1 MSDNNFI
8 VNLTAKLHSKSK
20 QQIESDA
27 KNLGDIKVPLV
38 GTLDQAKT
46 SAQLKQDVASLKT
59 TVDINGKVNTKN
71 ITSTVQQ
78 SAKQA
83 QKTADANTIQ
93 FRTSLKKDKLINDI
107 RVFGQQ
113 NSKLFKD
120 AEMSSKFSSLLD
132 NAKLATSNK
141 EIKNLRMQ
149 LSAMRSEAKAT
160 NLSGLTLG
168 DSVKKTFR
176 RATELFTGTAGV
188 MMLSRQLKN
197 AWNEALDLDKA
208 FTDLIK
214 VNDEL
219 SRGDYD
225 KYLERCNEKAQDLAA
240 TQKSLMEGAT
250 EFSKSGYNLSESN
263 ALAEKSTILANVGD
277 MSTSDSAKA
286 IISGVQA
293 YKDVDGFT
301 DAVNKAGALIDK
313 YNEIGNTASITSA
326 EIAQG
331 VQTVGSVFA
340 DANTSVD
347 EFIALLSAGNRQ
359 FQNADTLALS
369 LRTAALRIRGC
380 KSELESLGE
389 STENVYTSSSKLA
402 DKIESLTN
410 IDGNGG
416 VKILEVDNKTFR
428 SIYDI
433 FVDLSKVYQQMSDVD
448 QSALL
453 DLIAGKNRASGIS
466 ATLNNMSEAQDIYE
480 RSLHSTGSAQREY
493 DKYLESS
500 EASLN
505 RFKASMTETYQSV
518 INGQT
523 VTGLLNCGNAALQFA
538 NSIGLVES
546 SLKGLLTIGIIK
558 VLTTVTTAFRAS
570 AIQASNF
577 GTALSAVK
585 SMSTLQSGTTEYTNA
600 LNTLKAVSASL
611 TETQLKHILS
621 NDALNESERV
631 RILRST
637 GLSKTQAKAKLA
649 EMELTQATQKQ
660 AVANQKA
667 SLSTFSLS
675 SAVKGL
681 GQNIKMAVMNNP
693 VAVAVMTVS
702 AIAGVVKA
710 IKKHKQAQEEAFESA
725 KKNAQDAQSKIK
737 SLQSE
742 IKQNADTVDQAGKK
756 YAELAQGVNQLT
768 GKNISL
774 SDDEYKEFLDVSNQL
789 AEVFPQL
796 TKGYDDN
803 GNAIL
808 DLQGNVDGITGKLKD
823 LLEIE
828 QQLAQQEINKN
839 IDTYFE
845 NQSKVFGKEA
855 KGQNDTI
862 DTQTEKIDKYKKAL
876 DNFNESIS
884 NNKPASNFESEL
896 DRQTYYADFLADMEK
911 ANIDIA
917 DAIISQDGTSA
928 TEYNFAKLSKE
939 TQEQI
944 RQYYAG
950 IISTANT
957 EMRSAESQLS
967 TSNAEFASYVNMWM
981 QNSSGSYLAMTG
993 NDEMQSALSSIVS
1006 GLNWGDILQGDDFS
1020 GLSGEELESAIET
1033 NILVPLQSA
1042 MANADTG
1049 DQFKQVITDALT
1061 ISDDDISLEES
1072 KNRIEA
1078 YVQEINDVLG
1088 DALGKPLTASDLG
1101 MQKYL
1106 DNYEML
1112 MDGVSANA
1120 SKFVS
1125 TTDKEFSD
1133 AKRNLEGEYQKISD
1147 WGLDEYANKIKEKTI
1162 QTKFGNV
1169 DMDKRTII
1177 YWSNELKKTYADAL
1191 ASWDYD
1197 PEIGS
1202 IDTVY
1207 GMSDR
1212 FGENLNG
1219 TGWEVAFT
1227 PILPDGTFLSKDTV
1241 YQYINSIIDKAYDN
1255 DHQITHSELKDL
1267 DKQGMKIGDTFVHG
1281 IYAAFDKN
1289 TNYDNNNNWAD
1300 VVGRLMHFS
1309 GQDGA
1314 IQLAENAMASMTTLD
1329 KSKESLMNFANKN
1342 SINTE
1347 AEIQTWNRIMSES
1360 ETREEAM
1367 QRYLNQSAITSYDSS
1382 FDPSTAYEAMN
1393 NALSEQSSQGYL
1405 TEETLN
1411 GLKTAYGDLSKII
1424 TYTSSGIQLN
1434 TEYMANYTEQTAKA
1448 ALIAN
1453 QLKEANAVDQY
1464 NKEIS
1469 ALKKVIST
1477 QVKDTNVRTKLNKAY
1492 AKGVD
1497 ALKDEIKNLGKDN
1510 DSLSTH
1516 LDNISAIQDE
1526 INGYDAL
1533 EQSIMATLS
1542 SLNQYKKALETPD
1555 QNDNFLYAQSQIES
1569 MQDAYDKGWTQ
1580 TDQFKEWMNY
1590 IGTFNEQLEYSD
1602 EEIQQYM
1609 ARTKR
1614 YMTDDISGLYN
1625 YLDDASKLS
1634 DQIIKNVD
1642 GSYDIQVQNIG
1653 KLAEQMN
1660 MSVSQTMDILMS
1672 MSNADGFNITFDN
1685 LSDSIEKNLN
1695 EISGVNAEARQQ
1707 IEESREE
1714 IEALKKAGYD
1724 TSELEDLYNSVIQ
1737 EHAGDV
1743 PEISLYAHLSSLS
1756 LDDLEKE
1763 AQDAADAISKDTSI
1777 NLDVDLN
1784 PKSAKDAQNQIDQ
1797 LVAKRDNFDV
1807 GSEQWNNIQ
1816 TVLTDLLV
1824 KKQELEQPT
1833 IMKLD
1838 LTDVQDS
1845 YQQTVAILQQYIE
1858 AKNALE
1864 SAQTLGIDTTDAESK
1879 LSSITEKLQS
1889 LESDGKLKTIGI
1901 DAEINTDEFYKQIE
1915 ALNTDKLKKDN
1926 AKISVD
1932 ANTTPYEQTKNKLIQ
1947 DTNKE
1952 TASIKIKANTTN
1964 FYTNLQQ
1971 QLQTHV
1977 FTVNVKGQITGVSG
1991 GTVTSHGN
1999 SRSKAIKN
2007 GVIMG
2012 NPRKKTSKSKASA
2025 AGTTAYVDGIRNGQ
2039 IAYDQQALVGEVA
2052 PELLVRNGEAQLI
2065 GQRGAEFKN
2074 LKKGDVI
2081 FNHIDTAKLL
2091 SGDDGV
2097 RGKLIGG
2104 SFANGTT
2111 ISNAYATST
2120 QRATGSAKA
2129 NTRFHGSSGSGSS
2142 SNSSGSNDSSAQDK
2156 ADEFLET
2163 IDWIEVKIN
2172 RCEEAIARLN
2182 KTEENTFSGWTF
2194 RTTALNDEIAKTA
2207 DEIEWATQGYKRY
2220 LQQADSVALSED
2232 YKRKVRNGE
2241 INIEDITD
2249 EDLYNKIQ
2257 DYQNWYEKAVELQ
2270 DKIQELNISLS
2281 ELAQKKFDNIVT
2293 QFEDMESE
2301 FTSLNDIIDKL
2312 VDYAETKG
2320 RIISKSYYEAMLQN
2334 ENENNKLLVQQ
2345 RDQMVAELN
2354 ELVNTGKVTEY
2365 SEAWYDLQQQIDEV
2379 NGSIVESNK
2388 SIQEFY
2394 NNMRQADW
2402 DLFDLVQ
2409 DKITGIA
2416 DEIEFV
2422 QSLLDDRDNLTD
2434 GHLNRG
2440 LTNEGIAQLGNYA
2453 SKYNIY
2459 MSQAEKYA
2467 SEIKKIEADIAKD
2480 PANQDL
2486 INRKE
2491 ELVKAQRDVILSA
2504 NDERKSMIDL
2514 ARDGYDAV
2522 LEVLQDLIDKKKEAL
2537 SSTKDLYE
2545 YQKDIASK
2553 TKDLATLEKEASV
2566 YENDNS
2572 EEALKKVQQIKV
2584 DIESKKQE
2592 LSDAEYDKYIEDQE
2606 KMLDD
2611 LYQEY
2616 SDKID
2621 EKFEQ
2626 TEILIQELIGVVNE
2640 NQSSISD
2647 TITTV
2652 TSDVGYTISDQMKT
2666 IWNDAGTVISGFT
2679 GKFDTYAT
2687 TVQSAINS
2695 IQVTIDKMLQIA
2707 QAEANKNIA
2716 TANNPNGVANGS
2728 TSNGSTAS
2736 KPQATPKAN
2745 ANNNS
2750 SATQAPKASP
2760 NVGTRVN
2767 ATGNW
2772 YYDSYGTAPTGN
2784 VNRFKPDYF
2793 EIDKI
2798 ANGRAYP
2805 YHIQAIIKGKRA
2817 GGNGW
2822 VKGNQIGYKN
2832 GLKEA
2837 TYDHLAWTQEEG
2849 AEIIRRSDGSIL
2861 TPITRGT
2868 TVFTREMTDNLWNIA
2883 KQNPEKF
2890 YQNAMPTMNTF
2901 ATTNRGGDVTV
2912 SIGDIKLDGI
2922 QNPDQFAQALIGVV
2936 KDYSKVQKVL
2946 QAATVDLVAGKS
2958 IKDIN
2963 RF

>member
-416 VKILEVDNKTFR
+416 VKILEADNKTFR

-742 IKQNADTVDQAGKK
+742 IKQNADTVDEAGKK

-855 KGQNDTI
+855 KTNNSTI
-862 DTQTEKIDKYKKAL
+862 DAKTKDIEKYRKSLSQFNSMVEKNDA
-876 DNFNESIS
+876 NFQ
-884 NNKPASNFESEL
+884 SEL
-896 DRQTYYADFLADMEK
+896 DRQTYYADFLADMDK
-911 ANIDIA
+911 AGIDIS
-917 DAIISQDGTSA
+917 DAIISQDMQAVSDGISDGIESIQSA
-928 TEYNFAKLSKE
+928 TVYDFSKLNE
-939 TQEQI
+939 TTQSQI
-944 RQYYAG
+944 RNYYSG
-950 IISTANT
+950 LVSTANT
-957 EMRSAESQLS
+957 EMQSAKATLS

-993 NDEMQSALSSIVS
+993 NDAMQSALSSIVS

-1049 DQFKQVITDALT
+1049 DQFKQIITDALT

-1112 MDGVSANA
+1112 MDGVDKYARTLNA
-1120 SKFVS
+1120 EEGTLSEADFVEARY
-1125 TTDKEFSD
+1125 KLLQF
-1133 AKRNLEGEYQKISD
+1133 
-1147 WGLDEYANKIKEKTI
+1147 
-1162 QTKFGNV
+1162 
-1169 DMDKRTII
+1169 
-1177 YWSNELKKTYADAL
+1177 
-1191 ASWDYD
+1191 
-1197 PEIGS
+1197 
-1202 IDTVY
+1202 
-1207 GMSDR
+1207 
-1212 FGENLNG
+1212 
-1219 TGWEVAFT
+1219 
-1227 PILPDGTFLSKDTV
+1227 
-1241 YQYINSIIDKAYDN
+1241 
-1255 DHQITHSELKDL
+1255 
-1267 DKQGMKIGDTFVHG
+1267 
-1281 IYAAFDKN
+1281 
-1289 TNYDNNNNWAD
+1289 
-1300 VVGRLMHFS
+1300 
-1309 GQDGA
+1309 
-1314 IQLAENAMASMTTLD
+1314 AE
-1329 KSKESLMNFANKN
+1329 EN

-1367 QRYLNQSAITSYDSS
+1367 KKYLTRKGVYDTTYEFNPATAFDVAKSAQ
-1382 FDPSTAYEAMN
+1382 
-1393 NALSEQSSQGYL
+1393 SEQSQNGYL
-1405 TEETLN
+1405 STETIEA
-1411 GLKTAYGDLSKII
+1411 LKTAYGDLSKVIQ
-1424 TYTSSGIQLN
+1424 YTDSGVVLN
-1434 TEYMANYTEQTAKA
+1434 NEHMAEYTENAGKA
-1448 ALIAN
+1448 ALVN
-1453 QLKEANAVDQY
+1453 TQLKEAFAVQEY
-1464 NKEIS
+1464 QKEAKAINDII
-1469 ALKKVIST
+1469 KTEI
-1477 QVKDTNVRTKLNKAY
+1477 KDTNVRKKLTSAKNK
-1492 AKGVD
+1492 GID
-1497 ALKDEIKNLGKDN
+1497 ALRKEISNLKKDN
-1510 DSLSTH
+1510 DGWSESLSTH
-1516 LDNISAIQDE
+1516 LDNISVLGDE
-1526 INGYDAL
+1526 INQYDAL
-1533 EQSIMATLS
+1533 EQSIMASLS
-1542 SLNQYKKALETPD
+1542 ALSNYKRALETPD
-1555 QNDNFLYAQSQIES
+1555 NNDNFEYVQGQLDSARKAWEN
-1569 MQDAYDKGWTQ
+1569 GWTG
-1580 TDQFKEWMNY
+1580 TDDFKTFMEY
-1590 IGTFNEQLEYSD
+1590 IGSANDELEYSD
-1602 EEIQQYM
+1602 ALWDKYLTRAEKYFTE
-1609 ARTKR
+1609 
-1614 YMTDDISGLYN
+1614 DISGLYTF
-1625 YLDDASKLS
+1625 LDDASQLS
-1634 DQIIKNVD
+1634 DQITKNSDGTFKIDVQNLEQFCEDVDMSRSAVVDLFLAMTEAEGIDINFDNMSESIVD
-1642 GSYDIQVQNIG
+1642 GLNAIDQKSVDARTD
-1653 KLAEQMN
+1653 LADYKK
-1660 MSVSQTMDILMS
+1660 T
-1672 MSNADGFNITFDN
+1672 
-1685 LSDSIEKNLN
+1685 
-1695 EISGVNAEARQQ
+1695 
-1707 IEESREE
+1707 IEELDKAGFDTTELWKQYDSVAGEIQPE
-1714 IEALKKAGYD
+1714 IEF
-1724 TSELEDLYNSVIQ
+1724 
-1737 EHAGDV
+1737 
-1743 PEISLYAHLSSLS
+1743 YAHLA
-1756 LDDLEKE
+1756 DTTDLQSEAEEAAKRISEKD
-1763 AQDAADAISKDTSI
+1763 QSVKIDFSAD
-1777 NLDVDLN
+1777 LDVDSLN
-1784 PKSAKDAQNQIDQ
+1784 KQISSLQTYRDGLEIGSDSWKDAQTVIAQ
-1797 LVAKRDNFDV
+1797 LLK
-1807 GSEQWNNIQ
+1807 Q
-1816 TVLTDLLV
+1816 
-1824 KKQELEQPT
+1824 KQELEQPA
-1833 IMKLD
+1833 IMGID
-1838 LTDVQDS
+1838 ASQVEEGS
-1845 YQQTVAILQQYIE
+1845 QTVLAVLQSYIS
-1858 AKNALE
+1858 AKQQLE
-1864 SAQTLGIDTTDAESK
+1864 QAETLGIDTTDAETH
-1879 LSSITEKLQS
+1879 LANVTTQLQN
-1889 LESDGKLKTIGI
+1889 LQDQGELTKIGI
-1901 DAEINTDEFYKQIE
+1901 DAEIDTDKFKEQLANLNPDNFLKDSDTSIKVDADMSAYDK
-1915 ALNTDKLKKDN
+1915 ALNNAVSKASKQT
-1926 AKISVD
+1926 AKIKVQ
-1932 ANTTPYEQTKNKLIQ
+1932 AKLS
-1947 DTNKE
+1947 E
-1952 TASIKIKANTTN
+1952 N
-1964 FYTNLQQ
+1964 FHANLQSILNSQ
-1971 QLQTHV
+1971 S
-1977 FTVNVKGQITGVSG
+1977 FNVKVNASASG
-1991 GTVTSHGN
+1991 TTTTSHGN
-1999 SRSKAIKN
+1999 TKTRKTVMFGKASGTNAYNN
-2007 GVIMG
+2007 GV
-2012 NPRKKTSKSKASA
+2012 
-2025 AGTTAYVDGIRNGQ
+2025 RNGQ
-2039 IAYDQQALVGEVA
+2039 IACDQQALVGEVA
-2052 PELLVRNGEAQLI
+2052 PELLVRNGQAQLI
-2065 GQRGAEFKN
+2065 GKRGAEFMN

-2081 FNHIDTAKLL
+2081 FNHIDTEKLL
-2091 SGDDGV
+2091 NGIGGI

-2104 SFANGTT
+2104 GFVNGTLL
-2111 ISNAYATST
+2111 SHAYGKS
-2120 QRATGSAKA
+2120 TGSKTTIIGGT
-2129 NTRFHGSSGSGSS
+2129 NNDWTNRHNSSGSG
-2142 SNSSGSNDSSAQDK
+2142 SNSSGSNSSSAQDK
-2156 ADEFLET
+2156 ADEFSET
-2163 IDWIEVKIN
+2163 LDWIEVKIN

-2182 KTEENTFSGWTF
+2182 KTEGNTFSGWTL

-2249 EDLYNKIQ
+2249 EDLYNRVQ

-2293 QFEDMESE
+2293 QFEDMEKV
-2301 FTSLNDIIDKL
+2301 FTDTNDILDKL

-2345 RDQMVAELN
+2345 RDQMVSELN

-2365 SEAWYDLQQQIDEV
+2365 SEAWYDLKQQIDEV

-2394 NNMRQADW
+2394 NNIRQADW

-2422 QSLLDDRDNLTD
+2422 QSLLEDRDNLTD

-2440 LTNEGIAQLGNYA
+2440 LTNEGLAQLGNYA

-2480 PANQDL
+2480 PANKDL
-2486 INRKE
+2486 IDRKE
-2491 ELVKAQRDVILSA
+2491 ELIKAQRDVILSA
-2504 NDERKSMIDL
+2504 NDEKKSMIDL
-2514 ARDGYDAV
+2514 ARDGYDAM
-2522 LEVLQDLIDKKKEAL
+2522 LEVLQELIDKRKEYL
-2537 SSTKDLYE
+2537 DNEKSIYE
-2545 YQKDIASK
+2545 YQNTISEKTENLASLRK
-2553 TKDLATLEKEASV
+2553 QLSV
-2566 YENDNS
+2566 FENDNS
-2572 EEALKKVQQIKV
+2572 EESLKKVQQLQSDIK
-2584 DIESKKQE
+2584 
-2592 LSDAEYDKYIEDQE
+2592 DAEKDLKDTEYDKYIEDQE

-2679 GKFDTYAT
+2679 GHFDTYAT
-2687 TVQSAINS
+2687 TVQSAISS

-2728 TSNGSTAS
+2728 SSTAS
-2736 KPQATPKAN
+2736 KPHATPKAN
-2745 ANNNS
+2745 TNNHS
-2750 SATQAPKASP
+2750 SAQAPKASP

-2805 YHIQAIIKGKRA
+2805 YHIQAIIRGKRA

-2922 QNPDQFAQALIGVV
+2922 KNPDQFAQALIGVV

>member
-1 MSDNNFI
+1 
-8 VNLTAKLHSKSK
+8 
-20 QQIESDA
+20 
-27 KNLGDIKVPLV
+27 
-38 GTLDQAKT
+38 
-46 SAQLKQDVASLKT
+46 
-59 TVDINGKVNTKN
+59 
-71 ITSTVQQ
+71 
-78 SAKQA
+78 
-83 QKTADANTIQ
+83 
-93 FRTSLKKDKLINDI
+93 
-107 RVFGQQ
+107 
-113 NSKLFKD
+113 
-120 AEMSSKFSSLLD
+120 
-132 NAKLATSNK
+132 
-141 EIKNLRMQ
+141 MQ
-149 LSAMRSEAKAT
+149 LSFLELAD
-160 NLSGLTLG
+160 NSGIA
-168 DSVKKTFR
+168 DESFKKFLQTT
-176 RATELFTGTAGV
+176 AESGTV
-188 MMLSRQLKN
+188 
-197 AWNEALDLDKA
+197 
-208 FTDLIK
+208 
-214 VNDEL
+214 
-219 SRGDYD
+219 
-225 KYLERCNEKAQDLAA
+225 
-240 TQKSLMEGAT
+240 
-250 EFSKSGYNLSESN
+250 YN
-263 ALAEKSTILANVGD
+263 
-277 MSTSDSAKA
+277 
-286 IISGVQA
+286 
-293 YKDVDGFT
+293 
-301 DAVNKAGALIDK
+301 
-313 YNEIGNTASITSA
+313 TSA
-326 EIAQG
+326 EALKGYESFLQSSGRSAAIAA
-331 VQTVGSVFA
+331 TK
-340 DANTSVD
+340 TK
-347 EFIALLSAGNRQ
+347 
-359 FQNADTLALS
+359 ALS
-369 LRTAALRIRGC
+369 LA
-380 KSELESLGE
+380 
-389 STENVYTSSSKLA
+389 
-402 DKIESLTN
+402 
-410 IDGNGG
+410 
-416 VKILEVDNKTFR
+416 
-428 SIYDI
+428 
-433 FVDLSKVYQQMSDVD
+433 M
-448 QSALL
+448 
-453 DLIAGKNRASGIS
+453 
-466 ATLNNMSEAQDIYE
+466 
-480 RSLHSTGSAQREY
+480 
-493 DKYLESS
+493 
-500 EASLN
+500 
-505 RFKASMTETYQSV
+505 
-518 INGQT
+518 
-523 VTGLLNCGNAALQFA
+523 
-538 NSIGLVES
+538 
-546 SLKGLLTIGIIK
+546 
-558 VLTTVTTAFRAS
+558 
-570 AIQASNF
+570 
-577 GTALSAVK
+577 
-585 SMSTLQSGTTEYTNA
+585 
-600 LNTLKAVSASL
+600 KAVSSVGWMML
-611 TETQLKHILS
+611 ITGVTKLVGVGFK
-621 NDALNESERV
+621 ALDKYVINRDKYEAEALEKMSE
-631 RILRST
+631 
-637 GLSKTQAKAKLA
+637 K
-649 EMELTQATQKQ
+649 
-660 AVANQKA
+660 
-667 SLSTFSLS
+667 
-675 SAVKGL
+675 
-681 GQNIKMAVMNNP
+681 
-693 VAVAVMTVS
+693 
-702 AIAGVVKA
+702 
-710 IKKHKQAQEEAFESA
+710 
-725 KKNAQDAQSKIK
+725 AQDAQSKIK

-742 IKQNADTVDQAGKK
+742 IKQNADTVDEAGKK

-862 DTQTEKIDKYKKAL
+862 DTQTEKIEKYKKAL
-876 DNFNESIS
+876 DNFNESVS

-896 DRQTYYADFLADMEK
+896 EKQTYYADFLADMEK

-957 EMRSAESQLS
+957 EMQSAKATLS

-1049 DQFKQVITDALT
+1049 NQFKQIITDALT

-1112 MDGVSANA
+1112 MDGVDKYARTFNA
-1120 SKFVS
+1120 EEGTLSEADFVEARY
-1125 TTDKEFSD
+1125 KLLQF
-1133 AKRNLEGEYQKISD
+1133 
-1147 WGLDEYANKIKEKTI
+1147 
-1162 QTKFGNV
+1162 
-1169 DMDKRTII
+1169 
-1177 YWSNELKKTYADAL
+1177 
-1191 ASWDYD
+1191 
-1197 PEIGS
+1197 
-1202 IDTVY
+1202 
-1207 GMSDR
+1207 
-1212 FGENLNG
+1212 
-1219 TGWEVAFT
+1219 
-1227 PILPDGTFLSKDTV
+1227 
-1241 YQYINSIIDKAYDN
+1241 
-1255 DHQITHSELKDL
+1255 
-1267 DKQGMKIGDTFVHG
+1267 
-1281 IYAAFDKN
+1281 
-1289 TNYDNNNNWAD
+1289 
-1300 VVGRLMHFS
+1300 
-1309 GQDGA
+1309 
-1314 IQLAENAMASMTTLD
+1314 AE
-1329 KSKESLMNFANKN
+1329 EN

-1367 QRYLNQSAITSYDSS
+1367 KKYLTRKGVYDTTYEFNPATAFDVAKSAQ
-1382 FDPSTAYEAMN
+1382 
-1393 NALSEQSSQGYL
+1393 SEQSQNGYL
-1405 TEETLN
+1405 STETIEA
-1411 GLKTAYGDLSKII
+1411 LKTAYGDLSKVIQ
-1424 TYTSSGIQLN
+1424 YTDSGVVLN
-1434 TEYMANYTEQTAKA
+1434 NEHMAEYTENAGKA
-1448 ALIAN
+1448 ALVN
-1453 QLKEANAVDQY
+1453 TQLKEAFAVQEY
-1464 NKEIS
+1464 QKEAKAINDII
-1469 ALKKVIST
+1469 KTEI
-1477 QVKDTNVRTKLNKAY
+1477 KDTNVRKKLTSAKNK
-1492 AKGVD
+1492 GID
-1497 ALKDEIKNLGKDN
+1497 ALRKEISNLKKDN
-1510 DSLSTH
+1510 DGWSESLSTH
-1516 LDNISAIQDE
+1516 LDNISVLGDE
-1526 INGYDAL
+1526 INQYDAL
-1533 EQSIMATLS
+1533 EQSIMASLS
-1542 SLNQYKKALETPD
+1542 ALSNYKRALETPD
-1555 QNDNFLYAQSQIES
+1555 NNDNFEYVQGQLDSARKAWEN
-1569 MQDAYDKGWTQ
+1569 GWTG
-1580 TDQFKEWMNY
+1580 TDDFKTFMEY
-1590 IGTFNEQLEYSD
+1590 IGSANDELEYSD
-1602 EEIQQYM
+1602 ALWDKYLTRAEKYFTE
-1609 ARTKR
+1609 
-1614 YMTDDISGLYN
+1614 DISGLYTF
-1625 YLDDASKLS
+1625 LDDASQLS
-1634 DQIIKNVD
+1634 DQITKNSDGTFKIDVQNLEQFCEDVDMSRSAVVDLFLAMTEAEGIDINFDNMSESIVD
-1642 GSYDIQVQNIG
+1642 GLNAIVQ
-1653 KLAEQMN
+1653 KSVDARTDLADYKK
-1660 MSVSQTMDILMS
+1660 T
-1672 MSNADGFNITFDN
+1672 
-1685 LSDSIEKNLN
+1685 
-1695 EISGVNAEARQQ
+1695 
-1707 IEESREE
+1707 IEELDKAGFDTTKLWKQYDSVAGEIQPE
-1714 IEALKKAGYD
+1714 IEF
-1724 TSELEDLYNSVIQ
+1724 
-1737 EHAGDV
+1737 
-1743 PEISLYAHLSSLS
+1743 YAHLA
-1756 LDDLEKE
+1756 DTTDLQSEAEEAAKRISEKD
-1763 AQDAADAISKDTSI
+1763 QSVKIDFSAD
-1777 NLDVDLN
+1777 LDVDSLN
-1784 PKSAKDAQNQIDQ
+1784 KQISSLQTYRDGLEIGSDSWKDAQTVIAQ
-1797 LVAKRDNFDV
+1797 LLK
-1807 GSEQWNNIQ
+1807 Q
-1816 TVLTDLLV
+1816 
-1824 KKQELEQPT
+1824 KQELEQPA
-1833 IMKLD
+1833 IMGID
-1838 LTDVQDS
+1838 ASQVEEGS
-1845 YQQTVAILQQYIE
+1845 QTVLAVLQSYIS
-1858 AKNALE
+1858 AKQQLE
-1864 SAQTLGIDTTDAESK
+1864 QAETLGIDTTDAETH
-1879 LSSITEKLQS
+1879 LANVTTQLQN
-1889 LESDGKLKTIGI
+1889 LQDQGELTKIGI
-1901 DAEINTDEFYKQIE
+1901 DAEIDTDKFKEQLANLNLDSFLKDSDTSIKVDADTSAYDK
-1915 ALNTDKLKKDN
+1915 ALNNAVSKASKQT
-1926 AKISVD
+1926 AKIKVQ
-1932 ANTTPYEQTKNKLIQ
+1932 AKLS
-1947 DTNKE
+1947 E
-1952 TASIKIKANTTN
+1952 N
-1964 FYTNLQQ
+1964 FHANLQSILNSQ
-1971 QLQTHV
+1971 S
-1977 FTVNVKGQITGVSG
+1977 FNVKVNASASG
-1991 GTVTSHGN
+1991 TTTTSHGN
-1999 SRSKAIKN
+1999 TKT
-2007 GVIMG
+2007 
-2012 NPRKKTSKSKASA
+2012 RKTVMFGKAS
-2025 AGTTAYVDGIRNGQ
+2025 GTNAYNKGVRNGQ

-2052 PELLVRNGEAQLI
+2052 PELLVRNGQAQLI
-2065 GQRGAEFKN
+2065 GKRGAEFMN

-2081 FNHIDTAKLL
+2081 FNHIDTEKLL
-2091 SGDDGV
+2091 NGIGGI

-2104 SFANGTT
+2104 GFVNGTLL
-2111 ISNAYATST
+2111 SHAYGKS
-2120 QRATGSAKA
+2120 TGSKTTIIGGT
-2129 NTRFHGSSGSGSS
+2129 NNDWTNRHNSSGSG

-2156 ADEFLET
+2156 ADEFSET
-2163 IDWIEVKIN
+2163 LDWIEVKIN

-2182 KTEENTFSGWTF
+2182 KTEENTFSGWTL

-2249 EDLYNKIQ
+2249 EDLYNRVQ

-2293 QFEDMESE
+2293 QFEDMEKV
-2301 FTSLNDIIDKL
+2301 FTDTNDILDKL

-2345 RDQMVAELN
+2345 RDQMVSELN

-2365 SEAWYDLQQQIDEV
+2365 SEAWYDLKQQIDEV

-2394 NNMRQADW
+2394 NNIRQADW

-2422 QSLLDDRDNLTD
+2422 QSLLEDRDNLTD

-2440 LTNEGIAQLGNYA
+2440 LTNEGLAQLGNYA

-2480 PANQDL
+2480 PANKDL
-2486 INRKE
+2486 IDRKE
-2491 ELVKAQRDVILSA
+2491 ELIKAQRDVILSA
-2504 NDERKSMIDL
+2504 NDEKKSMIDL
-2514 ARDGYDAV
+2514 ARDGYDAM
-2522 LEVLQDLIDKKKEAL
+2522 LEVLQELIDKRKEYL
-2537 SSTKDLYE
+2537 DNEKSIYE
-2545 YQKDIASK
+2545 YQNTISEKTENLASLRK
-2553 TKDLATLEKEASV
+2553 QLSV
-2566 YENDNS
+2566 FENDNS
-2572 EEALKKVQQIKV
+2572 EESLKKVQQLQSDIK
-2584 DIESKKQE
+2584 
-2592 LSDAEYDKYIEDQE
+2592 DAEKDLKDTEYDKYIEDQE

-2728 TSNGSTAS
+2728 SSTAS
-2736 KPQATPKAN
+2736 KPHATPKAN
-2745 ANNNS
+2745 TNNHS
-2750 SATQAPKASP
+2750 STAQAPKASP

-2798 ANGRAYP
+2798 VNGRAYP
-2805 YHIQAIIKGKRA
+2805 YHIQAIIRGKRA

>member
-789 AEVFPQL
+789 ADVFPQL

-862 DTQTEKIDKYKKAL
+862 DTQTEKIEKYQKAL
-876 DNFNESIS
+876 DNFNESVS

-896 DRQTYYADFLADMEK
+896 EKQTYYADFLADMEK

-1049 DQFKQVITDALT
+1049 DQFKQIITDALT

-1112 MDGVSANA
+1112 MDGVSKYAQTL
-1120 SKFVS
+1120 K
-1125 TTDKEFSD
+1125 SD
-1133 AKRNLEGEYQKISD
+1133 
-1147 WGLDEYANKIKEKTI
+1147 
-1162 QTKFGNV
+1162 
-1169 DMDKRTII
+1169 
-1177 YWSNELKKTYADAL
+1177 
-1191 ASWDYD
+1191 
-1197 PEIGS
+1197 GS
-1202 IDTVY
+1202 IPMTMDV
-1207 GMSDR
+1207 MK
-1212 FGENLNG
+1212 E
-1219 TGWEVAFT
+1219 
-1227 PILPDGTFLSKDTV
+1227 SKDKLL
-1241 YQYINSIIDKAYDN
+1241 Q
-1255 DHQITHSELKDL
+1255 
-1267 DKQGMKIGDTFVHG
+1267 F
-1281 IYAAFDKN
+1281 
-1289 TNYDNNNNWAD
+1289 
-1300 VVGRLMHFS
+1300 
-1309 GQDGA
+1309 
-1314 IQLAENAMASMTTLD
+1314 AE
-1329 KSKESLMNFANKN
+1329 EN

-1367 QRYLNQSAITSYDSS
+1367 KKYLTQKSVYDTTYE
-1382 FDPSTAYEAMN
+1382 FDPATAFDA
-1393 NALSEQSSQGYL
+1393 AKSAQSEQSQNGYL
-1405 TEETLN
+1405 STETIES
-1411 GLKTAYGDLSKII
+1411 LKTAYGDLSKVIQ
-1424 TYTSSGIQLN
+1424 YTDSGVVLN
-1434 TEYMANYTEQTAKA
+1434 NEHMAEYTENVGKA
-1448 ALIAN
+1448 ALVN
-1453 QLKEANAVDQY
+1453 TQLKEAFAVQEY
-1464 NKEIS
+1464 QKEAKAINDII
-1469 ALKKVIST
+1469 KTEI
-1477 QVKDTNVRTKLNKAY
+1477 KDTNVRKKLTSAKNK
-1492 AKGVD
+1492 GID
-1497 ALKDEIKNLGKDN
+1497 ALRKEISNLKKDN
-1510 DSLSTH
+1510 DGWSESLSTH
-1516 LDNISAIQDE
+1516 LDNISALGEE
-1526 INGYDAL
+1526 INQYDAL
-1533 EQSIMATLS
+1533 EQSIMASLS
-1542 SLNQYKKALETPD
+1542 ALSNYKRALETPD
-1555 QNDNFLYAQSQIES
+1555 NNDNFEYVQGQLDSARKAWEN
-1569 MQDAYDKGWTQ
+1569 GWTG
-1580 TDQFKEWMNY
+1580 TDDFKTFMEY
-1590 IGTFNEQLEYSD
+1590 IGSANDELEYSD
-1602 EEIQQYM
+1602 ALWDKYLTRAEKYFTE
-1609 ARTKR
+1609 
-1614 YMTDDISGLYN
+1614 DISGLYTF
-1625 YLDDASKLS
+1625 LDDASQLS
-1634 DQIIKNVD
+1634 DQITKNSDGTFKIDVQNLEQFCEDVDMSRSAVVDLFLAMTEAEGIDINFDNMSESIVD
-1642 GSYDIQVQNIG
+1642 GLNAIDQKSVDARTD
-1653 KLAEQMN
+1653 LADYKK
-1660 MSVSQTMDILMS
+1660 T
-1672 MSNADGFNITFDN
+1672 
-1685 LSDSIEKNLN
+1685 
-1695 EISGVNAEARQQ
+1695 
-1707 IEESREE
+1707 IEELDKAGFDTTELWKQYDSVAGEIQPE
-1714 IEALKKAGYD
+1714 IEF
-1724 TSELEDLYNSVIQ
+1724 
-1737 EHAGDV
+1737 
-1743 PEISLYAHLSSLS
+1743 YAHLA
-1756 LDDLEKE
+1756 DTTDLQSEAEEAAKRISEKD
-1763 AQDAADAISKDTSI
+1763 QSVKIDFSAD
-1777 NLDVDLN
+1777 LDVDSLN
-1784 PKSAKDAQNQIDQ
+1784 KQISSLQTYRDGLEIGSDSWKDAQTVIAQ
-1797 LVAKRDNFDV
+1797 LLK
-1807 GSEQWNNIQ
+1807 Q
-1816 TVLTDLLV
+1816 
-1824 KKQELEQPT
+1824 KQELEQPA
-1833 IMKLD
+1833 IMGID
-1838 LTDVQDS
+1838 ASQVEEGS
-1845 YQQTVAILQQYIE
+1845 QTVLAVLQSYIS
-1858 AKNALE
+1858 AKQQLE
-1864 SAQTLGIDTTDAESK
+1864 QAETLGIDTTDAETH
-1879 LSSITEKLQS
+1879 LANVTTQLQN
-1889 LESDGKLKTIGI
+1889 LQDQGELTKIGI
-1901 DAEINTDEFYKQIE
+1901 DAEIDTDKFKEQLANLNPDSFLKDSDTSIKVDADMSAYDK
-1915 ALNTDKLKKDN
+1915 ALNNAVSKASKQT
-1926 AKISVD
+1926 AKIKVQ
-1932 ANTTPYEQTKNKLIQ
+1932 AKLS
-1947 DTNKE
+1947 E
-1952 TASIKIKANTTN
+1952 N
-1964 FYTNLQQ
+1964 FHANLQSILNSQ
-1971 QLQTHV
+1971 S
-1977 FTVNVKGQITGVSG
+1977 FNVKVNASASG
-1991 GTVTSHGN
+1991 TTTTSHGN
-1999 SRSKAIKN
+1999 TKTRKTVMFGKASGTNAYNN
-2007 GVIMG
+2007 GV
-2012 NPRKKTSKSKASA
+2012 
-2025 AGTTAYVDGIRNGQ
+2025 RNGQ

-2052 PELLVRNGEAQLI
+2052 PELLVRNGQAQLI
-2065 GQRGAEFKN
+2065 GKRGAEFMN

-2081 FNHIDTAKLL
+2081 FNHIDTEKLL
-2091 SGDDGV
+2091 NGIGGI

-2104 SFANGTT
+2104 GFVNGTLL
-2111 ISNAYATST
+2111 SHAYSKS
-2120 QRATGSAKA
+2120 TGSKTTIIGGT
-2129 NTRFHGSSGSGSS
+2129 NNDWTNRHSSSGSSS
-2142 SNSSGSNDSSAQDK
+2142 GSNSSGSNDSSAQDK

-2163 IDWIEVKIN
+2163 IDWIEIKIN

-2182 KTEENTFSGWTF
+2182 KTEENTFSGWTL

-2220 LQQADSVALSED
+2220 LQQANSVALSED

-2249 EDLYNKIQ
+2249 EDLYNRVQ

-2293 QFEDMESE
+2293 QFEDMEKV
-2301 FTSLNDIIDKL
+2301 FTDTNDILDKL

-2728 TSNGSTAS
+2728 SSTAS
-2736 KPQATPKAN
+2736 KPHATPKAHT
-2745 ANNNS
+2745 NNHS
-2750 SATQAPKASP
+2750 STAQAPKASP

-2798 ANGRAYP
+2798 VNGRAYP
-2805 YHIQAIIKGKRA
+2805 YHIQAIIRGKRA

>member
-1 MSDNNFI
+1 MVSTCDNFDKLAKKLGTTDKGFI
-8 VNLTAKLHSKSK
+8 
-20 QQIESDA
+20 D
-27 KNLGDIKVPLV
+27 
-38 GTLDQAKT
+38 
-46 SAQLKQDVASLKT
+46 
-59 TVDINGKVNTKN
+59 
-71 ITSTVQQ
+71 
-78 SAKQA
+78 
-83 QKTADANTIQ
+83 
-93 FRTSLKKDKLINDI
+93 FCTSLKNGDI
-107 RVFGQQ
+107 TLKEGQTYLQ
-113 NSKLFKD
+113 AYQEQLNSLG
-120 AEMSSKFSSLLD
+120 FS
-132 NAKLATSNK
+132 
-141 EIKNLRMQ
+141 
-149 LSAMRSEAKAT
+149 
-160 NLSGLTLG
+160 
-168 DSVKKTFR
+168 
-176 RATELFTGTAGV
+176 
-188 MMLSRQLKN
+188 
-197 AWNEALDLDKA
+197 
-208 FTDLIK
+208 
-214 VNDEL
+214 
-219 SRGDYD
+219 
-225 KYLERCNEKAQDLAA
+225 
-240 TQKSLMEGAT
+240 
-250 EFSKSGYNLSESN
+250 FSK
-263 ALAEKSTILANVGD
+263 
-277 MSTSDSAKA
+277 
-286 IISGVQA
+286 
-293 YKDVDGFT
+293 
-301 DAVNKAGALIDK
+301 
-313 YNEIGNTASITSA
+313 
-326 EIAQG
+326 
-331 VQTVGSVFA
+331 
-340 DANTSVD
+340 
-347 EFIALLSAGNRQ
+347 
-359 FQNADTLALS
+359 
-369 LRTAALRIRGC
+369 
-380 KSELESLGE
+380 
-389 STENVYTSSSKLA
+389 
-402 DKIESLTN
+402 
-410 IDGNGG
+410 
-416 VKILEVDNKTFR
+416 
-428 SIYDI
+428 
-433 FVDLSKVYQQMSDVD
+433 
-448 QSALL
+448 
-453 DLIAGKNRASGIS
+453 
-466 ATLNNMSEAQDIYE
+466 
-480 RSLHSTGSAQREY
+480 
-493 DKYLESS
+493 
-500 EASLN
+500 
-505 RFKASMTETYQSV
+505 
-518 INGQT
+518 
-523 VTGLLNCGNAALQFA
+523 
-538 NSIGLVES
+538 
-546 SLKGLLTIGIIK
+546 
-558 VLTTVTTAFRAS
+558 
-570 AIQASNF
+570 
-577 GTALSAVK
+577 VK
-585 SMSTLQSGTTEYTNA
+585 SMAKNFLGNLGANVLNA
-600 LNTLKAVSASL
+600 L
-611 TETQLKHILS
+611 
-621 NDALNESERV
+621 
-631 RILRST
+631 
-637 GLSKTQAKAKLA
+637 G
-649 EMELTQATQKQ
+649 
-660 AVANQKA
+660 
-667 SLSTFSLS
+667 
-675 SAVKGL
+675 G
-681 GQNIKMAVMNNP
+681 MAVG
-693 VAVAVMTVS
+693 ALAGGLMTL
-702 AIAGVVKA
+702 AGKGIEWVYKKISGKA
-710 IKKHKQAQEEAFESA
+710 EAEALEKMSEQ
-725 KKNAQDAQSKIK
+725 AQDAQSKIK

-789 AEVFPQL
+789 ADVFPQL

-862 DTQTEKIDKYKKAL
+862 DTQTEKIEKYQKAL
-876 DNFNESIS
+876 DNFNESVS

-896 DRQTYYADFLADMEK
+896 EKQTYYADFLADMEK

-1049 DQFKQVITDALT
+1049 DQFKQIITDALT

-1112 MDGVSANA
+1112 MDGVSVNA

-1133 AKRNLEGEYQKISD
+1133 AQRNLEGEYQKISD
-1147 WGLDEYANKIKEKTI
+1147 WGLDEYANKIKDKTI

-1177 YWSNELKKTYADAL
+1177 HWSNELKKTYADAL

-1289 TNYDNNNNWAD
+1289 TNYDNNSNWAD

-1411 GLKTAYGDLSKII
+1411 GLKTAYGDLSKVI

-1497 ALKDEIKNLGKDN
+1497 ALKDEIKNLDKDN
-1510 DSLSTH
+1510 DGWSDSLSTH
-1516 LDNISAIQDE
+1516 LDNISALQDE

-1685 LSDSIEKNLN
+1685 LSDSIVKNLN

-1724 TSELEDLYNSVIQ
+1724 TSDLEDLYNSVIQ

-1999 SRSKAIKN
+1999 SKSKAIKN

-2012 NPRKKTSKSKASA
+2012 KPSKKSKSKASA

-2156 ADEFLET
+2156 ADEFSET
-2163 IDWIEVKIN
+2163 LDWIEVKIN

-2182 KTEENTFSGWTF
+2182 KTEENTFSGWTL

-2257 DYQNWYEKAVELQ
+2257 DYQTW
-2270 DKIQELNISLS
+2270 
-2281 ELAQKKFDNIVT
+2281 
-2293 QFEDMESE
+2293 
-2301 FTSLNDIIDKL
+2301 
-2312 VDYAETKG
+2312 
-2320 RIISKSYYEAMLQN
+2320 
-2334 ENENNKLLVQQ
+2334 
-2345 RDQMVAELN
+2345 
-2354 ELVNTGKVTEY
+2354 
-2365 SEAWYDLQQQIDEV
+2365 
-2379 NGSIVESNK
+2379 
-2388 SIQEFY
+2388 
-2394 NNMRQADW
+2394 
-2402 DLFDLVQ
+2402 
-2409 DKITGIA
+2409 
-2416 DEIEFV
+2416 
-2422 QSLLDDRDNLTD
+2422 
-2434 GHLNRG
+2434 
-2440 LTNEGIAQLGNYA
+2440 
-2453 SKYNIY
+2453 
-2459 MSQAEKYA
+2459 
-2467 SEIKKIEADIAKD
+2467 
-2480 PANQDL
+2480 
-2486 INRKE
+2486 
-2491 ELVKAQRDVILSA
+2491 
-2504 NDERKSMIDL
+2504 
-2514 ARDGYDAV
+2514 
-2522 LEVLQDLIDKKKEAL
+2522 
-2537 SSTKDLYE
+2537 
-2545 YQKDIASK
+2545 
-2553 TKDLATLEKEASV
+2553 
-2566 YENDNS
+2566 
-2572 EEALKKVQQIKV
+2572 
-2584 DIESKKQE
+2584 
-2592 LSDAEYDKYIEDQE
+2592 
-2606 KMLDD
+2606 
-2611 LYQEY
+2611 
-2616 SDKID
+2616 
-2621 EKFEQ
+2621 
-2626 TEILIQELIGVVNE
+2626 
-2640 NQSSISD
+2640 
-2647 TITTV
+2647 
-2652 TSDVGYTISDQMKT
+2652 
-2666 IWNDAGTVISGFT
+2666 
-2679 GKFDTYAT
+2679 
-2687 TVQSAINS
+2687 
-2695 IQVTIDKMLQIA
+2695 
-2707 QAEANKNIA
+2707 
-2716 TANNPNGVANGS
+2716 
-2728 TSNGSTAS
+2728 
-2736 KPQATPKAN
+2736 
-2745 ANNNS
+2745 
-2750 SATQAPKASP
+2750 
-2760 NVGTRVN
+2760 
-2767 ATGNW
+2767 
-2772 YYDSYGTAPTGN
+2772 
-2784 VNRFKPDYF
+2784 
-2793 EIDKI
+2793 
-2798 ANGRAYP
+2798 
-2805 YHIQAIIKGKRA
+2805 
-2817 GGNGW
+2817 
-2822 VKGNQIGYKN
+2822 
-2832 GLKEA
+2832 
-2837 TYDHLAWTQEEG
+2837 
-2849 AEIIRRSDGSIL
+2849 
-2861 TPITRGT
+2861 
-2868 TVFTREMTDNLWNIA
+2868 
-2883 KQNPEKF
+2883 
-2890 YQNAMPTMNTF
+2890 
-2901 ATTNRGGDVTV
+2901 
-2912 SIGDIKLDGI
+2912 
-2922 QNPDQFAQALIGVV
+2922 
-2936 KDYSKVQKVL
+2936 
-2946 QAATVDLVAGKS
+2946 
-2958 IKDIN
+2958 
-2963 RF
+2963 

>member
-8 VNLTAKLHSKSK
+8 VNLVAKLHSKSK

-27 KNLGDIKVPLV
+27 KNLDDIKVPLV

-46 SAQLKQDVASLKT
+46 SAQLKQDVASLKA

-93 FRTSLKKDKLINDI
+93 FRTFLKKDKLINDI

-277 MSTSDSAKA
+277 MSASDSAKA

-301 DAVNKAGALIDK
+301 DAVDKAGALIDK

-416 VKILEVDNKTFR
+416 VKILEADNKTFR

-523 VTGLLNCGNAALQFA
+523 VTGLLNCGNAALQLA

-577 GTALSAVK
+577 GTALNAVK
-585 SMSTLQSGTTEYTNA
+585 SMSALQSGTTEYTNA

-621 NDALNESERV
+621 NDALNESKRV

-789 AEVFPQL
+789 ADVFPQL

-855 KGQNDTI
+855 KTNNNTI
-862 DTQTEKIDKYKKAL
+862 DAKTKDIEKYRKSLSQFNSMVEKNDA
-876 DNFNESIS
+876 NFQ
-884 NNKPASNFESEL
+884 SEL
-896 DRQTYYADFLADMEK
+896 DRQTYYADFLADMDK
-911 ANIDIA
+911 AGIDIS
-917 DAIISQDGTSA
+917 DAIISQDMQAVSDGISDGIESIQSA
-928 TEYNFAKLSKE
+928 TVYDFSKLNE
-939 TQEQI
+939 TTQSQI
-944 RQYYAG
+944 RNYYSG
-950 IISTANT
+950 LVSTANS
-957 EMRSAESQLS
+957 EMQSAKATLS

-1049 DQFKQVITDALT
+1049 NQFKQIITDALT

-1112 MDGVSANA
+1112 MDGVDKYARTLNA
-1120 SKFVS
+1120 EEGTLSEADFVEARYKLLQFA
-1125 TTDKEFSD
+1125 KE
-1133 AKRNLEGEYQKISD
+1133 
-1147 WGLDEYANKIKEKTI
+1147 
-1162 QTKFGNV
+1162 
-1169 DMDKRTII
+1169 
-1177 YWSNELKKTYADAL
+1177 
-1191 ASWDYD
+1191 
-1197 PEIGS
+1197 
-1202 IDTVY
+1202 
-1207 GMSDR
+1207 
-1212 FGENLNG
+1212 
-1219 TGWEVAFT
+1219 
-1227 PILPDGTFLSKDTV
+1227 
-1241 YQYINSIIDKAYDN
+1241 
-1255 DHQITHSELKDL
+1255 
-1267 DKQGMKIGDTFVHG
+1267 
-1281 IYAAFDKN
+1281 
-1289 TNYDNNNNWAD
+1289 
-1300 VVGRLMHFS
+1300 
-1309 GQDGA
+1309 
-1314 IQLAENAMASMTTLD
+1314 
-1329 KSKESLMNFANKN
+1329 N

-1367 QRYLNQSAITSYDSS
+1367 KKYLTQKNVYDTTYE
-1382 FDPSTAYEAMN
+1382 FDPATAFDA
-1393 NALSEQSSQGYL
+1393 AKSAQSKQSQNGYL
-1405 TEETLN
+1405 STETIES
-1411 GLKTAYGDLSKII
+1411 LKTAYGDLSKVIQ
-1424 TYTSSGIQLN
+1424 YTDSGVVLN
-1434 TEYMANYTEQTAKA
+1434 NEHMAEYTENAGKA
-1448 ALIAN
+1448 ALVN
-1453 QLKEANAVDQY
+1453 TQLKEAFAVQEY
-1464 NKEIS
+1464 QKEAKAI
-1469 ALKKVIST
+1469 KDIIKTEI
-1477 QVKDTNVRTKLNKAY
+1477 KDTNVRKKLTSAKNK
-1492 AKGVD
+1492 GID
-1497 ALKDEIKNLGKDN
+1497 ALRKEISNLKKDN
-1510 DSLSTH
+1510 DGWSESLSTH
-1516 LDNISAIQDE
+1516 LDNISALGEE
-1526 INGYDAL
+1526 INQYDAL
-1533 EQSIMATLS
+1533 EQSIMASLS
-1542 SLNQYKKALETPD
+1542 ALSNYKRALETPD
-1555 QNDNFLYAQSQIES
+1555 NNDNFEYVQGQLDSARKAWEN
-1569 MQDAYDKGWTQ
+1569 GWTG
-1580 TDQFKEWMNY
+1580 TDDFKTFMEY
-1590 IGTFNEQLEYSD
+1590 IGSANDELEYSD
-1602 EEIQQYM
+1602 ALWDKYLTRAKKYFTE
-1609 ARTKR
+1609 
-1614 YMTDDISGLYN
+1614 DISGLYTF
-1625 YLDDASKLS
+1625 LDDASQLS
-1634 DQIIKNVD
+1634 DQITKNSDGTFKIDVQNLEQFCKDVDMSRSAVVDLFLAMTEAEGIDINFDNMSESIVD
-1642 GSYDIQVQNIG
+1642 GLNAIDQKSVDARTD
-1653 KLAEQMN
+1653 LADYKK
-1660 MSVSQTMDILMS
+1660 T
-1672 MSNADGFNITFDN
+1672 
-1685 LSDSIEKNLN
+1685 
-1695 EISGVNAEARQQ
+1695 
-1707 IEESREE
+1707 IEELDKAGFDTTELWKQYDSVAGEIQPE
-1714 IEALKKAGYD
+1714 IEF
-1724 TSELEDLYNSVIQ
+1724 
-1737 EHAGDV
+1737 
-1743 PEISLYAHLSSLS
+1743 YAHLA
-1756 LDDLEKE
+1756 DTTDLQSEAEEAAKRISEKD
-1763 AQDAADAISKDTSI
+1763 QSVKIDFSAD
-1777 NLDVDLN
+1777 LDVDSLN
-1784 PKSAKDAQNQIDQ
+1784 KQISSLQTYRDGLEIGSDSWKDAQTVIAQ
-1797 LVAKRDNFDV
+1797 LLK
-1807 GSEQWNNIQ
+1807 Q
-1816 TVLTDLLV
+1816 
-1824 KKQELEQPT
+1824 KQELEQPA
-1833 IMKLD
+1833 IMGID
-1838 LTDVQDS
+1838 ASQVEEGS
-1845 YQQTVAILQQYIE
+1845 QTVLAVLQSYIS
-1858 AKNALE
+1858 AKQQLE
-1864 SAQTLGIDTTDAESK
+1864 QAETLGIDTTDAETH
-1879 LSSITEKLQS
+1879 LANVTTQLQN
-1889 LESDGKLKTIGI
+1889 LQDQGELTKIGI
-1901 DAEINTDEFYKQIE
+1901 DAEIDTDKFKEQLANLNPDRFLKDSDTSIKVDADMSAYDK
-1915 ALNTDKLKKDN
+1915 ALNNAVSKASKQT
-1926 AKISVD
+1926 AKIKVQAKLSENFHANLQSILNSQSFNVKVN
-1932 ANTTPYEQTKNKLIQ
+1932 ASASNTTT
-1947 DTNKE
+1947 
-1952 TASIKIKANTTN
+1952 
-1964 FYTNLQQ
+1964 
-1971 QLQTHV
+1971 
-1977 FTVNVKGQITGVSG
+1977 
-1991 GTVTSHGN
+1991 TSHGN
-1999 SRSKAIKN
+1999 TKTRKTVMFGKASGTNAYNN
-2007 GVIMG
+2007 GV
-2012 NPRKKTSKSKASA
+2012 
-2025 AGTTAYVDGIRNGQ
+2025 RNGQ

-2052 PELLVRNGEAQLI
+2052 PELLVRNGQAQLI
-2065 GQRGAEFKN
+2065 GKRGAEFMN

-2081 FNHIDTAKLL
+2081 FNHIDTEKLL
-2091 SGDDGV
+2091 NGIGGI

-2104 SFANGTT
+2104 GFVNGTLL
-2111 ISNAYATST
+2111 SHAYGKS
-2120 QRATGSAKA
+2120 TGSKTTIIGGT
-2129 NTRFHGSSGSGSS
+2129 NNDWTNRHNSSGSG
-2142 SNSSGSNDSSAQDK
+2142 SNSSGSNSSSAQDK
-2156 ADEFLET
+2156 ADEFSET
-2163 IDWIEVKIN
+2163 LDWIEVKIN

-2182 KTEENTFSGWTF
+2182 KTEENTFSGWTL

-2220 LQQADSVALSED
+2220 LQQANSVALSED

-2257 DYQNWYEKAVELQ
+2257 DYQNWYEKAVDLQ
-2270 DKIQELNISLS
+2270 DKLQELNISLS

-2293 QFEDMESE
+2293 QFEDMEKV
-2301 FTSLNDIIDKL
+2301 FTDTNDILDKL

-2354 ELVNTGKVTEY
+2354 ELVNTGKVTES
-2365 SEAWYDLQQQIDEV
+2365 SEAWYDLKQQIDEV

-2422 QSLLDDRDNLTD
+2422 QSLLDDRDHLTD

-2440 LTNEGIAQLGNYA
+2440 LTNEGLAQLGNYA

-2467 SEIKKIEADIAKD
+2467 NEIKKIEADIAKD

-2486 INRKE
+2486 IDRKE

-2504 NDERKSMIDL
+2504 NDEKKSMIDL
-2514 ARDGYDAV
+2514 ARDGYDAM
-2522 LEVLQDLIDKKKEAL
+2522 LEVLQELIDKRKEYL
-2537 SSTKDLYE
+2537 DNEKSIYE
-2545 YQKDIASK
+2545 YQQTISEKTENLASLRK
-2553 TKDLATLEKEASV
+2553 QLSV
-2566 YENDNS
+2566 FENDNS
-2572 EEALKKVQQIKV
+2572 EESLKKVQQLQSDIK
-2584 DIESKKQE
+2584 
-2592 LSDAEYDKYIEDQE
+2592 DAEKDLKDTEYDKYIEDQE

-2695 IQVTIDKMLQIA
+2695 IQVTIDNMLKIA

-2716 TANNPNGVANGS
+2716 TANNPNGIASGS

-2745 ANNNS
+2745 TNNNS
-2750 SATQAPKASP
+2750 SSAQAPKASP

-2798 ANGRAYP
+2798 VNGRAYP
-2805 YHIQAIIKGKRA
+2805 YHIQAIIRGKRA

-2922 QNPDQFAQALIGVV
+2922 KNPDQFAQALIGVV

>member
-1 MSDNNFI
+1 MGIATNGLNKNDILNIGKIPESQLNAYIQEIQSIKQADYGDFEPLQIQEYANALSD
-8 VNLTAKLHSKSK
+8 LDST
-20 QQIESDA
+20 QT
-27 KNLGDIKVPLV
+27 
-38 GTLDQAKT
+38 TL
-46 SAQLKQDVASLKT
+46 LLKT
-59 TVDINGKVNTKN
+59 QGLTNAQIQQTLAAQGASTAAQYQAMVEAGLLKSSTKLTNTKL
-71 ITSTVQQ
+71 Q
-78 SAKQA
+78 S
-83 QKTADANTIQ
+83 
-93 FRTSLKKDKLINDI
+93 
-107 RVFGQQ
+107 V
-113 NSKLFKD
+113 
-120 AEMSSKFSSLLD
+120 
-132 NAKLATSNK
+132 LAT
-141 EIKNLRMQ
+141 Q
-149 LSAMRSEAKAT
+149 LESEAKAEEVMT
-160 NLSGLTLG
+160 SMGLT
-168 DSVKKTFR
+168 VAK
-176 RATELFTGTAGV
+176 
-188 MMLSRQLKN
+188 
-197 AWNEALDLDKA
+197 
-208 FTDLIK
+208 
-214 VNDEL
+214 
-219 SRGDYD
+219 
-225 KYLERCNEKAQDLAA
+225 
-240 TQKSLMEGAT
+240 EG
-250 EFSKSGYNLSESN
+250 EE
-263 ALAEKSTILANVGD
+263 
-277 MSTSDSAKA
+277 
-286 IISGVQA
+286 
-293 YKDVDGFT
+293 
-301 DAVNKAGALIDK
+301 
-313 YNEIGNTASITSA
+313 
-326 EIAQG
+326 
-331 VQTVGSVFA
+331 VQTVK
-340 DANTSVD
+340 
-347 EFIALLSAGNRQ
+347 L
-359 FQNADTLALS
+359 
-369 LRTAALRIRGC
+369 TA
-380 KSELESLGE
+380 KKLE
-389 STENVYTSSSKLA
+389 
-402 DKIESLTN
+402 
-410 IDGNGG
+410 
-416 VKILEVDNKTFR
+416 
-428 SIYDI
+428 
-433 FVDLSKVYQQMSDVD
+433 
-448 QSALL
+448 
-453 DLIAGKNRASGIS
+453 
-466 ATLNNMSEAQDIYE
+466 
-480 RSLHSTGSAQREY
+480 
-493 DKYLESS
+493 
-500 EASLN
+500 
-505 RFKASMTETYQSV
+505 
-518 INGQT
+518 
-523 VTGLLNCGNAALQFA
+523 
-538 NSIGLVES
+538 
-546 SLKGLLTIGIIK
+546 
-558 VLTTVTTAFRAS
+558 
-570 AIQASNF
+570 
-577 GTALSAVK
+577 
-585 SMSTLQSGTTEYTNA
+585 
-600 LNTLKAVSASL
+600 
-611 TETQLKHILS
+611 
-621 NDALNESERV
+621 
-631 RILRST
+631 
-637 GLSKTQAKAKLA
+637 
-649 EMELTQATQKQ
+649 Q
-660 AVANQKA
+660 AVASGVLTEAQA
-667 SLSTFSLS
+667 QELAMTLGVTAAQTSQAS
-675 SAVKGL
+675 SAMPKWIAQMKAMAAATWAQVKATGAWL
-681 GQNIKMAVMNNP
+681 ITNPAGWFIMA
-693 VAVAVMTVS
+693 ASAT
-702 AIAGVVKA
+702 AIAVKA

-725 KKNAQDAQSKIK
+725 KKNAEDAKSNIK

-855 KGQNDTI
+855 KTNNSTI
-862 DTQTEKIDKYKKAL
+862 DAKTKEIEKYRKSL
-876 DNFNESIS
+876 DIFNQSILGD
-884 NNKPASNFESEL
+884 PTVDFDSEL
-896 DRQTYYADFLADMEK
+896 DRQTYYQTYYMDLLDDIAK
-911 ANIDIA
+911 ANIDIS
-917 DAIISQDGTSA
+917 DAIISQDGT
-928 TEYNFAKLSKE
+928 TNYNFAKLSKE

-957 EMRSAESQLS
+957 EMQSAKATLS

-981 QNSSGSYLAMTG
+981 QNSSSSYLAMTG

-1061 ISDDDISLEES
+1061 ISDNDISLEES

-1088 DALGKPLTASDLG
+1088 DVLGKPLTASDLG

-1112 MDGVSANA
+1112 MDGVDKYARTLNA
-1120 SKFVS
+1120 EEGTLSEADFVEARYKLLQFA
-1125 TTDKEFSD
+1125 KE
-1133 AKRNLEGEYQKISD
+1133 
-1147 WGLDEYANKIKEKTI
+1147 
-1162 QTKFGNV
+1162 
-1169 DMDKRTII
+1169 
-1177 YWSNELKKTYADAL
+1177 
-1191 ASWDYD
+1191 
-1197 PEIGS
+1197 
-1202 IDTVY
+1202 
-1207 GMSDR
+1207 
-1212 FGENLNG
+1212 
-1219 TGWEVAFT
+1219 
-1227 PILPDGTFLSKDTV
+1227 
-1241 YQYINSIIDKAYDN
+1241 
-1255 DHQITHSELKDL
+1255 
-1267 DKQGMKIGDTFVHG
+1267 
-1281 IYAAFDKN
+1281 
-1289 TNYDNNNNWAD
+1289 
-1300 VVGRLMHFS
+1300 
-1309 GQDGA
+1309 
-1314 IQLAENAMASMTTLD
+1314 
-1329 KSKESLMNFANKN
+1329 N

-1367 QRYLNQSAITSYDSS
+1367 KKYLTRKGVYDTTYEFNPATAFDVAKSAQ
-1382 FDPSTAYEAMN
+1382 
-1393 NALSEQSSQGYL
+1393 SEQSQNGYL
-1405 TEETLN
+1405 STETIEA
-1411 GLKTAYGDLSKII
+1411 LKTAYGDLSKVIQ
-1424 TYTSSGIQLN
+1424 YTDSGVVLN
-1434 TEYMANYTEQTAKA
+1434 NEHMAEYTENAGKA
-1448 ALIAN
+1448 ALVN
-1453 QLKEANAVDQY
+1453 TQLKEAFAVQEY
-1464 NKEIS
+1464 QKEAKAINDII
-1469 ALKKVIST
+1469 KTEI
-1477 QVKDTNVRTKLNKAY
+1477 KDTNVRKKLTSAKNK
-1492 AKGVD
+1492 GID
-1497 ALKDEIKNLGKDN
+1497 ALRKEISNLKKDN
-1510 DSLSTH
+1510 DGWSESLSTH
-1516 LDNISAIQDE
+1516 LDNISVLGDE
-1526 INGYDAL
+1526 INQYDAL
-1533 EQSIMATLS
+1533 EQSIMASLS
-1542 SLNQYKKALETPD
+1542 ALSNYKRALETPD
-1555 QNDNFLYAQSQIES
+1555 NNDNFEYVQGQLDSARKAWEN
-1569 MQDAYDKGWTQ
+1569 GWTG
-1580 TDQFKEWMNY
+1580 TDDFKTFMEY
-1590 IGTFNEQLEYSD
+1590 IGSANDELEYSD
-1602 EEIQQYM
+1602 ALWDKYLTRAEKYFTE
-1609 ARTKR
+1609 
-1614 YMTDDISGLYN
+1614 DISGLYTF
-1625 YLDDASKLS
+1625 LDDASQLS
-1634 DQIIKNVD
+1634 DQITKNSDGTFKIDVQNLEQFCEDVDMSRSAVVDLFLAMTEAEGIDINFDNMSESIVD
-1642 GSYDIQVQNIG
+1642 GLNAIDQKSVDARTD
-1653 KLAEQMN
+1653 LADYKK
-1660 MSVSQTMDILMS
+1660 T
-1672 MSNADGFNITFDN
+1672 
-1685 LSDSIEKNLN
+1685 
-1695 EISGVNAEARQQ
+1695 
-1707 IEESREE
+1707 IEELDKAGFDTTELWKQYDSVAGEIQPE
-1714 IEALKKAGYD
+1714 IEF
-1724 TSELEDLYNSVIQ
+1724 
-1737 EHAGDV
+1737 
-1743 PEISLYAHLSSLS
+1743 YAHLA
-1756 LDDLEKE
+1756 DTTDLQSEAEEAAKRISEKD
-1763 AQDAADAISKDTSI
+1763 QSVKIDFSAD
-1777 NLDVDLN
+1777 LDVDSLN
-1784 PKSAKDAQNQIDQ
+1784 KQISSLQTYRDGLEIGSVSWKDAQTVIAQ
-1797 LVAKRDNFDV
+1797 LLK
-1807 GSEQWNNIQ
+1807 Q
-1816 TVLTDLLV
+1816 
-1824 KKQELEQPT
+1824 KQELEQPA
-1833 IMKLD
+1833 IMGID
-1838 LTDVQDS
+1838 ASQVEEGS
-1845 YQQTVAILQQYIE
+1845 QTVLAVLQSYIS
-1858 AKNALE
+1858 AKQQLE
-1864 SAQTLGIDTTDAESK
+1864 QAETLGIDTTDAETH
-1879 LSSITEKLQS
+1879 LANVTTQLQN
-1889 LESDGKLKTIGI
+1889 LQDQGELTKIGI
-1901 DAEINTDEFYKQIE
+1901 DAEIDTDKFKEQLVNLNPDSFLKDSDTSIKVDADMSAYDK
-1915 ALNTDKLKKDN
+1915 ALNNAVSKASKQT
-1926 AKISVD
+1926 AKIKVQ
-1932 ANTTPYEQTKNKLIQ
+1932 AKLS
-1947 DTNKE
+1947 E
-1952 TASIKIKANTTN
+1952 N
-1964 FYTNLQQ
+1964 FHANLQSILNNQ
-1971 QLQTHV
+1971 S
-1977 FTVNVKGQITGVSG
+1977 FNVKVNASASG
-1991 GTVTSHGN
+1991 TTTTSHGN
-1999 SRSKAIKN
+1999 TKTRKTVMFGKASGTNAYNN
-2007 GVIMG
+2007 GV
-2012 NPRKKTSKSKASA
+2012 
-2025 AGTTAYVDGIRNGQ
+2025 RNGQ

-2052 PELLVRNGEAQLI
+2052 PELLVRNGQAQLI
-2065 GQRGAEFKN
+2065 GKRGAEFMN

-2081 FNHIDTAKLL
+2081 FNHIDTEKLL
-2091 SGDDGV
+2091 NGIGGI

-2104 SFANGTT
+2104 GFVNGTLL
-2111 ISNAYATST
+2111 SHAYSKS
-2120 QRATGSAKA
+2120 TGSKTTVIGGT
-2129 NTRFHGSSGSGSS
+2129 NSNWTNRHNSSGSS

-2182 KTEENTFSGWTF
+2182 KTEENTFSGWTL

-2249 EDLYNKIQ
+2249 EDLYNRVQ

-2293 QFEDMESE
+2293 QFEDMEKV
-2301 FTSLNDIIDKL
+2301 FTDTNDILDKL

-2345 RDQMVAELN
+2345 RDQMVSELN

-2365 SEAWYDLQQQIDEV
+2365 SEAWYDLKQQIDEV

-2467 SEIKKIEADIAKD
+2467 NEIKKIEADIAKD

-2491 ELVKAQRDVILSA
+2491 ELIKAQRDVILSA
-2504 NDERKSMIDL
+2504 NDEKKSMVDL
-2514 ARDGYDAV
+2514 ARDGYNAM
-2522 LEVLQDLIDKKKEAL
+2522 LEVLQELIDKRKEYL
-2537 SSTKDLYE
+2537 DNEKSIYE
-2545 YQKDIASK
+2545 YQQTISEKTDNLASLRK
-2553 TKDLATLEKEASV
+2553 QLSV
-2566 YENDNS
+2566 FENDNS
-2572 EEALKKVQQIKV
+2572 EESLKKVQQLQSDIK
-2584 DIESKKQE
+2584 
-2592 LSDAEYDKYIEDQE
+2592 DAEKDLKDTEYDKYIEDQE

-2647 TITTV
+2647 TITAV

-2728 TSNGSTAS
+2728 SSTAS
-2736 KPQATPKAN
+2736 KPHATPKAN
-2745 ANNNS
+2745 TNNHS
-2750 SATQAPKASP
+2750 STAQAPKASP

-2798 ANGRAYP
+2798 VNGRAYP
-2805 YHIQAIIKGKRA
+2805 YHIQAIIRGKRA

>member
-1 MSDNNFI
+1 MVSTCDNFDKLAKKLGTTDKGFI
-8 VNLTAKLHSKSK
+8 
-20 QQIESDA
+20 D
-27 KNLGDIKVPLV
+27 
-38 GTLDQAKT
+38 
-46 SAQLKQDVASLKT
+46 
-59 TVDINGKVNTKN
+59 
-71 ITSTVQQ
+71 
-78 SAKQA
+78 
-83 QKTADANTIQ
+83 
-93 FRTSLKKDKLINDI
+93 FCTSLKNGDI
-107 RVFGQQ
+107 TLKEGQTYLQ
-113 NSKLFKD
+113 AYQEQLNSLG
-120 AEMSSKFSSLLD
+120 FS
-132 NAKLATSNK
+132 
-141 EIKNLRMQ
+141 
-149 LSAMRSEAKAT
+149 
-160 NLSGLTLG
+160 
-168 DSVKKTFR
+168 
-176 RATELFTGTAGV
+176 
-188 MMLSRQLKN
+188 
-197 AWNEALDLDKA
+197 
-208 FTDLIK
+208 
-214 VNDEL
+214 
-219 SRGDYD
+219 
-225 KYLERCNEKAQDLAA
+225 
-240 TQKSLMEGAT
+240 
-250 EFSKSGYNLSESN
+250 FSK
-263 ALAEKSTILANVGD
+263 
-277 MSTSDSAKA
+277 
-286 IISGVQA
+286 
-293 YKDVDGFT
+293 
-301 DAVNKAGALIDK
+301 
-313 YNEIGNTASITSA
+313 
-326 EIAQG
+326 
-331 VQTVGSVFA
+331 
-340 DANTSVD
+340 
-347 EFIALLSAGNRQ
+347 
-359 FQNADTLALS
+359 
-369 LRTAALRIRGC
+369 
-380 KSELESLGE
+380 
-389 STENVYTSSSKLA
+389 
-402 DKIESLTN
+402 
-410 IDGNGG
+410 
-416 VKILEVDNKTFR
+416 
-428 SIYDI
+428 
-433 FVDLSKVYQQMSDVD
+433 
-448 QSALL
+448 
-453 DLIAGKNRASGIS
+453 
-466 ATLNNMSEAQDIYE
+466 
-480 RSLHSTGSAQREY
+480 
-493 DKYLESS
+493 
-500 EASLN
+500 
-505 RFKASMTETYQSV
+505 
-518 INGQT
+518 
-523 VTGLLNCGNAALQFA
+523 
-538 NSIGLVES
+538 
-546 SLKGLLTIGIIK
+546 
-558 VLTTVTTAFRAS
+558 
-570 AIQASNF
+570 
-577 GTALSAVK
+577 VK
-585 SMSTLQSGTTEYTNA
+585 SMARNFIGNLGANVLNA
-600 LNTLKAVSASL
+600 L
-611 TETQLKHILS
+611 
-621 NDALNESERV
+621 
-631 RILRST
+631 
-637 GLSKTQAKAKLA
+637 G
-649 EMELTQATQKQ
+649 
-660 AVANQKA
+660 
-667 SLSTFSLS
+667 
-675 SAVKGL
+675 G
-681 GQNIKMAVMNNP
+681 MAVG
-693 VAVAVMTVS
+693 ALAGGLMTL
-702 AIAGVVKA
+702 AGKGIEWVYKKISGKA
-710 IKKHKQAQEEAFESA
+710 EAEALEKMSE
-725 KKNAQDAQSKIK
+725 KAQDAQSKIK

-742 IKQNADTVDQAGKK
+742 VKQNADTVDQAGKK

-862 DTQTEKIDKYKKAL
+862 DTQTEKIEKYKKAL
-876 DNFNESIS
+876 DNFNESVS

-896 DRQTYYADFLADMEK
+896 EKQTYYADFLADMEK

-944 RQYYAG
+944 RQYYTG

-957 EMRSAESQLS
+957 EMQSAKATLS

-993 NDEMQSALSSIVS
+993 NDQMQSALSSIVS

-1088 DALGKPLTASDLG
+1088 DVLGKPLTASDLG

-1112 MDGVSANA
+1112 MDGVG
-1120 SKFVS
+1120 KYVQ
-1125 TTDKEFSD
+1125 TLKSD
-1133 AKRNLEGEYQKISD
+1133 
-1147 WGLDEYANKIKEKTI
+1147 
-1162 QTKFGNV
+1162 
-1169 DMDKRTII
+1169 
-1177 YWSNELKKTYADAL
+1177 
-1191 ASWDYD
+1191 
-1197 PEIGS
+1197 GS
-1202 IDTVY
+1202 IPMTMDA
-1207 GMSDR
+1207 MK
-1212 FGENLNG
+1212 E
-1219 TGWEVAFT
+1219 
-1227 PILPDGTFLSKDTV
+1227 SKDKLL
-1241 YQYINSIIDKAYDN
+1241 QFA
-1255 DHQITHSELKDL
+1255 
-1267 DKQGMKIGDTFVHG
+1267 
-1281 IYAAFDKN
+1281 
-1289 TNYDNNNNWAD
+1289 
-1300 VVGRLMHFS
+1300 
-1309 GQDGA
+1309 
-1314 IQLAENAMASMTTLD
+1314 
-1329 KSKESLMNFANKN
+1329 KEN

-1411 GLKTAYGDLSKII
+1411 GLKTAYGDLSKVI

-1434 TEYMANYTEQTAKA
+1434 TEYMANYTEQAAKA

-1477 QVKDTNVRTKLNKAY
+1477 QVKNTNVRTKLNKAY
-1492 AKGVD
+1492 SKGVD

-1510 DSLSTH
+1510 DGWSDSLSTH
-1516 LDNISAIQDE
+1516 LDNISALQDE

-1590 IGTFNEQLEYSD
+1590 IGTFNEQLAYSD

-1625 YLDDASKLS
+1625 FLDDASQLS

-1824 KKQELEQPT
+1824 KKQELEQPA

-1932 ANTTPYEQTKNKLIQ
+1932 ANTTPYERAKNKLIQ

-1977 FTVNVKGQITGVSG
+1977 FSVNVKGKITGVSG
-1991 GTVTSHGN
+1991 GTVTTHGN
-1999 SRSKAIKN
+1999 SKSKAIKN

-2012 NPRKKTSKSKASA
+2012 NPGKKTSKSKASA

-2156 ADEFLET
+2156 ADKFLET

-2182 KTEENTFSGWTF
+2182 KTEENTFSGWTL

-2249 EDLYNKIQ
+2249 EDLYNRVQ

-2293 QFEDMESE
+2293 QFEDMEKV
-2301 FTSLNDIIDKL
+2301 FTDTNDILDKL

-2320 RIISKSYYEAMLQN
+2320 RIISKSYYEAMLNN

-2354 ELVNTGKVTEY
+2354 NMLNSSSVSQD
-2365 SEAWYDLQQQIDEV
+2365 SEALNDLKQQIDEV
-2379 NGSIVESNK
+2379 NSSIVESNK

-2394 NNMRQADW
+2394 NNIRQVDW

-2440 LTNEGIAQLGNYA
+2440 LTNEGLAQLGNYA

-2467 SEIKKIEADIAKD
+2467 GEIKKIEADITKD

-2504 NDERKSMIDL
+2504 NDERKSIIDL
-2514 ARDGYDAV
+2514 ARDGYDAM
-2522 LEVLQDLIDKKKEAL
+2522 LEVLQELIDKRKEYL
-2537 SSTKDLYE
+2537 DNEKSIYE
-2545 YQKDIASK
+2545 YQNTISEKTENLASLRK
-2553 TKDLATLEKEASV
+2553 QLSV
-2566 YENDNS
+2566 SVNDNS
-2572 EEALKKVQQIKV
+2572 EESLKKVQQLQSDIK
-2584 DIESKKQE
+2584 
-2592 LSDAEYDKYIEDQE
+2592 DAEKDLKDTEYDKYIEDQE

-2695 IQVTIDKMLQIA
+2695 IQVTIDNMLKIA

-2728 TSNGSTAS
+2728 SSTAS
-2736 KPQATPKAN
+2736 KPQATPKSN
-2745 ANNNS
+2745 TNNHS
-2750 SATQAPKASP
+2750 STAQAPKVSP

-2798 ANGRAYP
+2798 VNGRAYP
-2805 YHIQAIIKGKRA
+2805 YHIQAIIRGKRA

-2901 ATTNRGGDVTV
+2901 ATTNRGGDVSV

-2958 IKDIN
+2958 IKGLN

>member
-1 MSDNNFI
+1 
-8 VNLTAKLHSKSK
+8 
-20 QQIESDA
+20 
-27 KNLGDIKVPLV
+27 
-38 GTLDQAKT
+38 
-46 SAQLKQDVASLKT
+46 
-59 TVDINGKVNTKN
+59 
-71 ITSTVQQ
+71 
-78 SAKQA
+78 
-83 QKTADANTIQ
+83 
-93 FRTSLKKDKLINDI
+93 
-107 RVFGQQ
+107 
-113 NSKLFKD
+113 
-120 AEMSSKFSSLLD
+120 
-132 NAKLATSNK
+132 
-141 EIKNLRMQ
+141 MQ
-149 LSAMRSEAKAT
+149 LSFLELAD
-160 NLSGLTLG
+160 NSGIA
-168 DSVKKTFR
+168 DESFKKFLQTT
-176 RATELFTGTAGV
+176 AESGTVYNTSA
-188 MMLSRQLKN
+188 
-197 AWNEALDLDKA
+197 EALKGYESFLQSSGRSA
-208 FTDLIK
+208 T
-214 VNDEL
+214 
-219 SRGDYD
+219 
-225 KYLERCNEKAQDLAA
+225 LAA
-240 TQKSLMEGAT
+240 TKT
-250 EFSKSGYNLSESN
+250 K
-263 ALAEKSTILANVGD
+263 
-277 MSTSDSAKA
+277 
-286 IISGVQA
+286 
-293 YKDVDGFT
+293 
-301 DAVNKAGALIDK
+301 
-313 YNEIGNTASITSA
+313 
-326 EIAQG
+326 
-331 VQTVGSVFA
+331 
-340 DANTSVD
+340 
-347 EFIALLSAGNRQ
+347 
-359 FQNADTLALS
+359 ALS
-369 LRTAALRIRGC
+369 LA
-380 KSELESLGE
+380 
-389 STENVYTSSSKLA
+389 
-402 DKIESLTN
+402 
-410 IDGNGG
+410 
-416 VKILEVDNKTFR
+416 
-428 SIYDI
+428 
-433 FVDLSKVYQQMSDVD
+433 M
-448 QSALL
+448 
-453 DLIAGKNRASGIS
+453 
-466 ATLNNMSEAQDIYE
+466 
-480 RSLHSTGSAQREY
+480 
-493 DKYLESS
+493 
-500 EASLN
+500 
-505 RFKASMTETYQSV
+505 
-518 INGQT
+518 
-523 VTGLLNCGNAALQFA
+523 
-538 NSIGLVES
+538 
-546 SLKGLLTIGIIK
+546 
-558 VLTTVTTAFRAS
+558 
-570 AIQASNF
+570 
-577 GTALSAVK
+577 
-585 SMSTLQSGTTEYTNA
+585 
-600 LNTLKAVSASL
+600 KAVSSVGWMML
-611 TETQLKHILS
+611 ITGVTKLVGVGFK
-621 NDALNESERV
+621 ALDKYVINRDKYEAEALEKMSE
-631 RILRST
+631 
-637 GLSKTQAKAKLA
+637 K
-649 EMELTQATQKQ
+649 
-660 AVANQKA
+660 
-667 SLSTFSLS
+667 
-675 SAVKGL
+675 
-681 GQNIKMAVMNNP
+681 
-693 VAVAVMTVS
+693 
-702 AIAGVVKA
+702 
-710 IKKHKQAQEEAFESA
+710 
-725 KKNAQDAQSKIK
+725 AQDAQSKIK

-742 IKQNADTVDQAGKK
+742 IKQNADTVDEAGKK

-862 DTQTEKIDKYKKAL
+862 DTQTEKIEKYKKAL
-876 DNFNESIS
+876 DNFNESVS

-896 DRQTYYADFLADMEK
+896 EKQTYYADFLADMEK

-1049 DQFKQVITDALT
+1049 DQFKQIITDALT

-1078 YVQEINDVLG
+1078 YVQEINDTLG
-1088 DALGKPLTASDLG
+1088 DVLGKPLTASDLG

-1112 MDGVSANA
+1112 MDGVDKYARTFNA
-1120 SKFVS
+1120 EEGTLSEADFVEARYKLLQFA
-1125 TTDKEFSD
+1125 KE
-1133 AKRNLEGEYQKISD
+1133 
-1147 WGLDEYANKIKEKTI
+1147 
-1162 QTKFGNV
+1162 
-1169 DMDKRTII
+1169 
-1177 YWSNELKKTYADAL
+1177 
-1191 ASWDYD
+1191 
-1197 PEIGS
+1197 
-1202 IDTVY
+1202 
-1207 GMSDR
+1207 
-1212 FGENLNG
+1212 
-1219 TGWEVAFT
+1219 
-1227 PILPDGTFLSKDTV
+1227 
-1241 YQYINSIIDKAYDN
+1241 
-1255 DHQITHSELKDL
+1255 
-1267 DKQGMKIGDTFVHG
+1267 
-1281 IYAAFDKN
+1281 
-1289 TNYDNNNNWAD
+1289 
-1300 VVGRLMHFS
+1300 
-1309 GQDGA
+1309 
-1314 IQLAENAMASMTTLD
+1314 
-1329 KSKESLMNFANKN
+1329 N

-1367 QRYLNQSAITSYDSS
+1367 KRYLNQSAITSYDSS

-1411 GLKTAYGDLSKII
+1411 GLKTAYGDLSKVI

-1469 ALKKVIST
+1469 ALKKIIST
-1477 QVKDTNVRTKLNKAY
+1477 QVKNTNVRTKLNKAY

-1510 DSLSTH
+1510 DGWSDSLSTH
-1516 LDNISAIQDE
+1516 LDNISALQDE

-1777 NLDVDLN
+1777 NIDVELN
-1784 PKSAKDAQNQIDQ
+1784 PKSAKEAQNQIDQ

-1845 YQQTVAILQQYIE
+1845 EQQTVAILQQYIE

-1932 ANTTPYEQTKNKLIQ
+1932 ANTTPYERAKNTLIQ

-2129 NTRFHGSSGSGSS
+2129 NTRFHGSSGSGSHS
-2142 SNSSGSNDSSAQDK
+2142 NGSNGSNSSSAQDK

-2182 KTEENTFSGWTF
+2182 KTEENTFSGWTL

-2220 LQQADSVALSED
+2220 LQQANSVALSED

-2293 QFEDMESE
+2293 QFEDMEKV
-2301 FTSLNDIIDKL
+2301 FTDTNDILDKL

-2345 RDQMVAELN
+2345 RDQMVSELN

-2480 PANQDL
+2480 PANKDL
-2486 INRKE
+2486 IDRKE
-2491 ELVKAQRDVILSA
+2491 ELIKAQRDVILSA
-2504 NDERKSMIDL
+2504 NDEKKSMIDL
-2514 ARDGYDAV
+2514 ARDGYDAM
-2522 LEVLQDLIDKKKEAL
+2522 LEVLQELIDKRKEYL
-2537 SSTKDLYE
+2537 DNEKSIYE
-2545 YQKDIASK
+2545 YQNTISEKTENLASLRK
-2553 TKDLATLEKEASV
+2553 QLSV
-2566 YENDNS
+2566 FENDNS
-2572 EEALKKVQQIKV
+2572 EESLKKVQQLQSDIK
-2584 DIESKKQE
+2584 
-2592 LSDAEYDKYIEDQE
+2592 DAEKDLKDTEYDKYIEDQE

-2626 TEILIQELIGVVNE
+2626 TEILIQELIGVVND
-2640 NQSSISD
+2640 NQGAISEVIN
-2647 TITTV
+2647 TA

-2666 IWNDAGTVISGFT
+2666 IWSDAGTVISGFS

-2695 IQVTIDKMLQIA
+2695 IQITIDKMLQIA

-2716 TANNPNGVANGS
+2716 TANNPSGVTSGS
-2728 TSNGSTAS
+2728 TSHGSTAP

-2745 ANNNS
+2745 TNNNS
-2750 SATQAPKASP
+2750 STAQAPKASP

-2805 YHIQAIIKGKRA
+2805 YHIQAIIRGKRA

-2837 TYDHLAWTQEEG
+2837 TYDHLAWTQEDG

>member
-1 MSDNNFI
+1 
-8 VNLTAKLHSKSK
+8 
-20 QQIESDA
+20 
-27 KNLGDIKVPLV
+27 
-38 GTLDQAKT
+38 
-46 SAQLKQDVASLKT
+46 
-59 TVDINGKVNTKN
+59 
-71 ITSTVQQ
+71 
-78 SAKQA
+78 
-83 QKTADANTIQ
+83 
-93 FRTSLKKDKLINDI
+93 
-107 RVFGQQ
+107 
-113 NSKLFKD
+113 
-120 AEMSSKFSSLLD
+120 
-132 NAKLATSNK
+132 
-141 EIKNLRMQ
+141 MQ
-149 LSAMRSEAKAT
+149 LSFLELAD
-160 NLSGLTLG
+160 NSGIA
-168 DSVKKTFR
+168 DESFKKFLQTT
-176 RATELFTGTAGV
+176 AESGTVYNTSA
-188 MMLSRQLKN
+188 
-197 AWNEALDLDKA
+197 EALKGYESFLQSSGRSA
-208 FTDLIK
+208 T
-214 VNDEL
+214 
-219 SRGDYD
+219 
-225 KYLERCNEKAQDLAA
+225 LAA
-240 TQKSLMEGAT
+240 TKT
-250 EFSKSGYNLSESN
+250 K
-263 ALAEKSTILANVGD
+263 
-277 MSTSDSAKA
+277 
-286 IISGVQA
+286 
-293 YKDVDGFT
+293 
-301 DAVNKAGALIDK
+301 
-313 YNEIGNTASITSA
+313 
-326 EIAQG
+326 
-331 VQTVGSVFA
+331 
-340 DANTSVD
+340 
-347 EFIALLSAGNRQ
+347 
-359 FQNADTLALS
+359 ALS
-369 LRTAALRIRGC
+369 LA
-380 KSELESLGE
+380 
-389 STENVYTSSSKLA
+389 
-402 DKIESLTN
+402 
-410 IDGNGG
+410 
-416 VKILEVDNKTFR
+416 
-428 SIYDI
+428 
-433 FVDLSKVYQQMSDVD
+433 M
-448 QSALL
+448 
-453 DLIAGKNRASGIS
+453 
-466 ATLNNMSEAQDIYE
+466 
-480 RSLHSTGSAQREY
+480 
-493 DKYLESS
+493 
-500 EASLN
+500 
-505 RFKASMTETYQSV
+505 
-518 INGQT
+518 
-523 VTGLLNCGNAALQFA
+523 
-538 NSIGLVES
+538 
-546 SLKGLLTIGIIK
+546 
-558 VLTTVTTAFRAS
+558 
-570 AIQASNF
+570 
-577 GTALSAVK
+577 
-585 SMSTLQSGTTEYTNA
+585 
-600 LNTLKAVSASL
+600 KAVSSVGWMML
-611 TETQLKHILS
+611 ITGVTKLVGVGFK
-621 NDALNESERV
+621 ALDKYVINRDKYEAEALEKMSE
-631 RILRST
+631 
-637 GLSKTQAKAKLA
+637 K
-649 EMELTQATQKQ
+649 
-660 AVANQKA
+660 
-667 SLSTFSLS
+667 
-675 SAVKGL
+675 
-681 GQNIKMAVMNNP
+681 
-693 VAVAVMTVS
+693 
-702 AIAGVVKA
+702 
-710 IKKHKQAQEEAFESA
+710 
-725 KKNAQDAQSKIK
+725 AQDAQSKIK

-742 IKQNADTVDQAGKK
+742 IKQNADTVDEAGKK

-862 DTQTEKIDKYKKAL
+862 DTQTEKIEKYKKAL
-876 DNFNESIS
+876 DNFNESVS

-896 DRQTYYADFLADMEK
+896 EKQTYYADFLADMEK

-1049 DQFKQVITDALT
+1049 DQFKQIITDALT

-1078 YVQEINDVLG
+1078 YVQEINDTLG
-1088 DALGKPLTASDLG
+1088 DVLGKPLTASDLG

-1112 MDGVSANA
+1112 MDGVDKYARTFNA
-1120 SKFVS
+1120 EEGTLSEADFVEARYKLLQFA
-1125 TTDKEFSD
+1125 KE
-1133 AKRNLEGEYQKISD
+1133 
-1147 WGLDEYANKIKEKTI
+1147 
-1162 QTKFGNV
+1162 
-1169 DMDKRTII
+1169 
-1177 YWSNELKKTYADAL
+1177 
-1191 ASWDYD
+1191 
-1197 PEIGS
+1197 
-1202 IDTVY
+1202 
-1207 GMSDR
+1207 
-1212 FGENLNG
+1212 
-1219 TGWEVAFT
+1219 
-1227 PILPDGTFLSKDTV
+1227 
-1241 YQYINSIIDKAYDN
+1241 
-1255 DHQITHSELKDL
+1255 
-1267 DKQGMKIGDTFVHG
+1267 
-1281 IYAAFDKN
+1281 
-1289 TNYDNNNNWAD
+1289 
-1300 VVGRLMHFS
+1300 
-1309 GQDGA
+1309 
-1314 IQLAENAMASMTTLD
+1314 
-1329 KSKESLMNFANKN
+1329 N

-1367 QRYLNQSAITSYDSS
+1367 KKYLTRKGVYDTTYEFNPATAFDVAKSAQ
-1382 FDPSTAYEAMN
+1382 
-1393 NALSEQSSQGYL
+1393 SEQSQNGYL
-1405 TEETLN
+1405 STETIEA
-1411 GLKTAYGDLSKII
+1411 LKTAYGDLSKVIQ
-1424 TYTSSGIQLN
+1424 YTDSGVVLN
-1434 TEYMANYTEQTAKA
+1434 NEHMAEYTENAGKA
-1448 ALIAN
+1448 ALVN
-1453 QLKEANAVDQY
+1453 TQLKEAFAVQEY
-1464 NKEIS
+1464 QKEAKAINDII
-1469 ALKKVIST
+1469 KTEI
-1477 QVKDTNVRTKLNKAY
+1477 KDTNVRKKLTSAKNK
-1492 AKGVD
+1492 GID
-1497 ALKDEIKNLGKDN
+1497 ALRKEISNLKKDN
-1510 DSLSTH
+1510 DGWSESLSTH
-1516 LDNISAIQDE
+1516 LDNISVLGDE
-1526 INGYDAL
+1526 INQYDAL
-1533 EQSIMATLS
+1533 EQSIMASLS
-1542 SLNQYKKALETPD
+1542 ALSNYKRALETPD
-1555 QNDNFLYAQSQIES
+1555 NNDNFEYVQGQLDSARKAWEN
-1569 MQDAYDKGWTQ
+1569 GWTG
-1580 TDQFKEWMNY
+1580 TDDFKTFMEY
-1590 IGTFNEQLEYSD
+1590 IGSANDELEYSD
-1602 EEIQQYM
+1602 ALWDKYLTRAEKYFTE
-1609 ARTKR
+1609 
-1614 YMTDDISGLYN
+1614 DISGLYTF
-1625 YLDDASKLS
+1625 LDDASQLS
-1634 DQIIKNVD
+1634 DQITKNSDGTFKIDVQNLEQFCEDVDMSRSAVVDLFLAMTEAEGIDINFDNMSESIVD
-1642 GSYDIQVQNIG
+1642 GLNAIDQKSVDARTD
-1653 KLAEQMN
+1653 LADYKK
-1660 MSVSQTMDILMS
+1660 T
-1672 MSNADGFNITFDN
+1672 
-1685 LSDSIEKNLN
+1685 
-1695 EISGVNAEARQQ
+1695 
-1707 IEESREE
+1707 IEELDKAGFDTTELWKQYDSVAGEIQPE
-1714 IEALKKAGYD
+1714 IEF
-1724 TSELEDLYNSVIQ
+1724 
-1737 EHAGDV
+1737 
-1743 PEISLYAHLSSLS
+1743 YAHLADTTDLQSEAEEAAKRISKQDQSVKIDFSADLDVNSLNKQISSLQTYR
-1756 LDDLEKE
+1756 DGLEIGS
-1763 AQDAADAISKDTSI
+1763 DSW
-1777 NLDVDLN
+1777 
-1784 PKSAKDAQNQIDQ
+1784 KDAQTVIAQ
-1797 LVAKRDNFDV
+1797 LLK
-1807 GSEQWNNIQ
+1807 Q
-1816 TVLTDLLV
+1816 
-1824 KKQELEQPT
+1824 KQELEQPA
-1833 IMKLD
+1833 IMGID
-1838 LTDVQDS
+1838 ASQVEEGA
-1845 YQQTVAILQQYIE
+1845 QTVLAVLQSYIS
-1858 AKNALE
+1858 AKQQLE
-1864 SAQTLGIDTTDAESK
+1864 QAETLGIDTTDAETH
-1879 LSSITEKLQS
+1879 LANVTTQLQN
-1889 LESDGKLKTIGI
+1889 LQDQGELTKIGI
-1901 DAEINTDEFYKQIE
+1901 DAEIDTDKFKEQLANLNPDSFLKDSDTSIKVDADTSAYDK
-1915 ALNTDKLKKDN
+1915 ALNNAVSKASKQT
-1926 AKISVD
+1926 AKIKVQ
-1932 ANTTPYEQTKNKLIQ
+1932 AKLS
-1947 DTNKE
+1947 E
-1952 TASIKIKANTTN
+1952 N
-1964 FYTNLQQ
+1964 FHANLQSILNSQ
-1971 QLQTHV
+1971 S
-1977 FTVNVKGQITGVSG
+1977 FNVKVNASASG
-1991 GTVTSHGN
+1991 TTTTSHGN
-1999 SRSKAIKN
+1999 TKTRKTVMFGKASGTNAYNN
-2007 GVIMG
+2007 GV
-2012 NPRKKTSKSKASA
+2012 
-2025 AGTTAYVDGIRNGQ
+2025 RNGQ

-2052 PELLVRNGEAQLI
+2052 PELLVRNGQAQLI
-2065 GQRGAEFKN
+2065 GKRGAEFMN

-2081 FNHIDTAKLL
+2081 FNHIDTEKLL
-2091 SGDDGV
+2091 NGIGGI

-2104 SFANGTT
+2104 GFVNGTLL
-2111 ISNAYATST
+2111 SHAYSKS
-2120 QRATGSAKA
+2120 TGSKTTIIGGT
-2129 NTRFHGSSGSGSS
+2129 NNDWTNRHNSSGSGSNS
-2142 SNSSGSNDSSAQDK
+2142 SNSNDSSAQDK
-2156 ADEFLET
+2156 ADEFSET
-2163 IDWIEVKIN
+2163 LDWIEVKIN

-2182 KTEENTFSGWTF
+2182 KTEENTFSGWTL

-2220 LQQADSVALSED
+2220 LQQANSVALSED

-2345 RDQMVAELN
+2345 RDQMVAELQDM
-2354 ELVNTGKVTEY
+2354 LQSGRVTEY
-2365 SEAWYDLQQQIDEV
+2365 SEAWYDLHQKINDVNASIID
-2379 NGSIVESNK
+2379 SNK

-2422 QSLLDDRDNLTD
+2422 QSLLEDRDNLTD

-2440 LTNEGIAQLGNYA
+2440 LTNEGLAQLGNYA

-2486 INRKE
+2486 VDRKE

-2504 NDERKSMIDL
+2504 NDEKKSMIDL
-2514 ARDGYDAV
+2514 ARDGYDAM
-2522 LEVLQDLIDKKKEAL
+2522 LEVLQKLIDKRKEYL
-2537 SSTKDLYE
+2537 YNEKSIYE
-2545 YQKDIASK
+2545 YQQSIQEKTDSIAAIQK
-2553 TKDLATLEKEASV
+2553 QLSV
-2566 YENDNS
+2566 FENDNS
-2572 EEALKKVQQIKV
+2572 EE
-2584 DIESKKQE
+2584 SKKRIQQ
-2592 LSDAEYDKYIEDQE
+2592 LQVDLKDAQQDLKDTEYDKYIEDQE

-2666 IWNDAGTVISGFT
+2666 IWSDAGTVISGFT
-2679 GKFDTYAT
+2679 GKFDTYTT

-2695 IQVTIDKMLQIA
+2695 IQITIDKMLQIA

-2716 TANNPNGVANGS
+2716 TANNPNSVANGS
-2728 TSNGSTAS
+2728 SSTAPKS
-2736 KPQATPKAN
+2736 QATPKAN
-2745 ANNNS
+2745 TSNNS
-2750 SATQAPKASP
+2750 SAQAPKASP

-2890 YQNAMPTMNTF
+2890 YQNAMPNMNTF
-2901 ATTNRGGDVTV
+2901 ATTNRGGDVTI

-2936 KDYSKVQKVL
+2936 QDYSKVQKVL

>member
-1 MSDNNFI
+1 MSDIIKDISAVDLSKFNKNIILSFKNFDNGQLQAYI
-8 VNLTAKLHSKSK
+8 AEIQSIKNADYGDFGALQMQEYANALSELEPTQVAVLLGTQGLTNAQIQQTLAAKGLSTEMQYQAMAEAGLLSSSTKLTNTKLQSVLAT
-20 QQIESDA
+20 QLESDA
-27 KNLGDIKVPLV
+27 KAEEVMTSMGLTV
-38 GTLDQAKT
+38 AKEGEDAVT
-46 SAQLKQDVASLKT
+46 VKLTAKKLQEAVASGVLT
-59 TVDINGKVNTKN
+59 E
-71 ITSTVQQ
+71 
-78 SAKQA
+78 AQA
-83 QKTADANTIQ
+83 Q
-93 FRTSLKKDKLINDI
+93 
-107 RVFGQQ
+107 
-113 NSKLFKD
+113 
-120 AEMSSKFSSLLD
+120 E
-132 NAKLATSNK
+132 LA
-141 EIKNLRMQ
+141 M
-149 LSAMRSEAKAT
+149 
-160 NLSGLTLG
+160 TLG
-168 DSVKKTFR
+168 
-176 RATELFTGTAGV
+176 
-188 MMLSRQLKN
+188 
-197 AWNEALDLDKA
+197 
-208 FTDLIK
+208 
-214 VNDEL
+214 
-219 SRGDYD
+219 
-225 KYLERCNEKAQDLAA
+225 
-240 TQKSLMEGAT
+240 
-250 EFSKSGYNLSESN
+250 
-263 ALAEKSTILANVGD
+263 
-277 MSTSDSAKA
+277 
-286 IISGVQA
+286 
-293 YKDVDGFT
+293 
-301 DAVNKAGALIDK
+301 
-313 YNEIGNTASITSA
+313 
-326 EIAQG
+326 
-331 VQTVGSVFA
+331 
-340 DANTSVD
+340 
-347 EFIALLSAGNRQ
+347 
-359 FQNADTLALS
+359 
-369 LRTAALRIRGC
+369 
-380 KSELESLGE
+380 
-389 STENVYTSSSKLA
+389 
-402 DKIESLTN
+402 
-410 IDGNGG
+410 
-416 VKILEVDNKTFR
+416 
-428 SIYDI
+428 
-433 FVDLSKVYQQMSDVD
+433 
-448 QSALL
+448 
-453 DLIAGKNRASGIS
+453 
-466 ATLNNMSEAQDIYE
+466 
-480 RSLHSTGSAQREY
+480 
-493 DKYLESS
+493 
-500 EASLN
+500 
-505 RFKASMTETYQSV
+505 
-518 INGQT
+518 
-523 VTGLLNCGNAALQFA
+523 
-538 NSIGLVES
+538 
-546 SLKGLLTIGIIK
+546 
-558 VLTTVTTAFRAS
+558 VTTATNAQAASVIPAWIAKMKAMTTAVWTQVKATAVWLATNPAGWFIMAAS
-570 AIQASNF
+570 A
-577 GTALSAVK
+577 T
-585 SMSTLQSGTTEYTNA
+585 
-600 LNTLKAVSASL
+600 
-611 TETQLKHILS
+611 
-621 NDALNESERV
+621 
-631 RILRST
+631 
-637 GLSKTQAKAKLA
+637 
-649 EMELTQATQKQ
+649 
-660 AVANQKA
+660 
-667 SLSTFSLS
+667 
-675 SAVKGL
+675 
-681 GQNIKMAVMNNP
+681 
-693 VAVAVMTVS
+693 
-702 AIAGVVKA
+702 AIAVHA

-725 KKNAQDAQSKIK
+725 KKNAEDAKSNIK

-742 IKQNADTVDQAGKK
+742 IKQNANTVDEAGKK

-855 KGQNDTI
+855 KTNNSTI
-862 DTQTEKIDKYKKAL
+862 DAKTKEIEKYRKSL
-876 DNFNESIS
+876 DIFNQSILGD
-884 NNKPASNFESEL
+884 PTVDFDSEL
-896 DRQTYYADFLADMEK
+896 DRQTYYQTYYMDLLDDIAK
-911 ANIDIA
+911 ANIDIS
-917 DAIISQDGTSA
+917 DAIISQDGT
-928 TEYNFAKLSKE
+928 TNYNFAKLSKE

-967 TSNAEFASYVNMWM
+967 TSNAEFSSYVNMWM

-993 NDEMQSALSSIVS
+993 NDQMQSALSSIVS

-1049 DQFKQVITDALT
+1049 DQFKQIITDALT

-1112 MDGVSANA
+1112 MDGVDKYARTLNVEEGTLSEAD
-1120 SKFVS
+1120 FVEARY
-1125 TTDKEFSD
+1125 KLLQF
-1133 AKRNLEGEYQKISD
+1133 
-1147 WGLDEYANKIKEKTI
+1147 
-1162 QTKFGNV
+1162 
-1169 DMDKRTII
+1169 
-1177 YWSNELKKTYADAL
+1177 
-1191 ASWDYD
+1191 
-1197 PEIGS
+1197 
-1202 IDTVY
+1202 
-1207 GMSDR
+1207 
-1212 FGENLNG
+1212 
-1219 TGWEVAFT
+1219 
-1227 PILPDGTFLSKDTV
+1227 
-1241 YQYINSIIDKAYDN
+1241 
-1255 DHQITHSELKDL
+1255 
-1267 DKQGMKIGDTFVHG
+1267 
-1281 IYAAFDKN
+1281 
-1289 TNYDNNNNWAD
+1289 
-1300 VVGRLMHFS
+1300 
-1309 GQDGA
+1309 
-1314 IQLAENAMASMTTLD
+1314 AE
-1329 KSKESLMNFANKN
+1329 EN

-1382 FDPSTAYEAMN
+1382 FDPSTAYKAMN

-1411 GLKTAYGDLSKII
+1411 GLKTAYGDLSKVI

-1434 TEYMANYTEQTAKA
+1434 TEYMANYTEQAAKA

-1510 DSLSTH
+1510 DGWSDSLSTH
-1516 LDNISAIQDE
+1516 LDNISALQDE

-1685 LSDSIEKNLN
+1685 LSDSIEKNLS

-1724 TSELEDLYNSVIQ
+1724 TSKLEDLYNSVIQ

-1784 PKSAKDAQNQIDQ
+1784 PKSAKEAQNQIDQ

-1999 SRSKAIKN
+1999 SKSKAIKN

-2012 NPRKKTSKSKASA
+2012 NPGKKTSKFKASA
-2025 AGTTAYVDGIRNGQ
+2025 AGTTAYADGVSNGQ

-2052 PELLVRNGEAQLI
+2052 PELLVRNGQAQLI
-2065 GQRGAEFKN
+2065 GKRGAEFMN

-2091 SGDDGV
+2091 SGDDDV

-2104 SFANGTT
+2104 GFANGTT
-2111 ISNAYATST
+2111 ISAYATST

-2129 NTRFHGSSGSGSS
+2129 NTRFHGSSSSGSS

-2182 KTEENTFSGWTF
+2182 KTEENTFSGWTL

-2249 EDLYNKIQ
+2249 EDLYNRVQ

-2293 QFEDMESE
+2293 QFEDMEKV
-2301 FTSLNDIIDKL
+2301 FTDTNDILDKL

-2345 RDQMVAELN
+2345 RDQMVSELN

-2365 SEAWYDLQQQIDEV
+2365 SEAWYDLKQQIDEV

-2422 QSLLDDRDNLTD
+2422 QSLLEDRDNLTD

-2440 LTNEGIAQLGNYA
+2440 LTNEGLAQLGNYA

-2467 SEIKKIEADIAKD
+2467 NEIKKIEADIAKD
-2480 PANQDL
+2480 PANKDL
-2486 INRKE
+2486 IDRKE
-2491 ELVKAQRDVILSA
+2491 ELIKAQRDVILSA
-2504 NDERKSMIDL
+2504 NDEKKSMIDL
-2514 ARDGYDAV
+2514 ARDGYDAM
-2522 LEVLQDLIDKKKEAL
+2522 LEVLQELIDKRKEYL
-2537 SSTKDLYE
+2537 DNEKSIYE
-2545 YQKDIASK
+2545 YQQTISEKTENLASLRK
-2553 TKDLATLEKEASV
+2553 QLSV
-2566 YENDNS
+2566 FENDNS
-2572 EEALKKVQQIKV
+2572 EESLKKVQQLQSDIK
-2584 DIESKKQE
+2584 
-2592 LSDAEYDKYIEDQE
+2592 DAEKDLKDTEYDKYIEDQE

-2728 TSNGSTAS
+2728 SSTAS
-2736 KPQATPKAN
+2736 KPHATPKAN
-2745 ANNNS
+2745 TNNHS
-2750 SATQAPKASP
+2750 SAQAPKASP

-2805 YHIQAIIKGKRA
+2805 YHIQAIIRGKRA

-2922 QNPDQFAQALIGVV
+2922 KNPDQFAQALIGVV

>member
-1 MSDNNFI
+1 
-8 VNLTAKLHSKSK
+8 
-20 QQIESDA
+20 
-27 KNLGDIKVPLV
+27 
-38 GTLDQAKT
+38 
-46 SAQLKQDVASLKT
+46 
-59 TVDINGKVNTKN
+59 
-71 ITSTVQQ
+71 
-78 SAKQA
+78 
-83 QKTADANTIQ
+83 
-93 FRTSLKKDKLINDI
+93 
-107 RVFGQQ
+107 
-113 NSKLFKD
+113 
-120 AEMSSKFSSLLD
+120 
-132 NAKLATSNK
+132 
-141 EIKNLRMQ
+141 MQ
-149 LSAMRSEAKAT
+149 LSFLELAD
-160 NLSGLTLG
+160 NSGIA
-168 DSVKKTFR
+168 DESFKKFLQTT
-176 RATELFTGTAGV
+176 AESGTV
-188 MMLSRQLKN
+188 
-197 AWNEALDLDKA
+197 
-208 FTDLIK
+208 
-214 VNDEL
+214 
-219 SRGDYD
+219 
-225 KYLERCNEKAQDLAA
+225 
-240 TQKSLMEGAT
+240 
-250 EFSKSGYNLSESN
+250 YN
-263 ALAEKSTILANVGD
+263 
-277 MSTSDSAKA
+277 
-286 IISGVQA
+286 
-293 YKDVDGFT
+293 
-301 DAVNKAGALIDK
+301 
-313 YNEIGNTASITSA
+313 TSA
-326 EIAQG
+326 EALKGYESFLQSSGRSAAIAA
-331 VQTVGSVFA
+331 TK
-340 DANTSVD
+340 TK
-347 EFIALLSAGNRQ
+347 
-359 FQNADTLALS
+359 ALS
-369 LRTAALRIRGC
+369 
-380 KSELESLGE
+380 
-389 STENVYTSSSKLA
+389 
-402 DKIESLTN
+402 
-410 IDGNGG
+410 
-416 VKILEVDNKTFR
+416 
-428 SIYDI
+428 
-433 FVDLSKVYQQMSDVD
+433 
-448 QSALL
+448 
-453 DLIAGKNRASGIS
+453 
-466 ATLNNMSEAQDIYE
+466 
-480 RSLHSTGSAQREY
+480 
-493 DKYLESS
+493 
-500 EASLN
+500 
-505 RFKASMTETYQSV
+505 
-518 INGQT
+518 
-523 VTGLLNCGNAALQFA
+523 FA
-538 NSIGLVES
+538 
-546 SLKGLLTIGIIK
+546 
-558 VLTTVTTAFRAS
+558 
-570 AIQASNF
+570 
-577 GTALSAVK
+577 
-585 SMSTLQSGTTEYTNA
+585 M
-600 LNTLKAVSASL
+600 KAVSSVGWMML
-611 TETQLKHILS
+611 ITGVTKLIGVGFK
-621 NDALNESERV
+621 ALDKYVLNRDKYEAEALEKMSE
-631 RILRST
+631 
-637 GLSKTQAKAKLA
+637 K
-649 EMELTQATQKQ
+649 
-660 AVANQKA
+660 
-667 SLSTFSLS
+667 
-675 SAVKGL
+675 
-681 GQNIKMAVMNNP
+681 
-693 VAVAVMTVS
+693 
-702 AIAGVVKA
+702 
-710 IKKHKQAQEEAFESA
+710 
-725 KKNAQDAQSKIK
+725 AQDAQSKIK

-742 IKQNADTVDQAGKK
+742 IKQNADTVDEAGNK
-756 YAELAQGVNQLT
+756 YAKLAQGVNQLT

-862 DTQTEKIDKYKKAL
+862 DTQTEKIEKYQKAL
-876 DNFNESIS
+876 DNFNESVS

-896 DRQTYYADFLADMEK
+896 EKQTYYADFLADMEK

-1049 DQFKQVITDALT
+1049 DQFKQIITDALT

-1112 MDGVSANA
+1112 MDGVSKYAQTL
-1120 SKFVS
+1120 K
-1125 TTDKEFSD
+1125 SD
-1133 AKRNLEGEYQKISD
+1133 
-1147 WGLDEYANKIKEKTI
+1147 
-1162 QTKFGNV
+1162 
-1169 DMDKRTII
+1169 
-1177 YWSNELKKTYADAL
+1177 
-1191 ASWDYD
+1191 
-1197 PEIGS
+1197 GS
-1202 IDTVY
+1202 IPMTMDV
-1207 GMSDR
+1207 MK
-1212 FGENLNG
+1212 E
-1219 TGWEVAFT
+1219 
-1227 PILPDGTFLSKDTV
+1227 SKDKLL
-1241 YQYINSIIDKAYDN
+1241 Q
-1255 DHQITHSELKDL
+1255 
-1267 DKQGMKIGDTFVHG
+1267 F
-1281 IYAAFDKN
+1281 
-1289 TNYDNNNNWAD
+1289 
-1300 VVGRLMHFS
+1300 
-1309 GQDGA
+1309 
-1314 IQLAENAMASMTTLD
+1314 AE
-1329 KSKESLMNFANKN
+1329 EN

-1382 FDPSTAYEAMN
+1382 FDPSTAYKAMN

-1411 GLKTAYGDLSKII
+1411 GLKTAYGDLSKVI

-1434 TEYMANYTEQTAKA
+1434 TEYMANYTEQAAKA

-1510 DSLSTH
+1510 DGWSDSLSTH
-1516 LDNISAIQDE
+1516 LDNISALQDE

-1625 YLDDASKLS
+1625 FLDDASQLS

-1685 LSDSIEKNLN
+1685 LSDSIEKNLS

-1724 TSELEDLYNSVIQ
+1724 TSKLEDLYNSVIQ

-1784 PKSAKDAQNQIDQ
+1784 PKSAKEAQNQIDQ

-1999 SRSKAIKN
+1999 SKSKAIKN
-2007 GVIMG
+2007 GVIMS
-2012 NPRKKTSKSKASA
+2012 NPGKKTSKFKASA
-2025 AGTTAYVDGIRNGQ
+2025 AGTTAYADGVSNGQ

-2052 PELLVRNGEAQLI
+2052 PELLVRNGQAQLI
-2065 GQRGAEFKN
+2065 GKRGAEFMN

-2091 SGDDGV
+2091 SGDDDV

-2104 SFANGTT
+2104 GFANGTT
-2111 ISNAYATST
+2111 ISAYATST

-2129 NTRFHGSSGSGSS
+2129 NTRFHGSSSSGSS

-2156 ADEFLET
+2156 ADEFSET
-2163 IDWIEVKIN
+2163 LDWIEVKIN

-2182 KTEENTFSGWTF
+2182 KTEENTFSGWTL

-2220 LQQADSVALSED
+2220 LQQAGSVALSED

-2249 EDLYNKIQ
+2249 EDLYNRVQ

-2293 QFEDMESE
+2293 QFEDMEKV
-2301 FTSLNDIIDKL
+2301 FTDTNDILDKL

-2345 RDQMVAELN
+2345 RDQMVSELN

-2365 SEAWYDLQQQIDEV
+2365 SEAWYDLKQQIDEV

-2394 NNMRQADW
+2394 NNIRQADW

-2422 QSLLDDRDNLTD
+2422 QSLLEDRDNLTD

-2440 LTNEGIAQLGNYA
+2440 LTNEGLAQLGNYA

-2480 PANQDL
+2480 PANKDL
-2486 INRKE
+2486 IDRKE
-2491 ELVKAQRDVILSA
+2491 ELIKAQRDVILSA
-2504 NDERKSMIDL
+2504 NDEKKSMIDL

-2652 TSDVGYTISDQMKT
+2652 TFDVGYTISDQMKT

>member
-416 VKILEVDNKTFR
+416 VKILEADNKTFR

-742 IKQNADTVDQAGKK
+742 IKQNTDTVDQAGKK

-789 AEVFPQL
+789 ADVFPQL

-862 DTQTEKIDKYKKAL
+862 DTQTEKIEKYQKAL
-876 DNFNESIS
+876 DNFNESVS

-896 DRQTYYADFLADMEK
+896 EKQTYYADFLADMEK

-1049 DQFKQVITDALT
+1049 DQFKQIITDALT

-1112 MDGVSANA
+1112 MDGVSKYAQTL
-1120 SKFVS
+1120 K
-1125 TTDKEFSD
+1125 SD
-1133 AKRNLEGEYQKISD
+1133 
-1147 WGLDEYANKIKEKTI
+1147 
-1162 QTKFGNV
+1162 
-1169 DMDKRTII
+1169 
-1177 YWSNELKKTYADAL
+1177 
-1191 ASWDYD
+1191 
-1197 PEIGS
+1197 GS
-1202 IDTVY
+1202 IPMTMDV
-1207 GMSDR
+1207 MK
-1212 FGENLNG
+1212 E
-1219 TGWEVAFT
+1219 
-1227 PILPDGTFLSKDTV
+1227 SKDKLL
-1241 YQYINSIIDKAYDN
+1241 Q
-1255 DHQITHSELKDL
+1255 
-1267 DKQGMKIGDTFVHG
+1267 F
-1281 IYAAFDKN
+1281 
-1289 TNYDNNNNWAD
+1289 
-1300 VVGRLMHFS
+1300 
-1309 GQDGA
+1309 
-1314 IQLAENAMASMTTLD
+1314 AE
-1329 KSKESLMNFANKN
+1329 EN

-1367 QRYLNQSAITSYDSS
+1367 KKYLTQKSVYDTTYE
-1382 FDPSTAYEAMN
+1382 FDPATAFDA
-1393 NALSEQSSQGYL
+1393 AKSAQSEQSQNGYL
-1405 TEETLN
+1405 STETIES
-1411 GLKTAYGDLSKII
+1411 LKTAYGDLSKVIQ
-1424 TYTSSGIQLN
+1424 YTDSGVVLN
-1434 TEYMANYTEQTAKA
+1434 NEHMAEYTENVGKA
-1448 ALIAN
+1448 ALVN
-1453 QLKEANAVDQY
+1453 TQLKEAFAVQEY
-1464 NKEIS
+1464 QKEAKAINDII
-1469 ALKKVIST
+1469 KTEI
-1477 QVKDTNVRTKLNKAY
+1477 KDTNVRKKLTSAKNK
-1492 AKGVD
+1492 GID
-1497 ALKDEIKNLGKDN
+1497 ALRKEISNLKKDN
-1510 DSLSTH
+1510 DGWSESLSTH
-1516 LDNISAIQDE
+1516 LDNISALGEE
-1526 INGYDAL
+1526 INQYDAL
-1533 EQSIMATLS
+1533 EQSIMASLS
-1542 SLNQYKKALETPD
+1542 ALSNYKRALETPD
-1555 QNDNFLYAQSQIES
+1555 NNDNFEYVQGQLDSARKAWEN
-1569 MQDAYDKGWTQ
+1569 GWTG
-1580 TDQFKEWMNY
+1580 TDDFKTFMEY
-1590 IGTFNEQLEYSD
+1590 IGSANDELEYSD
-1602 EEIQQYM
+1602 ALWDKYLTRAEKYFTE
-1609 ARTKR
+1609 
-1614 YMTDDISGLYN
+1614 DISGLYTF
-1625 YLDDASKLS
+1625 LDDASQLS
-1634 DQIIKNVD
+1634 DQITKNSDGTFKIDVQNLEQFCEDVDMSRSAVVDLFLAMTEAEGIDINFDNMSESIVD
-1642 GSYDIQVQNIG
+1642 GLNAIDQKSVDARTD
-1653 KLAEQMN
+1653 LADYKK
-1660 MSVSQTMDILMS
+1660 T
-1672 MSNADGFNITFDN
+1672 
-1685 LSDSIEKNLN
+1685 
-1695 EISGVNAEARQQ
+1695 
-1707 IEESREE
+1707 IEELDKAGFDTTELWKQYDSVAGEIQPE
-1714 IEALKKAGYD
+1714 IEF
-1724 TSELEDLYNSVIQ
+1724 
-1737 EHAGDV
+1737 
-1743 PEISLYAHLSSLS
+1743 YAHLA
-1756 LDDLEKE
+1756 DTTDLQSEAEEAAKRISEKD
-1763 AQDAADAISKDTSI
+1763 QSVKIDFSAD
-1777 NLDVDLN
+1777 LDVDSLN
-1784 PKSAKDAQNQIDQ
+1784 KQISSLQTYRDGLEIGSDSWKDAQTVIAQ
-1797 LVAKRDNFDV
+1797 LLK
-1807 GSEQWNNIQ
+1807 Q
-1816 TVLTDLLV
+1816 
-1824 KKQELEQPT
+1824 KQELEQPA
-1833 IMKLD
+1833 IMGID
-1838 LTDVQDS
+1838 ASQVEEGS
-1845 YQQTVAILQQYIE
+1845 QTVLAVLQSYIS
-1858 AKNALE
+1858 AKQQLE
-1864 SAQTLGIDTTDAESK
+1864 QAETLGIDTTDAETH
-1879 LSSITEKLQS
+1879 LANVTTQLQN
-1889 LESDGKLKTIGI
+1889 LQDQGELTKIGI
-1901 DAEINTDEFYKQIE
+1901 DAEIDTDKFKEQLANLNPDSFLKDSDTSIKVDADTSAYDK
-1915 ALNTDKLKKDN
+1915 ALNNAVSKASKQT
-1926 AKISVD
+1926 AKIKVQ
-1932 ANTTPYEQTKNKLIQ
+1932 AKLS
-1947 DTNKE
+1947 E
-1952 TASIKIKANTTN
+1952 N
-1964 FYTNLQQ
+1964 FHANLQSILNSQ
-1971 QLQTHV
+1971 S
-1977 FTVNVKGQITGVSG
+1977 FNVKVNASASG
-1991 GTVTSHGN
+1991 TTTTSHGN
-1999 SRSKAIKN
+1999 TKT
-2007 GVIMG
+2007 
-2012 NPRKKTSKSKASA
+2012 RKTVMFGKAS
-2025 AGTTAYVDGIRNGQ
+2025 GTNAYNKGVRNGQ

-2052 PELLVRNGEAQLI
+2052 PELLVRNGQAQLI
-2065 GQRGAEFKN
+2065 GKRGAEFMN

-2081 FNHIDTAKLL
+2081 FNHIDTEKLL
-2091 SGDDGV
+2091 NGIGGI

-2104 SFANGTT
+2104 GFVNGTLL
-2111 ISNAYATST
+2111 SHAYGKS
-2120 QRATGSAKA
+2120 TGSKTTIIGGT
-2129 NTRFHGSSGSGSS
+2129 NNDWTNRHNSSGSGSNS
-2142 SNSSGSNDSSAQDK
+2142 SGSSGSNDSSTQDK

-2182 KTEENTFSGWTF
+2182 KTEENTFSGWTL

-2249 EDLYNKIQ
+2249 EDLYNRVQ

-2293 QFEDMESE
+2293 QFEDMEKV
-2301 FTSLNDIIDKL
+2301 FTDTNDILDKM

-2345 RDQMVAELN
+2345 RDQMVSELN
-2354 ELVNTGKVTEY
+2354 NMLNSSSVSQD
-2365 SEAWYDLQQQIDEV
+2365 SEALNDLKQQIDEV

-2422 QSLLDDRDNLTD
+2422 QSLLEDRDNLTD

-2440 LTNEGIAQLGNYA
+2440 LTNEGLAQLGNYA

-2480 PANQDL
+2480 PANKDL
-2486 INRKE
+2486 IDRKE
-2491 ELVKAQRDVILSA
+2491 ELIKAQRDVILSA
-2504 NDERKSMIDL
+2504 NDEKKSMIDL
-2514 ARDGYDAV
+2514 ARDGYDAM
-2522 LEVLQDLIDKKKEAL
+2522 LEVLQELIDKRKEYL
-2537 SSTKDLYE
+2537 DNEKSIYE
-2545 YQKDIASK
+2545 YQNTISEKTENLASLRK
-2553 TKDLATLEKEASV
+2553 QLSV
-2566 YENDNS
+2566 FENDNS
-2572 EEALKKVQQIKV
+2572 EESLKKVQQLQSDIK
-2584 DIESKKQE
+2584 
-2592 LSDAEYDKYIEDQE
+2592 DAEKDLKDTEYDKYIEDQE

-2621 EKFEQ
+2621 EKF
-2626 TEILIQELIGVVNE
+2626 
-2640 NQSSISD
+2640 
-2647 TITTV
+2647 
-2652 TSDVGYTISDQMKT
+2652 
-2666 IWNDAGTVISGFT
+2666 
-2679 GKFDTYAT
+2679 
-2687 TVQSAINS
+2687 
-2695 IQVTIDKMLQIA
+2695 
-2707 QAEANKNIA
+2707 
-2716 TANNPNGVANGS
+2716 
-2728 TSNGSTAS
+2728 
-2736 KPQATPKAN
+2736 
-2745 ANNNS
+2745 
-2750 SATQAPKASP
+2750 
-2760 NVGTRVN
+2760 
-2767 ATGNW
+2767 
-2772 YYDSYGTAPTGN
+2772 
-2784 VNRFKPDYF
+2784 
-2793 EIDKI
+2793 
-2798 ANGRAYP
+2798 
-2805 YHIQAIIKGKRA
+2805 
-2817 GGNGW
+2817 
-2822 VKGNQIGYKN
+2822 
-2832 GLKEA
+2832 
-2837 TYDHLAWTQEEG
+2837 
-2849 AEIIRRSDGSIL
+2849 
-2861 TPITRGT
+2861 
-2868 TVFTREMTDNLWNIA
+2868 
-2883 KQNPEKF
+2883 
-2890 YQNAMPTMNTF
+2890 
-2901 ATTNRGGDVTV
+2901 
-2912 SIGDIKLDGI
+2912 
-2922 QNPDQFAQALIGVV
+2922 
-2936 KDYSKVQKVL
+2936 
-2946 QAATVDLVAGKS
+2946 
-2958 IKDIN
+2958 
-2963 RF
+2963 

>member
-1 MSDNNFI
+1 MSDNKFI

-27 KNLGDIKVPLV
+27 KNLEDIKVPLV

-46 SAQLKQDVASLKT
+46 SAQLKQDVASLKA

-277 MSTSDSAKA
+277 MSASDSAKA

-301 DAVNKAGALIDK
+301 DAVDKAGALIDK

-347 EFIALLSAGNRQ
+347 GLISLLSAGNRQ

-389 STENVYTSSSKLA
+389 STDNVYTSSSKLA

-416 VKILEVDNKTFR
+416 VKILEADNKTFR

-523 VTGLLNCGNAALQFA
+523 VTSLLNCGNAALQFA

-558 VLTTVTTAFRAS
+558 VITTVTTAFRAS

-577 GTALSAVK
+577 GTALNAVK
-585 SMSTLQSGTTEYTNA
+585 SMSMLQSGTTEYTNA

-725 KKNAQDAQSKIK
+725 KKNAEDAQSKIK

-742 IKQNADTVDQAGKK
+742 IKQNADTVDEAGKK

-789 AEVFPQL
+789 ADVFPQL

-862 DTQTEKIDKYKKAL
+862 DTQTEKIEKYQKAL
-876 DNFNESIS
+876 DNFNESVS

-896 DRQTYYADFLADMEK
+896 EKQTYYADFLADMEK

-1049 DQFKQVITDALT
+1049 DQFKQIITDALT

-1112 MDGVSANA
+1112 MDGVSKYAQTL
-1120 SKFVS
+1120 K
-1125 TTDKEFSD
+1125 SD
-1133 AKRNLEGEYQKISD
+1133 
-1147 WGLDEYANKIKEKTI
+1147 
-1162 QTKFGNV
+1162 
-1169 DMDKRTII
+1169 
-1177 YWSNELKKTYADAL
+1177 
-1191 ASWDYD
+1191 
-1197 PEIGS
+1197 GS
-1202 IDTVY
+1202 IPMTMDV
-1207 GMSDR
+1207 MK
-1212 FGENLNG
+1212 E
-1219 TGWEVAFT
+1219 
-1227 PILPDGTFLSKDTV
+1227 SKDKLL
-1241 YQYINSIIDKAYDN
+1241 Q
-1255 DHQITHSELKDL
+1255 
-1267 DKQGMKIGDTFVHG
+1267 F
-1281 IYAAFDKN
+1281 
-1289 TNYDNNNNWAD
+1289 
-1300 VVGRLMHFS
+1300 
-1309 GQDGA
+1309 
-1314 IQLAENAMASMTTLD
+1314 AE
-1329 KSKESLMNFANKN
+1329 EN

-1367 QRYLNQSAITSYDSS
+1367 KKYLTQKSVYDTTYE
-1382 FDPSTAYEAMN
+1382 FDPATAFDA
-1393 NALSEQSSQGYL
+1393 AKSAQSEQSQNGYL
-1405 TEETLN
+1405 STETIES
-1411 GLKTAYGDLSKII
+1411 LKTAYGDLSKVIQ
-1424 TYTSSGIQLN
+1424 YTDSGVVLN
-1434 TEYMANYTEQTAKA
+1434 NEHMAEYTENVGKA
-1448 ALIAN
+1448 ALVN
-1453 QLKEANAVDQY
+1453 TQLKEAFAVQEY
-1464 NKEIS
+1464 QKEAKAINDII
-1469 ALKKVIST
+1469 KTEI
-1477 QVKDTNVRTKLNKAY
+1477 KDTNVRKKLTSAKNK
-1492 AKGVD
+1492 GID
-1497 ALKDEIKNLGKDN
+1497 ALRKEISNLKKDN
-1510 DSLSTH
+1510 DGWSESLSTH
-1516 LDNISAIQDE
+1516 LDNISALGEE
-1526 INGYDAL
+1526 INQYDAL
-1533 EQSIMATLS
+1533 EQSIMASLS
-1542 SLNQYKKALETPD
+1542 ALSNYKRALETPD
-1555 QNDNFLYAQSQIES
+1555 NNDNFEYVQGQLDSARKAWEN
-1569 MQDAYDKGWTQ
+1569 GWTG
-1580 TDQFKEWMNY
+1580 TDDFKTFMEY
-1590 IGTFNEQLEYSD
+1590 IGSANDELEYSD
-1602 EEIQQYM
+1602 ALWDKYLTRAEKYFTE
-1609 ARTKR
+1609 
-1614 YMTDDISGLYN
+1614 DISGLYTF
-1625 YLDDASKLS
+1625 LDDASQLS
-1634 DQIIKNVD
+1634 DQITKNSDGTFKIDVQNLEQFCEDVDMSRSAVVDLFLAMTEAEGIDINFDNMSESIVD
-1642 GSYDIQVQNIG
+1642 GLNAIDQKSVDARTD
-1653 KLAEQMN
+1653 LADYKK
-1660 MSVSQTMDILMS
+1660 T
-1672 MSNADGFNITFDN
+1672 
-1685 LSDSIEKNLN
+1685 
-1695 EISGVNAEARQQ
+1695 
-1707 IEESREE
+1707 IEELDKAGFDTTELWKQYDSVAGEIQPE
-1714 IEALKKAGYD
+1714 IEF
-1724 TSELEDLYNSVIQ
+1724 
-1737 EHAGDV
+1737 
-1743 PEISLYAHLSSLS
+1743 YAHLA
-1756 LDDLEKE
+1756 DTTDLQSEAEEAAKRISEKD
-1763 AQDAADAISKDTSI
+1763 QSVKIDFSAD
-1777 NLDVDLN
+1777 LDVDSLN
-1784 PKSAKDAQNQIDQ
+1784 KQISSLQTYRDGLEIGSDSWKDAQTVIAQ
-1797 LVAKRDNFDV
+1797 LLK
-1807 GSEQWNNIQ
+1807 Q
-1816 TVLTDLLV
+1816 
-1824 KKQELEQPT
+1824 KQELEQPA
-1833 IMKLD
+1833 IMGID
-1838 LTDVQDS
+1838 ASQVEEGS
-1845 YQQTVAILQQYIE
+1845 QTVLAVLQSYIS
-1858 AKNALE
+1858 AKQQLE
-1864 SAQTLGIDTTDAESK
+1864 QAETLGIDTTDAETH
-1879 LSSITEKLQS
+1879 LANVTTQLQN
-1889 LESDGKLKTIGI
+1889 LQDQGELTKIGI
-1901 DAEINTDEFYKQIE
+1901 DAEIDTDKFKEQLANLNPDSFLKDSDTSIKVDADMSAYDK
-1915 ALNTDKLKKDN
+1915 ALNNAVSKASKQT
-1926 AKISVD
+1926 AKIKVQAKLSENFHANLQSILNNQSFNVKVN
-1932 ANTTPYEQTKNKLIQ
+1932 ASASNTTT
-1947 DTNKE
+1947 
-1952 TASIKIKANTTN
+1952 
-1964 FYTNLQQ
+1964 
-1971 QLQTHV
+1971 
-1977 FTVNVKGQITGVSG
+1977 
-1991 GTVTSHGN
+1991 TSHGN
-1999 SRSKAIKN
+1999 TKTRKTVMFGKASGTNAYNN
-2007 GVIMG
+2007 GV
-2012 NPRKKTSKSKASA
+2012 S
-2025 AGTTAYVDGIRNGQ
+2025 NGK

-2052 PELLVRNGEAQLI
+2052 PELLVRNGQAQLI
-2065 GQRGAEFKN
+2065 GKRGAEFMN

-2081 FNHIDTAKLL
+2081 FNHIDTEKLL
-2091 SGDDGV
+2091 NGIGGI

-2104 SFANGTT
+2104 GFVNGTLL
-2111 ISNAYATST
+2111 SHAYGKS
-2120 QRATGSAKA
+2120 TGSKTTIIGGT
-2129 NTRFHGSSGSGSS
+2129 NNDWTNRHNSSGSG

-2156 ADEFLET
+2156 ADEFSET
-2163 IDWIEVKIN
+2163 LDWIEVKIN

-2182 KTEENTFSGWTF
+2182 KTEENTFSGWTL
-2194 RTTALNDEIAKTA
+2194 RTTALNDEISKTA

-2241 INIEDITD
+2241 INIEDITN

-2257 DYQNWYEKAVELQ
+2257 DYQNWYDKAVELQ

-2293 QFEDMESE
+2293 QFEDMEKV
-2301 FTSLNDIIDKL
+2301 FTDTNDILDKL

-2345 RDQMVAELN
+2345 RDQMVSELN
-2354 ELVNTGKVTEY
+2354 NMLNSGSVSQD
-2365 SEAWYDLQQQIDEV
+2365 SEALNDLKQKINEV
-2379 NGSIVESNK
+2379 NSSIVESNK

-2394 NNMRQADW
+2394 NNIRQADW

-2422 QSLLDDRDNLTD
+2422 QSLLEDRDNLTD

-2440 LTNEGIAQLGNYA
+2440 LTNEGLAQLGNYA

-2467 SEIKKIEADIAKD
+2467 NEIKKIEADIAKD

-2491 ELVKAQRDVILSA
+2491 ELVKTQRDVILSA

-2514 ARDGYDAV
+2514 ARDGYDAM
-2522 LEVLQDLIDKKKEAL
+2522 LEVLQELIDKRKEYL
-2537 SSTKDLYE
+2537 DNEKSIYE
-2545 YQKDIASK
+2545 YQNTISEKTDNLASLRK
-2553 TKDLATLEKEASV
+2553 QLSV
-2566 YENDNS
+2566 FENDNS
-2572 EEALKKVQQIKV
+2572 EESLKKVQQLQSDIK
-2584 DIESKKQE
+2584 
-2592 LSDAEYDKYIEDQE
+2592 DAEKDLKDTEYDKYIEDQE

-2716 TANNPNGVANGS
+2716 TANNPSGVANGS
-2728 TSNGSTAS
+2728 SSTAP

-2745 ANNNS
+2745 TSNNS
-2750 SATQAPKASP
+2750 SAVQAPKASP

-2901 ATTNRGGDVTV
+2901 ATTNRGGDVSV

-2958 IKDIN
+2958 IKGLN

>member
-416 VKILEVDNKTFR
+416 VKILEADNKTFR

-742 IKQNADTVDQAGKK
+742 IKQNTDTVDQAGKK

-789 AEVFPQL
+789 ADVFPQL

-862 DTQTEKIDKYKKAL
+862 DTQTEKIEKYQKAL
-876 DNFNESIS
+876 DNFNESVS

-896 DRQTYYADFLADMEK
+896 EKQTYYADFLADMEK

-1049 DQFKQVITDALT
+1049 DQFKQIITDALT

-1112 MDGVSANA
+1112 MDGVSKYAQTL
-1120 SKFVS
+1120 K
-1125 TTDKEFSD
+1125 SD
-1133 AKRNLEGEYQKISD
+1133 
-1147 WGLDEYANKIKEKTI
+1147 
-1162 QTKFGNV
+1162 
-1169 DMDKRTII
+1169 
-1177 YWSNELKKTYADAL
+1177 
-1191 ASWDYD
+1191 
-1197 PEIGS
+1197 GS
-1202 IDTVY
+1202 IPMTMDV
-1207 GMSDR
+1207 MK
-1212 FGENLNG
+1212 E
-1219 TGWEVAFT
+1219 
-1227 PILPDGTFLSKDTV
+1227 SKDKLL
-1241 YQYINSIIDKAYDN
+1241 Q
-1255 DHQITHSELKDL
+1255 
-1267 DKQGMKIGDTFVHG
+1267 F
-1281 IYAAFDKN
+1281 
-1289 TNYDNNNNWAD
+1289 
-1300 VVGRLMHFS
+1300 
-1309 GQDGA
+1309 
-1314 IQLAENAMASMTTLD
+1314 AE
-1329 KSKESLMNFANKN
+1329 EN

-1367 QRYLNQSAITSYDSS
+1367 KKYLTQKSVYDTTYE
-1382 FDPSTAYEAMN
+1382 FDPATAFDA
-1393 NALSEQSSQGYL
+1393 AKSAQSEQSQNGYL
-1405 TEETLN
+1405 STETIES
-1411 GLKTAYGDLSKII
+1411 LKTAYGDLSKVIQ
-1424 TYTSSGIQLN
+1424 YTDSGVVLN
-1434 TEYMANYTEQTAKA
+1434 NEHMAEYTENVGKA
-1448 ALIAN
+1448 ALVN
-1453 QLKEANAVDQY
+1453 TQLKEAFAVQEY
-1464 NKEIS
+1464 QKEAKAINDII
-1469 ALKKVIST
+1469 KTEI
-1477 QVKDTNVRTKLNKAY
+1477 KDTNVRKKLTSAKNK
-1492 AKGVD
+1492 GID
-1497 ALKDEIKNLGKDN
+1497 ALRKEISNLKKDN
-1510 DSLSTH
+1510 DGWSESLSTH
-1516 LDNISAIQDE
+1516 LDNISALGEE
-1526 INGYDAL
+1526 INQYDAL
-1533 EQSIMATLS
+1533 EQSIMASLS
-1542 SLNQYKKALETPD
+1542 ALSNYKRALETPD
-1555 QNDNFLYAQSQIES
+1555 NNDNFEYVQGQLDSARKAWEN
-1569 MQDAYDKGWTQ
+1569 GWTG
-1580 TDQFKEWMNY
+1580 TDDFKTFMEY
-1590 IGTFNEQLEYSD
+1590 IGSANDELEYSD
-1602 EEIQQYM
+1602 ALWDKYLTRAEKYFTE
-1609 ARTKR
+1609 
-1614 YMTDDISGLYN
+1614 DISGLYTF
-1625 YLDDASKLS
+1625 LDDASQLS
-1634 DQIIKNVD
+1634 DQITKNSDGTFKIDVQNLEQFCEDVDMSRSAVVDLFLAMTEAEGIDINFDNMSESIVD
-1642 GSYDIQVQNIG
+1642 GLNAIDQKSVDARTD
-1653 KLAEQMN
+1653 LADYKK
-1660 MSVSQTMDILMS
+1660 T
-1672 MSNADGFNITFDN
+1672 
-1685 LSDSIEKNLN
+1685 
-1695 EISGVNAEARQQ
+1695 
-1707 IEESREE
+1707 IEELDKAGFDTTELWKQYDSVAGEIQPE
-1714 IEALKKAGYD
+1714 IEF
-1724 TSELEDLYNSVIQ
+1724 
-1737 EHAGDV
+1737 
-1743 PEISLYAHLSSLS
+1743 YAHLA
-1756 LDDLEKE
+1756 DTTDLQSEAEEAAKRISEKD
-1763 AQDAADAISKDTSI
+1763 QSVKIDFSAD
-1777 NLDVDLN
+1777 LDVDSLN
-1784 PKSAKDAQNQIDQ
+1784 KQISSLQTYRDGLEIGSDSWKDAQTVIAQ
-1797 LVAKRDNFDV
+1797 LLK
-1807 GSEQWNNIQ
+1807 Q
-1816 TVLTDLLV
+1816 
-1824 KKQELEQPT
+1824 KQELEQPA
-1833 IMKLD
+1833 IMGID
-1838 LTDVQDS
+1838 ASQVEEGS
-1845 YQQTVAILQQYIE
+1845 QTVLAVLQSYIS
-1858 AKNALE
+1858 AKQQLE
-1864 SAQTLGIDTTDAESK
+1864 QAETLGIDTTDAETH
-1879 LSSITEKLQS
+1879 LANVTTQLQN
-1889 LESDGKLKTIGI
+1889 LQDQGELTKIGI
-1901 DAEINTDEFYKQIE
+1901 DAEIDTDKFKEQLANLNPDSFLKDSDTSIKVDADTSAYDK
-1915 ALNTDKLKKDN
+1915 ALNNAVSKASKQT
-1926 AKISVD
+1926 AKIKVQ
-1932 ANTTPYEQTKNKLIQ
+1932 AKLS
-1947 DTNKE
+1947 E
-1952 TASIKIKANTTN
+1952 N
-1964 FYTNLQQ
+1964 FHANLQSILNSQ
-1971 QLQTHV
+1971 S
-1977 FTVNVKGQITGVSG
+1977 FNVKVNASASG
-1991 GTVTSHGN
+1991 TTTTSHGN
-1999 SRSKAIKN
+1999 TKT
-2007 GVIMG
+2007 
-2012 NPRKKTSKSKASA
+2012 RKTVMFGKAS
-2025 AGTTAYVDGIRNGQ
+2025 GTNAYNKGVRNGQ

-2052 PELLVRNGEAQLI
+2052 PELLVRNGQAQLI
-2065 GQRGAEFKN
+2065 GKRGAEFMN

-2081 FNHIDTAKLL
+2081 FNHIDTEKLL
-2091 SGDDGV
+2091 NGIGGI

-2104 SFANGTT
+2104 GFVNGTLL
-2111 ISNAYATST
+2111 SHAYGKS
-2120 QRATGSAKA
+2120 TGSKTTIIGGT
-2129 NTRFHGSSGSGSS
+2129 NNDWTNRHNSSGSGSNS
-2142 SNSSGSNDSSAQDK
+2142 SGSSGSNDSSTQDK

-2182 KTEENTFSGWTF
+2182 KTEENTFSGWTL

-2249 EDLYNKIQ
+2249 EDLYNRVQ

-2293 QFEDMESE
+2293 QFEDMEKV
-2301 FTSLNDIIDKL
+2301 FTDTNDILDKM

-2345 RDQMVAELN
+2345 RDQMVSELN
-2354 ELVNTGKVTEY
+2354 NMLNSSSVSQD
-2365 SEAWYDLQQQIDEV
+2365 SEALNDLKQQIDEV

-2422 QSLLDDRDNLTD
+2422 QSLLEDRDNLTD

-2440 LTNEGIAQLGNYA
+2440 LTNEGLAQLGNYA

-2480 PANQDL
+2480 PANKDL
-2486 INRKE
+2486 IDRKE
-2491 ELVKAQRDVILSA
+2491 ELIKAQRDVILSA
-2504 NDERKSMIDL
+2504 NDEKKSMIDL
-2514 ARDGYDAV
+2514 ARDGYDAM
-2522 LEVLQDLIDKKKEAL
+2522 LEVLQELIDKRKEYL
-2537 SSTKDLYE
+2537 DNEKSIYE
-2545 YQKDIASK
+2545 YQNTISEKTENLASLRK
-2553 TKDLATLEKEASV
+2553 QLSV
-2566 YENDNS
+2566 FENDNS
-2572 EEALKKVQQIKV
+2572 EESLKKVQQLQSDIK
-2584 DIESKKQE
+2584 
-2592 LSDAEYDKYIEDQE
+2592 DAEKDLKDTEYDKYIEDQE

-2728 TSNGSTAS
+2728 SSTAS
-2736 KPQATPKAN
+2736 KPHATPKAN
-2745 ANNNS
+2745 TNNHS
-2750 SATQAPKASP
+2750 STAQAPKASP

-2798 ANGRAYP
+2798 VNGRAYP
-2805 YHIQAIIKGKRA
+2805 YHIQAIIRGKRA

-2901 ATTNRGGDVTV
+2901 ATTNRGGDVSV

>member
-1 MSDNNFI
+1 LFILYTTLFIFSISNYLFIFNIHKWKIKSTINDLKTIQAIILKFSDVGISANG
-8 VNLTAKLHSKSK
+8 LGK
-20 QQIESDA
+20 QQLKLFDTILPDQLQAYIAEIQSIKNADYGDFGALQMQEYANALSELKPTQAAVLLSTQGLTNAQIQQTLAAQGASTAAQYQAMVEAGLLESST
-27 KNLGDIKVPLV
+27 KL
-38 GTLDQAKT
+38 T
-46 SAQLKQDVASLKT
+46 
-59 TVDINGKVNTKN
+59 NTKL
-71 ITSTVQQ
+71 Q
-78 SAKQA
+78 S
-83 QKTADANTIQ
+83 
-93 FRTSLKKDKLINDI
+93 
-107 RVFGQQ
+107 V
-113 NSKLFKD
+113 
-120 AEMSSKFSSLLD
+120 
-132 NAKLATSNK
+132 LAT
-141 EIKNLRMQ
+141 Q
-149 LSAMRSEAKAT
+149 LESEAKAEEVMT
-160 NLSGLTLG
+160 SMGLT
-168 DSVKKTFR
+168 VAK
-176 RATELFTGTAGV
+176 
-188 MMLSRQLKN
+188 
-197 AWNEALDLDKA
+197 
-208 FTDLIK
+208 
-214 VNDEL
+214 
-219 SRGDYD
+219 
-225 KYLERCNEKAQDLAA
+225 
-240 TQKSLMEGAT
+240 EG
-250 EFSKSGYNLSESN
+250 EE
-263 ALAEKSTILANVGD
+263 
-277 MSTSDSAKA
+277 
-286 IISGVQA
+286 
-293 YKDVDGFT
+293 
-301 DAVNKAGALIDK
+301 
-313 YNEIGNTASITSA
+313 
-326 EIAQG
+326 
-331 VQTVGSVFA
+331 VQTVK
-340 DANTSVD
+340 
-347 EFIALLSAGNRQ
+347 L
-359 FQNADTLALS
+359 
-369 LRTAALRIRGC
+369 TA
-380 KSELESLGE
+380 KKLE
-389 STENVYTSSSKLA
+389 
-402 DKIESLTN
+402 
-410 IDGNGG
+410 
-416 VKILEVDNKTFR
+416 
-428 SIYDI
+428 
-433 FVDLSKVYQQMSDVD
+433 
-448 QSALL
+448 
-453 DLIAGKNRASGIS
+453 
-466 ATLNNMSEAQDIYE
+466 
-480 RSLHSTGSAQREY
+480 
-493 DKYLESS
+493 
-500 EASLN
+500 
-505 RFKASMTETYQSV
+505 
-518 INGQT
+518 
-523 VTGLLNCGNAALQFA
+523 
-538 NSIGLVES
+538 
-546 SLKGLLTIGIIK
+546 
-558 VLTTVTTAFRAS
+558 
-570 AIQASNF
+570 
-577 GTALSAVK
+577 
-585 SMSTLQSGTTEYTNA
+585 
-600 LNTLKAVSASL
+600 
-611 TETQLKHILS
+611 
-621 NDALNESERV
+621 
-631 RILRST
+631 
-637 GLSKTQAKAKLA
+637 
-649 EMELTQATQKQ
+649 Q
-660 AVANQKA
+660 AVASGVLTEAQA
-667 SLSTFSLS
+667 QELAMTLGVTAAQTSQAS
-675 SAVKGL
+675 SAMPKWIAQMKAMTAATWAQVKATGAWLITNPAGWLIL
-681 GQNIKMAVMNNP
+681 GAS
-693 VAVAVMTVS
+693 AT
-702 AIAGVVKA
+702 AIAVHA

-725 KKNAQDAQSKIK
+725 KKNAEDAKSKIK

-742 IKQNADTVDQAGKK
+742 IKQNADTVDEAGNK
-756 YAELAQGVNQLT
+756 YAKLAQGVNQLT

-862 DTQTEKIDKYKKAL
+862 DTQTEKIEKYQKAL

-896 DRQTYYADFLADMEK
+896 EKQTYYADFLADMEK

-957 EMRSAESQLS
+957 EMQSAKATLS

-1061 ISDDDISLEES
+1061 ISDDDISSEES

-1147 WGLDEYANKIKEKTI
+1147 WGLDEYANKIKDKTI

-1177 YWSNELKKTYADAL
+1177 HWSNELKKTYADAL

-1289 TNYDNNNNWAD
+1289 TNYDNNSNWAD

-1411 GLKTAYGDLSKII
+1411 GLKTAYGDLSKVI

-1434 TEYMANYTEQTAKA
+1434 TEYMTNYTEQAAKA

-1510 DSLSTH
+1510 DGWSDSLSTH

-1777 NLDVDLN
+1777 NIDVDLN
-1784 PKSAKDAQNQIDQ
+1784 PKSAKEAQNQIDQ

-1932 ANTTPYEQTKNKLIQ
+1932 ANTTPYERAKNTLIQ

-2129 NTRFHGSSGSGSS
+2129 NTRFHGSSGSGSHS
-2142 SNSSGSNDSSAQDK
+2142 NGSNGSNSSSAQDK

-2182 KTEENTFSGWTF
+2182 KTEENTFSGWTL

-2220 LQQADSVALSED
+2220 LQQADNVALSED

-2249 EDLYNKIQ
+2249 EDLYNRVQ

-2293 QFEDMESE
+2293 QFEDIEKV
-2301 FTSLNDIIDKL
+2301 FTDTNDILDKL

-2345 RDQMVAELN
+2345 RDQMVSELN

-2365 SEAWYDLQQQIDEV
+2365 SETWYDLKQQIDEV

-2440 LTNEGIAQLGNYA
+2440 LTNEGLAQLGNYA

-2480 PANQDL
+2480 PANKDL
-2486 INRKE
+2486 IDRKE
-2491 ELVKAQRDVILSA
+2491 ELIKAQRDVILSA
-2504 NDERKSMIDL
+2504 NDEKKSMIDL
-2514 ARDGYDAV
+2514 ARDGYDAM
-2522 LEVLQDLIDKKKEAL
+2522 LEVLQELIDKRKEYL
-2537 SSTKDLYE
+2537 DNEKSIYE
-2545 YQKDIASK
+2545 YQNTISEKTENLASLRK
-2553 TKDLATLEKEASV
+2553 QLSV
-2566 YENDNS
+2566 FENDNS
-2572 EEALKKVQQIKV
+2572 EESLKKVQQLQSDIK
-2584 DIESKKQE
+2584 
-2592 LSDAEYDKYIEDQE
+2592 DAEKDLKDTEYDKYIEDQE

-2626 TEILIQELIGVVNE
+2626 TEILIQELIGVVND
-2640 NQSSISD
+2640 NQGAISEVIN
-2647 TITTV
+2647 TA

-2666 IWNDAGTVISGFT
+2666 IWSDAGTVISGFS

-2695 IQVTIDKMLQIA
+2695 IQITIDKMLQIA

-2716 TANNPNGVANGS
+2716 TANNTSGVTSGS
-2728 TSNGSTAS
+2728 TSHGSTAP

-2745 ANNNS
+2745 TNNNS
-2750 SATQAPKASP
+2750 STAQAPKASP

-2793 EIDKI
+2793 EIDKV

-2805 YHIQAIIKGKRA
+2805 YHIQAIIRGKRA

-2837 TYDHLAWTQEEG
+2837 TYDHLAWTQEDG

-2958 IKDIN
+2958 IKGLN

>member
-263 ALAEKSTILANVGD
+263 GLAEKSTILANVGD

-416 VKILEVDNKTFR
+416 VKILEADNKTFR

-789 AEVFPQL
+789 ADVFPQL

-862 DTQTEKIDKYKKAL
+862 DTQTEKIEKYQKAL
-876 DNFNESIS
+876 DNFNESVS

-896 DRQTYYADFLADMEK
+896 EKQTYYADFLADMEK

-1049 DQFKQVITDALT
+1049 DQFKQIITDALT

-1112 MDGVSANA
+1112 MDGVSKYAQTL
-1120 SKFVS
+1120 K
-1125 TTDKEFSD
+1125 SD
-1133 AKRNLEGEYQKISD
+1133 
-1147 WGLDEYANKIKEKTI
+1147 
-1162 QTKFGNV
+1162 
-1169 DMDKRTII
+1169 
-1177 YWSNELKKTYADAL
+1177 
-1191 ASWDYD
+1191 
-1197 PEIGS
+1197 GS
-1202 IDTVY
+1202 IPMTMDV
-1207 GMSDR
+1207 MK
-1212 FGENLNG
+1212 E
-1219 TGWEVAFT
+1219 
-1227 PILPDGTFLSKDTV
+1227 SKDKLL
-1241 YQYINSIIDKAYDN
+1241 Q
-1255 DHQITHSELKDL
+1255 
-1267 DKQGMKIGDTFVHG
+1267 F
-1281 IYAAFDKN
+1281 
-1289 TNYDNNNNWAD
+1289 
-1300 VVGRLMHFS
+1300 
-1309 GQDGA
+1309 
-1314 IQLAENAMASMTTLD
+1314 AE
-1329 KSKESLMNFANKN
+1329 EN

-1367 QRYLNQSAITSYDSS
+1367 KKYLTQKSVYDTTYE
-1382 FDPSTAYEAMN
+1382 FDPATAFDA
-1393 NALSEQSSQGYL
+1393 AKSAQSEQSQNGYL
-1405 TEETLN
+1405 STETIES
-1411 GLKTAYGDLSKII
+1411 LKTAYGDLSKVIQ
-1424 TYTSSGIQLN
+1424 YTDSGVVLN
-1434 TEYMANYTEQTAKA
+1434 NEHMAEYTENVGKA
-1448 ALIAN
+1448 ALVN
-1453 QLKEANAVDQY
+1453 TQLKEAFAVQEY
-1464 NKEIS
+1464 QKEAKAINDII
-1469 ALKKVIST
+1469 KTEI
-1477 QVKDTNVRTKLNKAY
+1477 KDTNVRKKLTSAKNK
-1492 AKGVD
+1492 GID
-1497 ALKDEIKNLGKDN
+1497 ALRKEISNLKKDN
-1510 DSLSTH
+1510 DGWSESLSTH
-1516 LDNISAIQDE
+1516 LDNISALGEE
-1526 INGYDAL
+1526 INQYDAL
-1533 EQSIMATLS
+1533 EQSIMASLS
-1542 SLNQYKKALETPD
+1542 ALSNYKRALETPD
-1555 QNDNFLYAQSQIES
+1555 NNDNFEYVQGQLDSARKAWEN
-1569 MQDAYDKGWTQ
+1569 GWTG
-1580 TDQFKEWMNY
+1580 TDDFKTFMEY
-1590 IGTFNEQLEYSD
+1590 IGSANDELEYSD
-1602 EEIQQYM
+1602 ALWDKYLTRAEKYFTE
-1609 ARTKR
+1609 
-1614 YMTDDISGLYN
+1614 DISGLYTF
-1625 YLDDASKLS
+1625 LDDASQLS
-1634 DQIIKNVD
+1634 DQITKNSDGTFKIDVQNLEQFCEDVDMSRSAVVDLFLAMTEAEGIDINFDNMSESIVD
-1642 GSYDIQVQNIG
+1642 GLNAIDQKSVDARTD
-1653 KLAEQMN
+1653 LADYKK
-1660 MSVSQTMDILMS
+1660 T
-1672 MSNADGFNITFDN
+1672 
-1685 LSDSIEKNLN
+1685 
-1695 EISGVNAEARQQ
+1695 
-1707 IEESREE
+1707 IEELDKAGFDTTELWKQYDSVAGEIQPE
-1714 IEALKKAGYD
+1714 IEF
-1724 TSELEDLYNSVIQ
+1724 
-1737 EHAGDV
+1737 
-1743 PEISLYAHLSSLS
+1743 YAHLA
-1756 LDDLEKE
+1756 DTTDLQSEAEEAAKRISEKD
-1763 AQDAADAISKDTSI
+1763 QSVKIDFSAD
-1777 NLDVDLN
+1777 LDVDSLN
-1784 PKSAKDAQNQIDQ
+1784 KQISSLQTYRDGLEIGSDSWKDAQTVIAQ
-1797 LVAKRDNFDV
+1797 LLK
-1807 GSEQWNNIQ
+1807 Q
-1816 TVLTDLLV
+1816 
-1824 KKQELEQPT
+1824 KQELEQPA
-1833 IMKLD
+1833 IMGID
-1838 LTDVQDS
+1838 ASQVEEGS
-1845 YQQTVAILQQYIE
+1845 QTVLAVLQSYIS
-1858 AKNALE
+1858 AKQQLE
-1864 SAQTLGIDTTDAESK
+1864 QAETLGIDTTDAETH
-1879 LSSITEKLQS
+1879 LANVTTQLQN
-1889 LESDGKLKTIGI
+1889 LQDQGELTKIGI
-1901 DAEINTDEFYKQIE
+1901 DAEIDTDKFKEQLANLNPDSFLKDSDTSIKVDADMSAYDK
-1915 ALNTDKLKKDN
+1915 ALNNAVSKASKQT
-1926 AKISVD
+1926 AKIKVQ
-1932 ANTTPYEQTKNKLIQ
+1932 AKLS
-1947 DTNKE
+1947 E
-1952 TASIKIKANTTN
+1952 N
-1964 FYTNLQQ
+1964 FHANLQSILNSQ
-1971 QLQTHV
+1971 S
-1977 FTVNVKGQITGVSG
+1977 FNVKVNASASG
-1991 GTVTSHGN
+1991 TTTTSHGN
-1999 SRSKAIKN
+1999 TKTRKTVMFGKASGTNAYNN
-2007 GVIMG
+2007 GV
-2012 NPRKKTSKSKASA
+2012 
-2025 AGTTAYVDGIRNGQ
+2025 RNGQ

-2052 PELLVRNGEAQLI
+2052 PELLVRNGQAQLI
-2065 GQRGAEFKN
+2065 GKRGAEFMN

-2081 FNHIDTAKLL
+2081 FNHIDTEKLL
-2091 SGDDGV
+2091 NGIGGI

-2104 SFANGTT
+2104 GFVNGTLL
-2111 ISNAYATST
+2111 SHAYSKS
-2120 QRATGSAKA
+2120 TGSKTTIIGGT
-2129 NTRFHGSSGSGSS
+2129 NNDWTNRHSSSGSSS
-2142 SNSSGSNDSSAQDK
+2142 GSNSSGSNDSSAQDK

-2163 IDWIEVKIN
+2163 IDWIEIKIN

-2182 KTEENTFSGWTF
+2182 KTEENTFSGWTL

-2249 EDLYNKIQ
+2249 EDLYNRVQ

-2293 QFEDMESE
+2293 QFEDMEKV
-2301 FTSLNDIIDKL
+2301 FTDTNDILDKL

-2345 RDQMVAELN
+2345 RDQMVSELN

-2365 SEAWYDLQQQIDEV
+2365 SEAWYDLKQQIDEV

-2394 NNMRQADW
+2394 NNIRQADW

-2422 QSLLDDRDNLTD
+2422 QSLLEDRDNLTD

-2440 LTNEGIAQLGNYA
+2440 LTNEGLAQLGNYA

-2480 PANQDL
+2480 PANKDL
-2486 INRKE
+2486 IDRKE
-2491 ELVKAQRDVILSA
+2491 ELIKAQRDVILSA
-2504 NDERKSMIDL
+2504 NDEKKSMIDL

>member
-1 MSDNNFI
+1 MSKTISSLNKIGISTNGLNKNDILNFGKI
-8 VNLTAKLHSKSK
+8 PEDKLNAYIQEIQSIKQADYGDFEPLQIQEYANALSDLDSTQTAL
-20 QQIESDA
+20 
-27 KNLGDIKVPLV
+27 L
-38 GTLDQAKT
+38 
-46 SAQLKQDVASLKT
+46 LKT
-59 TVDINGKVNTKN
+59 QGLTNAQIQQTLAAQGASTAAQYQAMVEAGLLESSTKLTNTKL
-71 ITSTVQQ
+71 Q
-78 SAKQA
+78 S
-83 QKTADANTIQ
+83 
-93 FRTSLKKDKLINDI
+93 
-107 RVFGQQ
+107 V
-113 NSKLFKD
+113 
-120 AEMSSKFSSLLD
+120 
-132 NAKLATSNK
+132 LAT
-141 EIKNLRMQ
+141 Q
-149 LSAMRSEAKAT
+149 LESEAKAEEVMT
-160 NLSGLTLG
+160 SMGLT
-168 DSVKKTFR
+168 VAK
-176 RATELFTGTAGV
+176 
-188 MMLSRQLKN
+188 
-197 AWNEALDLDKA
+197 
-208 FTDLIK
+208 
-214 VNDEL
+214 
-219 SRGDYD
+219 
-225 KYLERCNEKAQDLAA
+225 
-240 TQKSLMEGAT
+240 EG
-250 EFSKSGYNLSESN
+250 EE
-263 ALAEKSTILANVGD
+263 
-277 MSTSDSAKA
+277 
-286 IISGVQA
+286 
-293 YKDVDGFT
+293 
-301 DAVNKAGALIDK
+301 
-313 YNEIGNTASITSA
+313 
-326 EIAQG
+326 
-331 VQTVGSVFA
+331 VQTVKLTAKKLEQAVASGVLTEA
-340 DANTSVD
+340 QAQ
-347 EFIALLSAGNRQ
+347 ELAM
-359 FQNADTLALS
+359 TLGV
-369 LRTAALRIRGC
+369 TAAQ
-380 KSELESLGE
+380 
-389 STENVYTSSSKLA
+389 TS
-402 DKIESLTN
+402 
-410 IDGNGG
+410 
-416 VKILEVDNKTFR
+416 
-428 SIYDI
+428 
-433 FVDLSKVYQQMSDVD
+433 
-448 QSALL
+448 
-453 DLIAGKNRASGIS
+453 
-466 ATLNNMSEAQDIYE
+466 
-480 RSLHSTGSAQREY
+480 
-493 DKYLESS
+493 
-500 EASLN
+500 
-505 RFKASMTETYQSV
+505 
-518 INGQT
+518 
-523 VTGLLNCGNAALQFA
+523 
-538 NSIGLVES
+538 
-546 SLKGLLTIGIIK
+546 
-558 VLTTVTTAFRAS
+558 
-570 AIQASNF
+570 QAS
-577 GTALSAVK
+577 SAMPK
-585 SMSTLQSGTTEYTNA
+585 WIAQM
-600 LNTLKAVSASL
+600 KAMAAA
-611 TETQLKHILS
+611 TW
-621 NDALNESERV
+621 A
-631 RILRST
+631 
-637 GLSKTQAKAKLA
+637 QAKATGAWLITNPA
-649 EMELTQATQKQ
+649 GWLILG
-660 AVANQKA
+660 A
-667 SLSTFSLS
+667 S
-675 SAVKGL
+675 A
-681 GQNIKMAVMNNP
+681 A
-693 VAVAVMTVS
+693 
-702 AIAGVVKA
+702 AIAVHA

-725 KKNAQDAQSKIK
+725 KKNAEDAKSNIK

-789 AEVFPQL
+789 ADVFPQL

-855 KGQNDTI
+855 KTNNSTI
-862 DTQTEKIDKYKKAL
+862 DAKTKDIEKYRKSLSQFNSMVEKNDA
-876 DNFNESIS
+876 NFQ
-884 NNKPASNFESEL
+884 SEL

-957 EMRSAESQLS
+957 EMQSAKATLS

-1049 DQFKQVITDALT
+1049 DQFKQIITDALT

-1147 WGLDEYANKIKEKTI
+1147 WGLDEYANNIKDKTI

-1177 YWSNELKKTYADAL
+1177 HWSNELKKTYADAL

-1289 TNYDNNNNWAD
+1289 TNYDNNSNWAD

-1329 KSKESLMNFANKN
+1329 KSKESLMNFAKEN

-1411 GLKTAYGDLSKII
+1411 GLKTAYGDLSKVI

-1469 ALKKVIST
+1469 ALKKIIST
-1477 QVKDTNVRTKLNKAY
+1477 QVKNTNVRTKLNKAY

-1510 DSLSTH
+1510 DGWSDSLSTH
-1516 LDNISAIQDE
+1516 LDNISALQDE

-1763 AQDAADAISKDTSI
+1763 AQDAADVISKDTSI
-1777 NLDVDLN
+1777 NIDVDLN
-1784 PKSAKDAQNQIDQ
+1784 PKSAKEAQNQIDQ

-1932 ANTTPYEQTKNKLIQ
+1932 ANTTPYERAKNTLIQ

-2120 QRATGSAKA
+2120 QRATGSAPA
-2129 NTRFHGSSGSGSS
+2129 NTRFHGSSGSGSHS
-2142 SNSSGSNDSSAQDK
+2142 NGSNGSNSSSAQDK

-2182 KTEENTFSGWTF
+2182 KTEENTFSGWTL

-2220 LQQADSVALSED
+2220 LQQANSVALSED

-2249 EDLYNKIQ
+2249 EDLYNRVQ

-2293 QFEDMESE
+2293 QFEDMEKV
-2301 FTSLNDIIDKL
+2301 FTDTNDILDKL

-2345 RDQMVAELN
+2345 RDQMVSELN

-2365 SEAWYDLQQQIDEV
+2365 SETWYDLKQQIDEV

-2394 NNMRQADW
+2394 NNIRQADW

-2422 QSLLDDRDNLTD
+2422 QSLLEDRDNLTD

-2440 LTNEGIAQLGNYA
+2440 LTNEGLAQLGNYA

-2467 SEIKKIEADIAKD
+2467 NEIKKIEADIAKD
-2480 PANQDL
+2480 PANKDL
-2486 INRKE
+2486 IDRKE
-2491 ELVKAQRDVILSA
+2491 ELIKAQRDVILSA
-2504 NDERKSMIDL
+2504 NDEKKSMIDL
-2514 ARDGYDAV
+2514 ARDGYDAM
-2522 LEVLQDLIDKKKEAL
+2522 LEVLQELIDKRKEYLDNKK
-2537 SSTKDLYE
+2537 SIYE
-2545 YQKDIASK
+2545 YQNTISEK
-2553 TKDLATLEKEASV
+2553 TENLVSLRKQLSV
-2566 YENDNS
+2566 FENDNS
-2572 EEALKKVQQIKV
+2572 EESLKKVQQLQSDIK
-2584 DIESKKQE
+2584 
-2592 LSDAEYDKYIEDQE
+2592 DAEKDLKDTEYDKYIEDQE

-2626 TEILIQELIGVVNE
+2626 TEILIQELIGVVND
-2640 NQSSISD
+2640 NQGAISEVIN
-2647 TITTV
+2647 TA

-2666 IWNDAGTVISGFT
+2666 IWSDVGTVISGFS

-2695 IQVTIDKMLQIA
+2695 IQITIDKMLQIA

-2728 TSNGSTAS
+2728 SSTAP

-2745 ANNNS
+2745 NNS
-2750 SATQAPKASP
+2750 STAQAPKASP

-2798 ANGRAYP
+2798 VNGRAYP
-2805 YHIQAIIKGKRA
+2805 YHIQAIIRGKRA

-2901 ATTNRGGDVTV
+2901 ATTNRGGDVSV

>member
-1 MSDNNFI
+1 MQEYANALSELEPTQAA
-8 VNLTAKLHSKSK
+8 VLLSTQGLTNAQIQQTLAAKGLSTEMQYQAMAEAGLLSSSTKLTNTKLQSVLAT
-20 QQIESDA
+20 QLESDA
-27 KNLGDIKVPLV
+27 KAEEVMTSMGLTV
-38 GTLDQAKT
+38 AKEGEDAVT
-46 SAQLKQDVASLKT
+46 VKLTAKKLQEAVASGVLT
-59 TVDINGKVNTKN
+59 E
-71 ITSTVQQ
+71 
-78 SAKQA
+78 AQA
-83 QKTADANTIQ
+83 Q
-93 FRTSLKKDKLINDI
+93 
-107 RVFGQQ
+107 
-113 NSKLFKD
+113 
-120 AEMSSKFSSLLD
+120 E
-132 NAKLATSNK
+132 LA
-141 EIKNLRMQ
+141 M
-149 LSAMRSEAKAT
+149 
-160 NLSGLTLG
+160 TLG
-168 DSVKKTFR
+168 
-176 RATELFTGTAGV
+176 
-188 MMLSRQLKN
+188 
-197 AWNEALDLDKA
+197 
-208 FTDLIK
+208 
-214 VNDEL
+214 
-219 SRGDYD
+219 
-225 KYLERCNEKAQDLAA
+225 
-240 TQKSLMEGAT
+240 
-250 EFSKSGYNLSESN
+250 
-263 ALAEKSTILANVGD
+263 
-277 MSTSDSAKA
+277 
-286 IISGVQA
+286 
-293 YKDVDGFT
+293 
-301 DAVNKAGALIDK
+301 
-313 YNEIGNTASITSA
+313 
-326 EIAQG
+326 
-331 VQTVGSVFA
+331 
-340 DANTSVD
+340 
-347 EFIALLSAGNRQ
+347 
-359 FQNADTLALS
+359 
-369 LRTAALRIRGC
+369 
-380 KSELESLGE
+380 
-389 STENVYTSSSKLA
+389 
-402 DKIESLTN
+402 
-410 IDGNGG
+410 
-416 VKILEVDNKTFR
+416 
-428 SIYDI
+428 
-433 FVDLSKVYQQMSDVD
+433 
-448 QSALL
+448 
-453 DLIAGKNRASGIS
+453 
-466 ATLNNMSEAQDIYE
+466 
-480 RSLHSTGSAQREY
+480 
-493 DKYLESS
+493 
-500 EASLN
+500 
-505 RFKASMTETYQSV
+505 
-518 INGQT
+518 
-523 VTGLLNCGNAALQFA
+523 
-538 NSIGLVES
+538 
-546 SLKGLLTIGIIK
+546 
-558 VLTTVTTAFRAS
+558 VTTA
-570 AIQASNF
+570 
-577 GTALSAVK
+577 
-585 SMSTLQSGTTEYTNA
+585 TNA
-600 LNTLKAVSASL
+600 QAASVIPAWIAKMKAMA
-611 TETQLKHILS
+611 
-621 NDALNESERV
+621 A
-631 RILRST
+631 
-637 GLSKTQAKAKLA
+637 
-649 EMELTQATQKQ
+649 ATWAQ
-660 AVANQKA
+660 
-667 SLSTFSLS
+667 
-675 SAVKGL
+675 
-681 GQNIKMAVMNNP
+681 
-693 VAVAVMTVS
+693 
-702 AIAGVVKA
+702 VKA
-710 IKKHKQAQEEAFESA
+710 TAVWLATNPAGWAILGATAIYSISKAISHYNKKQEEAFESA
-725 KKNAQDAQSKIK
+725 KKKADDAKSKIK

-742 IKQNADTVDQAGKK
+742 IKQNADTVDEAGKK

-862 DTQTEKIDKYKKAL
+862 DTQTEKIEKYKKAL
-876 DNFNESIS
+876 DNFNESVS

-896 DRQTYYADFLADMEK
+896 EKQTYYADFLADMEK

-957 EMRSAESQLS
+957 EMQSAKATLS

-993 NDEMQSALSSIVS
+993 NDQMQSALSSIVS

-1112 MDGVSANA
+1112 MDGVGKYAQTL
-1120 SKFVS
+1120 K
-1125 TTDKEFSD
+1125 SD
-1133 AKRNLEGEYQKISD
+1133 
-1147 WGLDEYANKIKEKTI
+1147 
-1162 QTKFGNV
+1162 
-1169 DMDKRTII
+1169 
-1177 YWSNELKKTYADAL
+1177 
-1191 ASWDYD
+1191 
-1197 PEIGS
+1197 GS
-1202 IDTVY
+1202 IPMTMDA
-1207 GMSDR
+1207 MK
-1212 FGENLNG
+1212 E
-1219 TGWEVAFT
+1219 
-1227 PILPDGTFLSKDTV
+1227 SKDKLL
-1241 YQYINSIIDKAYDN
+1241 QFA
-1255 DHQITHSELKDL
+1255 
-1267 DKQGMKIGDTFVHG
+1267 
-1281 IYAAFDKN
+1281 
-1289 TNYDNNNNWAD
+1289 
-1300 VVGRLMHFS
+1300 
-1309 GQDGA
+1309 
-1314 IQLAENAMASMTTLD
+1314 
-1329 KSKESLMNFANKN
+1329 KEN

-1411 GLKTAYGDLSKII
+1411 GLKTAYGDLSKVI

-1434 TEYMANYTEQTAKA
+1434 TEYMANYTEQAAKA

-1510 DSLSTH
+1510 DGWSDSLSTH
-1516 LDNISAIQDE
+1516 LDNISALQDE

-1625 YLDDASKLS
+1625 YLDDASQLS

-1685 LSDSIEKNLN
+1685 LSDSIVKNLN

-1724 TSELEDLYNSVIQ
+1724 TSDLEDLYNSVIQ

-1999 SRSKAIKN
+1999 SKSKAIKN

-2012 NPRKKTSKSKASA
+2012 NPGKKTSKFKASA
-2025 AGTTAYVDGIRNGQ
+2025 AGTTAYADGVSNGQ

-2052 PELLVRNGEAQLI
+2052 PELLVRNGQAQLI
-2065 GQRGAEFKN
+2065 GKRGAEFMN

-2091 SGDDGV
+2091 SGDDDV

-2104 SFANGTT
+2104 GFANGTT
-2111 ISNAYATST
+2111 ISAYATST

-2142 SNSSGSNDSSAQDK
+2142 SNSSGSNDSSTQDK

-2182 KTEENTFSGWTF
+2182 KTEENTFSSWTL

-2293 QFEDMESE
+2293 QFEDMEKV
-2301 FTSLNDIIDKL
+2301 FTDTNDILDKM

-2345 RDQMVAELN
+2345 RDQMVSELN
-2354 ELVNTGKVTEY
+2354 NMLNSSSVSQD
-2365 SEAWYDLQQQIDEV
+2365 SEALNDLKQQIDEV

-2388 SIQEFY
+2388 SIQDFY

-2422 QSLLDDRDNLTD
+2422 QSLLEDRDNLTD

-2440 LTNEGIAQLGNYA
+2440 LTNEGLAQLGNYA

-2480 PANQDL
+2480 PANKDL
-2486 INRKE
+2486 IDRKE
-2491 ELVKAQRDVILSA
+2491 ELIKAQRDVILSA
-2504 NDERKSMIDL
+2504 NDEKKSMIDL
-2514 ARDGYDAV
+2514 ARDGYDAM
-2522 LEVLQDLIDKKKEAL
+2522 LEVLQELIDKRKEYL
-2537 SSTKDLYE
+2537 DNEKSIYE
-2545 YQKDIASK
+2545 YQNTISEKTENLASLRK
-2553 TKDLATLEKEASV
+2553 QLSV
-2566 YENDNS
+2566 FENDNS
-2572 EEALKKVQQIKV
+2572 EESLKKVQQLQSDIK
-2584 DIESKKQE
+2584 
-2592 LSDAEYDKYIEDQE
+2592 DAEKDLKDTEYDKYIEDQE

-2621 EKFEQ
+2621 
-2626 TEILIQELIGVVNE
+2626 
-2640 NQSSISD
+2640 
-2647 TITTV
+2647 
-2652 TSDVGYTISDQMKT
+2652 
-2666 IWNDAGTVISGFT
+2666 
-2679 GKFDTYAT
+2679 
-2687 TVQSAINS
+2687 
-2695 IQVTIDKMLQIA
+2695 
-2707 QAEANKNIA
+2707 
-2716 TANNPNGVANGS
+2716 
-2728 TSNGSTAS
+2728 
-2736 KPQATPKAN
+2736 
-2745 ANNNS
+2745 
-2750 SATQAPKASP
+2750 
-2760 NVGTRVN
+2760 
-2767 ATGNW
+2767 
-2772 YYDSYGTAPTGN
+2772 
-2784 VNRFKPDYF
+2784 
-2793 EIDKI
+2793 
-2798 ANGRAYP
+2798 
-2805 YHIQAIIKGKRA
+2805 
-2817 GGNGW
+2817 
-2822 VKGNQIGYKN
+2822 
-2832 GLKEA
+2832 
-2837 TYDHLAWTQEEG
+2837 
-2849 AEIIRRSDGSIL
+2849 
-2861 TPITRGT
+2861 
-2868 TVFTREMTDNLWNIA
+2868 
-2883 KQNPEKF
+2883 
-2890 YQNAMPTMNTF
+2890 
-2901 ATTNRGGDVTV
+2901 
-2912 SIGDIKLDGI
+2912 
-2922 QNPDQFAQALIGVV
+2922 
-2936 KDYSKVQKVL
+2936 
-2946 QAATVDLVAGKS
+2946 
-2958 IKDIN
+2958 
-2963 RF
+2963 

>member
-1 MSDNNFI
+1 
-8 VNLTAKLHSKSK
+8 
-20 QQIESDA
+20 
-27 KNLGDIKVPLV
+27 
-38 GTLDQAKT
+38 
-46 SAQLKQDVASLKT
+46 
-59 TVDINGKVNTKN
+59 
-71 ITSTVQQ
+71 
-78 SAKQA
+78 
-83 QKTADANTIQ
+83 
-93 FRTSLKKDKLINDI
+93 
-107 RVFGQQ
+107 
-113 NSKLFKD
+113 
-120 AEMSSKFSSLLD
+120 
-132 NAKLATSNK
+132 
-141 EIKNLRMQ
+141 MQ
-149 LSAMRSEAKAT
+149 LSFLELAD
-160 NLSGLTLG
+160 NSGIA
-168 DSVKKTFR
+168 DESFKKFLQTT
-176 RATELFTGTAGV
+176 AESGTVYNTSA
-188 MMLSRQLKN
+188 
-197 AWNEALDLDKA
+197 EALKGYESFLQSSGRSA
-208 FTDLIK
+208 
-214 VNDEL
+214 
-219 SRGDYD
+219 
-225 KYLERCNEKAQDLAA
+225 ALAA
-240 TQKSLMEGAT
+240 TKT
-250 EFSKSGYNLSESN
+250 K
-263 ALAEKSTILANVGD
+263 
-277 MSTSDSAKA
+277 
-286 IISGVQA
+286 
-293 YKDVDGFT
+293 
-301 DAVNKAGALIDK
+301 
-313 YNEIGNTASITSA
+313 
-326 EIAQG
+326 
-331 VQTVGSVFA
+331 
-340 DANTSVD
+340 
-347 EFIALLSAGNRQ
+347 
-359 FQNADTLALS
+359 ALS
-369 LRTAALRIRGC
+369 LA
-380 KSELESLGE
+380 
-389 STENVYTSSSKLA
+389 
-402 DKIESLTN
+402 
-410 IDGNGG
+410 
-416 VKILEVDNKTFR
+416 
-428 SIYDI
+428 
-433 FVDLSKVYQQMSDVD
+433 M
-448 QSALL
+448 
-453 DLIAGKNRASGIS
+453 
-466 ATLNNMSEAQDIYE
+466 
-480 RSLHSTGSAQREY
+480 
-493 DKYLESS
+493 
-500 EASLN
+500 
-505 RFKASMTETYQSV
+505 
-518 INGQT
+518 
-523 VTGLLNCGNAALQFA
+523 
-538 NSIGLVES
+538 
-546 SLKGLLTIGIIK
+546 
-558 VLTTVTTAFRAS
+558 
-570 AIQASNF
+570 
-577 GTALSAVK
+577 
-585 SMSTLQSGTTEYTNA
+585 
-600 LNTLKAVSASL
+600 KAVSSVGWMML
-611 TETQLKHILS
+611 ITEVTKLVGVGFK
-621 NDALNESERV
+621 ALDKYVINRDKYEAEALEQMSE
-631 RILRST
+631 
-637 GLSKTQAKAKLA
+637 K
-649 EMELTQATQKQ
+649 
-660 AVANQKA
+660 
-667 SLSTFSLS
+667 
-675 SAVKGL
+675 
-681 GQNIKMAVMNNP
+681 
-693 VAVAVMTVS
+693 
-702 AIAGVVKA
+702 
-710 IKKHKQAQEEAFESA
+710 
-725 KKNAQDAQSKIK
+725 AQDAQSNIK

-742 IKQNADTVDQAGKK
+742 IKQNADTVDEAGKK

-862 DTQTEKIDKYKKAL
+862 DTQTEKIEKYQKTL
-876 DNFNESIS
+876 DNFNESVS

-896 DRQTYYADFLADMEK
+896 EKQTYYADFLADMEK

-1049 DQFKQVITDALT
+1049 DQFKQIITDALT

-1112 MDGVSANA
+1112 MDGVNKYAQTL
-1120 SKFVS
+1120 K
-1125 TTDKEFSD
+1125 SD
-1133 AKRNLEGEYQKISD
+1133 
-1147 WGLDEYANKIKEKTI
+1147 
-1162 QTKFGNV
+1162 
-1169 DMDKRTII
+1169 
-1177 YWSNELKKTYADAL
+1177 
-1191 ASWDYD
+1191 
-1197 PEIGS
+1197 GS
-1202 IDTVY
+1202 IPMTMDA
-1207 GMSDR
+1207 MK
-1212 FGENLNG
+1212 E
-1219 TGWEVAFT
+1219 
-1227 PILPDGTFLSKDTV
+1227 SKDKLL
-1241 YQYINSIIDKAYDN
+1241 Q
-1255 DHQITHSELKDL
+1255 
-1267 DKQGMKIGDTFVHG
+1267 F
-1281 IYAAFDKN
+1281 
-1289 TNYDNNNNWAD
+1289 
-1300 VVGRLMHFS
+1300 
-1309 GQDGA
+1309 
-1314 IQLAENAMASMTTLD
+1314 AE
-1329 KSKESLMNFANKN
+1329 EN

-1367 QRYLNQSAITSYDSS
+1367 QKYLTQKSVYDTTYE
-1382 FDPSTAYEAMN
+1382 FDPATAFDA
-1393 NALSEQSSQGYL
+1393 AKSAQSEQSQNGYL
-1405 TEETLN
+1405 STETIEA
-1411 GLKTAYGDLSKII
+1411 LKSAYGDLSKVIQ
-1424 TYTSSGIQLN
+1424 YTDSGIVLN
-1434 TEYMANYTEQTAKA
+1434 NEHMAEYTENAGKA
-1448 ALIAN
+1448 ALVN
-1453 QLKEANAVDQY
+1453 TQLKEAFAVQEY
-1464 NKEIS
+1464 QKEAKAINDII
-1469 ALKKVIST
+1469 KTEI
-1477 QVKDTNVRTKLNKAY
+1477 KDTNVRKKLTSAKNK
-1492 AKGVD
+1492 GID
-1497 ALKDEIKNLGKDN
+1497 ALRKEISNLKKDN
-1510 DSLSTH
+1510 DGWSESLSTH
-1516 LDNISAIQDE
+1516 LDNISALGDE
-1526 INGYDAL
+1526 INQYDAL
-1533 EQSIMATLS
+1533 EQSIMASLS
-1542 SLNQYKKALETPD
+1542 ALSNYKRALETPD
-1555 QNDNFLYAQSQIES
+1555 NNDNFEYVQGQLDSARKAWEN
-1569 MQDAYDKGWTQ
+1569 GWTGTDDFQ
-1580 TDQFKEWMNY
+1580 TFMEY
-1590 IGTFNEQLEYSD
+1590 IGSANDELEYSD
-1602 EEIQQYM
+1602 ALWDKYLTRAEKYFTE
-1609 ARTKR
+1609 
-1614 YMTDDISGLYN
+1614 DISGLYTF
-1625 YLDDASKLS
+1625 LDDASQLS
-1634 DQIIKNVD
+1634 DQITKNSDGTFKIDVQNLEQFCNDVDMSRSAVVDLFLAMTEAEGIDINFDNMSESIVD
-1642 GSYDIQVQNIG
+1642 GLNAIVQ
-1653 KLAEQMN
+1653 KSVDARTDLADYKK
-1660 MSVSQTMDILMS
+1660 T
-1672 MSNADGFNITFDN
+1672 
-1685 LSDSIEKNLN
+1685 
-1695 EISGVNAEARQQ
+1695 
-1707 IEESREE
+1707 IEELDKAGFDTTELWKQYDSVAGEIQPE
-1714 IEALKKAGYD
+1714 IEF
-1724 TSELEDLYNSVIQ
+1724 
-1737 EHAGDV
+1737 
-1743 PEISLYAHLSSLS
+1743 YAHLA
-1756 LDDLEKE
+1756 DTTDLQSEAEEAAKRISEKD
-1763 AQDAADAISKDTSI
+1763 QSIKIDFSAD
-1777 NLDVDLN
+1777 LDVDSLN
-1784 PKSAKDAQNQIDQ
+1784 EQISSLQTYRDGLEIGSDSWKDAQTVIAQ
-1797 LVAKRDNFDV
+1797 LLK
-1807 GSEQWNNIQ
+1807 Q
-1816 TVLTDLLV
+1816 
-1824 KKQELEQPT
+1824 KQELEQPA
-1833 IMKLD
+1833 IMGID
-1838 LTDVQDS
+1838 ASQVEEGS
-1845 YQQTVAILQQYIE
+1845 QTVLAVLQSYIS
-1858 AKNALE
+1858 AKQQLE
-1864 SAQTLGIDTTDAESK
+1864 QAETLGIDTTDAETH
-1879 LSSITEKLQS
+1879 LANVTTQLQN
-1889 LESDGKLKTIGI
+1889 LQDQGELTKIGI
-1901 DAEINTDEFYKQIE
+1901 DAEIDTDKFKEQLANLNPDSFLKDSDTSIKVDADMSAYDK
-1915 ALNTDKLKKDN
+1915 ALNN
-1926 AKISVD
+1926 AV
-1932 ANTTPYEQTKNKLIQ
+1932 
-1947 DTNKE
+1947 
-1952 TASIKIKANTTN
+1952 
-1964 FYTNLQQ
+1964 
-1971 QLQTHV
+1971 
-1977 FTVNVKGQITGVSG
+1977 
-1991 GTVTSHGN
+1991 
-1999 SRSKAIKN
+1999 
-2007 GVIMG
+2007 
-2012 NPRKKTSKSKASA
+2012 SKASKQTA
-2025 AGTTAYVDGIRNGQ
+2025 KIKVQAKLSENFHANLQSILNSQSFNVKVNASASGTTTTSRGNTKTRKTVMFGKASGTNAYNNGVRNGQ

-2052 PELLVRNGEAQLI
+2052 PELLVRNGQAQLI
-2065 GQRGAEFKN
+2065 GKRGAEFMN

-2081 FNHIDTAKLL
+2081 FNHIDTEKLL
-2091 SGDDGV
+2091 NGIGGI

-2104 SFANGTT
+2104 GFVNGTLL
-2111 ISNAYATST
+2111 SHAYSKS
-2120 QRATGSAKA
+2120 TGSKTTIIGGT
-2129 NTRFHGSSGSGSS
+2129 NNDWTNRHNSSGSGSGSNSNS
-2142 SNSSGSNDSSAQDK
+2142 SNSSSAQDK
-2156 ADEFLET
+2156 ADEFSET
-2163 IDWIEVKIN
+2163 LDWIEVKIN

-2182 KTEENTFSGWTF
+2182 KTEENSFSGWTL

-2220 LQQADSVALSED
+2220 LQQADSVSLSED

-2293 QFEDMESE
+2293 QFEDMEKV
-2301 FTSLNDIIDKL
+2301 FTDINDILDKL

-2320 RIISKSYYEAMLQN
+2320 RIISKSYYEAMLKN

-2354 ELVNTGKVTEY
+2354 NMLNSGSVSQD
-2365 SEAWYDLQQQIDEV
+2365 SEALNDLKQKINEV

-2467 SEIKKIEADIAKD
+2467 NEIKKIEADIAKD

-2486 INRKE
+2486 ISRKE

-2504 NDERKSMIDL
+2504 NDERKSMVDL

-2537 SSTKDLYE
+2537 SSTKELYE

-2584 DIESKKQE
+2584 DIESKRQE

-2666 IWNDAGTVISGFT
+2666 IWNDAGTVISGFS

-2695 IQVTIDKMLQIA
+2695 IQVTIDNMLKIA

-2716 TANNPNGVANGS
+2716 TANNPSGVAGGS

-2745 ANNNS
+2745 ISNNS
-2750 SATQAPKASP
+2750 SVAQAPKASP

-2805 YHIQAIIKGKRA
+2805 YHIQAFIKGKRA

-2901 ATTNRGGDVTV
+2901 ATTNRGGDVNV
-2912 SIGDIKLDGI
+2912 SIGDIKLDGV

-2936 KDYSKVQKVL
+2936 KDYPKVQKLL
-2946 QAATVDLVAGKS
+2946 QAATVDLAAGKS
-2958 IKDIN
+2958 IKDLN

>member
-1 MSDNNFI
+1 MSKTINNLSAIDLSGF
-8 VNLTAKLHSKSK
+8 SKSTILSFK
-20 QQIESDA
+20 GFDNDQLQAYITEIQSIKNADYGDFGALQMQEYANALSELEPTQAAVLLSTQGLTNAQIQQTLAAKGLSTEMQYQAMAEAGLLSSSTKLTNTKLQSVLATQLESDA
-27 KNLGDIKVPLV
+27 KAEEVMTSMGLTV
-38 GTLDQAKT
+38 AKEGEDAVT
-46 SAQLKQDVASLKT
+46 VKLTAKKLQEAVASGVLT
-59 TVDINGKVNTKN
+59 E
-71 ITSTVQQ
+71 
-78 SAKQA
+78 AQA
-83 QKTADANTIQ
+83 Q
-93 FRTSLKKDKLINDI
+93 
-107 RVFGQQ
+107 
-113 NSKLFKD
+113 
-120 AEMSSKFSSLLD
+120 E
-132 NAKLATSNK
+132 LA
-141 EIKNLRMQ
+141 M
-149 LSAMRSEAKAT
+149 
-160 NLSGLTLG
+160 TLG
-168 DSVKKTFR
+168 
-176 RATELFTGTAGV
+176 
-188 MMLSRQLKN
+188 
-197 AWNEALDLDKA
+197 
-208 FTDLIK
+208 
-214 VNDEL
+214 
-219 SRGDYD
+219 
-225 KYLERCNEKAQDLAA
+225 
-240 TQKSLMEGAT
+240 
-250 EFSKSGYNLSESN
+250 
-263 ALAEKSTILANVGD
+263 
-277 MSTSDSAKA
+277 
-286 IISGVQA
+286 
-293 YKDVDGFT
+293 
-301 DAVNKAGALIDK
+301 
-313 YNEIGNTASITSA
+313 
-326 EIAQG
+326 
-331 VQTVGSVFA
+331 
-340 DANTSVD
+340 
-347 EFIALLSAGNRQ
+347 
-359 FQNADTLALS
+359 
-369 LRTAALRIRGC
+369 
-380 KSELESLGE
+380 
-389 STENVYTSSSKLA
+389 
-402 DKIESLTN
+402 
-410 IDGNGG
+410 
-416 VKILEVDNKTFR
+416 
-428 SIYDI
+428 
-433 FVDLSKVYQQMSDVD
+433 
-448 QSALL
+448 
-453 DLIAGKNRASGIS
+453 
-466 ATLNNMSEAQDIYE
+466 
-480 RSLHSTGSAQREY
+480 
-493 DKYLESS
+493 
-500 EASLN
+500 
-505 RFKASMTETYQSV
+505 
-518 INGQT
+518 
-523 VTGLLNCGNAALQFA
+523 
-538 NSIGLVES
+538 
-546 SLKGLLTIGIIK
+546 
-558 VLTTVTTAFRAS
+558 VTTATNAQAASVIPAWIAKMKAMTTAVWTQVKATAVWLATNPAGWFIMAAS
-570 AIQASNF
+570 A
-577 GTALSAVK
+577 T
-585 SMSTLQSGTTEYTNA
+585 
-600 LNTLKAVSASL
+600 
-611 TETQLKHILS
+611 
-621 NDALNESERV
+621 
-631 RILRST
+631 
-637 GLSKTQAKAKLA
+637 
-649 EMELTQATQKQ
+649 
-660 AVANQKA
+660 
-667 SLSTFSLS
+667 
-675 SAVKGL
+675 
-681 GQNIKMAVMNNP
+681 
-693 VAVAVMTVS
+693 
-702 AIAGVVKA
+702 AIAVHA

-725 KKNAQDAQSKIK
+725 KKNAEDAKSNIK

-742 IKQNADTVDQAGKK
+742 IKQNADTVDEAGKK

-855 KGQNDTI
+855 KTNNSTI
-862 DTQTEKIDKYKKAL
+862 DAKTKEIEKYRKSL
-876 DNFNESIS
+876 DIFNQSIS
-884 NNKPASNFESEL
+884 GDPTVDFASEL
-896 DRQTYYADFLADMEK
+896 DRQTYYQTYYMDLLDDIAK
-911 ANIDIA
+911 ANIDIS
-917 DAIISQDGTSA
+917 DAIISQDGT
-928 TEYNFAKLSKE
+928 TNYNFAKLSKE

-981 QNSSGSYLAMTG
+981 QKSSGSYLAMTG

-1049 DQFKQVITDALT
+1049 DQFKQIITDALT
-1061 ISDDDISLEES
+1061 ISDNDISLEES

-1088 DALGKPLTASDLG
+1088 DTLGKPLTASDLG

-1112 MDGVSANA
+1112 MDGVSKYARTLNA
-1120 SKFVS
+1120 EEGTLSEADFVEARYKLLQFA
-1125 TTDKEFSD
+1125 KE
-1133 AKRNLEGEYQKISD
+1133 
-1147 WGLDEYANKIKEKTI
+1147 
-1162 QTKFGNV
+1162 
-1169 DMDKRTII
+1169 
-1177 YWSNELKKTYADAL
+1177 
-1191 ASWDYD
+1191 
-1197 PEIGS
+1197 
-1202 IDTVY
+1202 
-1207 GMSDR
+1207 
-1212 FGENLNG
+1212 
-1219 TGWEVAFT
+1219 
-1227 PILPDGTFLSKDTV
+1227 
-1241 YQYINSIIDKAYDN
+1241 
-1255 DHQITHSELKDL
+1255 
-1267 DKQGMKIGDTFVHG
+1267 
-1281 IYAAFDKN
+1281 
-1289 TNYDNNNNWAD
+1289 
-1300 VVGRLMHFS
+1300 
-1309 GQDGA
+1309 
-1314 IQLAENAMASMTTLD
+1314 
-1329 KSKESLMNFANKN
+1329 N

-1411 GLKTAYGDLSKII
+1411 GLKTAYGDLSKVI

-1434 TEYMANYTEQTAKA
+1434 TEYMTNYTEQAAKA

-1497 ALKDEIKNLGKDN
+1497 ALKDESKNLGKDN
-1510 DSLSTH
+1510 DGWSESLSTH
-1516 LDNISAIQDE
+1516 LDNISALQDE

-1542 SLNQYKKALETPD
+1542 TLNQYKKALETPD

-1634 DQIIKNVD
+1634 DQIIKNVN

-1777 NLDVDLN
+1777 NIDVNLD
-1784 PKSAKDAQNQIDQ
+1784 PKSADEAQNQIDQ

-1824 KKQELEQPT
+1824 KKQELEQPD

-1858 AKNALE
+1858 AKNTLE

-1999 SRSKAIKN
+1999 SKSKAIKN

-2012 NPRKKTSKSKASA
+2012 NPGKKTSKFKASA
-2025 AGTTAYVDGIRNGQ
+2025 AGTTAYADGVSNGQ

-2052 PELLVRNGEAQLI
+2052 PELLVRNGQAQLI
-2065 GQRGAEFKN
+2065 GKRGAEFMN

-2091 SGDDGV
+2091 NGDDDV
-2097 RGKLIGG
+2097 RGKLIGSG
-2104 SFANGTT
+2104 FANGTT
-2111 ISNAYATST
+2111 ISAYATST

-2129 NTRFHGSSGSGSS
+2129 NTRFHGSSGSGSN

-2182 KTEENTFSGWTF
+2182 KTEENTFSGWTL

-2257 DYQNWYEKAVELQ
+2257 DYQNWYEKAVDLQ

-2293 QFEDMESE
+2293 QFEDMEKV
-2301 FTSLNDIIDKL
+2301 FTDTNDILDKM

-2365 SEAWYDLQQQIDEV
+2365 SEAWYDLQQQIEEV

-2467 SEIKKIEADIAKD
+2467 NEIKKIEADIAKD

-2486 INRKE
+2486 IDRKE

-2504 NDERKSMIDL
+2504 NDEKKSMIDL
-2514 ARDGYDAV
+2514 CRDAYNAM
-2522 LEVLQDLIDKKKEAL
+2522 LEVLQELIDKRKEAL
-2537 SSTKDLYE
+2537 SAEKD
-2545 YQKDIASK
+2545 
-2553 TKDLATLEKEASV
+2553 
-2566 YENDNS
+2566 
-2572 EEALKKVQQIKV
+2572 
-2584 DIESKKQE
+2584 
-2592 LSDAEYDKYIEDQE
+2592 
-2606 KMLDD
+2606 
-2611 LYQEY
+2611 
-2616 SDKID
+2616 
-2621 EKFEQ
+2621 
-2626 TEILIQELIGVVNE
+2626 
-2640 NQSSISD
+2640 
-2647 TITTV
+2647 
-2652 TSDVGYTISDQMKT
+2652 
-2666 IWNDAGTVISGFT
+2666 
-2679 GKFDTYAT
+2679 
-2687 TVQSAINS
+2687 
-2695 IQVTIDKMLQIA
+2695 
-2707 QAEANKNIA
+2707 
-2716 TANNPNGVANGS
+2716 
-2728 TSNGSTAS
+2728 
-2736 KPQATPKAN
+2736 
-2745 ANNNS
+2745 
-2750 SATQAPKASP
+2750 
-2760 NVGTRVN
+2760 
-2767 ATGNW
+2767 
-2772 YYDSYGTAPTGN
+2772 
-2784 VNRFKPDYF
+2784 
-2793 EIDKI
+2793 
-2798 ANGRAYP
+2798 
-2805 YHIQAIIKGKRA
+2805 
-2817 GGNGW
+2817 
-2822 VKGNQIGYKN
+2822 
-2832 GLKEA
+2832 
-2837 TYDHLAWTQEEG
+2837 
-2849 AEIIRRSDGSIL
+2849 
-2861 TPITRGT
+2861 
-2868 TVFTREMTDNLWNIA
+2868 
-2883 KQNPEKF
+2883 
-2890 YQNAMPTMNTF
+2890 
-2901 ATTNRGGDVTV
+2901 
-2912 SIGDIKLDGI
+2912 
-2922 QNPDQFAQALIGVV
+2922 
-2936 KDYSKVQKVL
+2936 
-2946 QAATVDLVAGKS
+2946 
-2958 IKDIN
+2958 
-2963 RF
+2963 

>member
-416 VKILEVDNKTFR
+416 VKILEADNKTFR

-621 NDALNESERV
+621 NDVLNESERV

-789 AEVFPQL
+789 ADVFPQL

-862 DTQTEKIDKYKKAL
+862 DTQTEKIEKYQKAL
-876 DNFNESIS
+876 DNFNESVS

-896 DRQTYYADFLADMEK
+896 EKQTYYADFLADMEK

-1049 DQFKQVITDALT
+1049 DQFKQIITDALT

-1112 MDGVSANA
+1112 MDGVSKYAQTL
-1120 SKFVS
+1120 K
-1125 TTDKEFSD
+1125 SD
-1133 AKRNLEGEYQKISD
+1133 
-1147 WGLDEYANKIKEKTI
+1147 
-1162 QTKFGNV
+1162 
-1169 DMDKRTII
+1169 
-1177 YWSNELKKTYADAL
+1177 
-1191 ASWDYD
+1191 
-1197 PEIGS
+1197 GS
-1202 IDTVY
+1202 IPMTMDV
-1207 GMSDR
+1207 MK
-1212 FGENLNG
+1212 E
-1219 TGWEVAFT
+1219 
-1227 PILPDGTFLSKDTV
+1227 SKDKLL
-1241 YQYINSIIDKAYDN
+1241 Q
-1255 DHQITHSELKDL
+1255 
-1267 DKQGMKIGDTFVHG
+1267 F
-1281 IYAAFDKN
+1281 
-1289 TNYDNNNNWAD
+1289 
-1300 VVGRLMHFS
+1300 
-1309 GQDGA
+1309 
-1314 IQLAENAMASMTTLD
+1314 AE
-1329 KSKESLMNFANKN
+1329 EN

-1367 QRYLNQSAITSYDSS
+1367 KKYLTQKSVYDTTYE
-1382 FDPSTAYEAMN
+1382 FDPATAFDA
-1393 NALSEQSSQGYL
+1393 AKSAQSEQSQNGYL
-1405 TEETLN
+1405 STETIES
-1411 GLKTAYGDLSKII
+1411 LKTAYGDLSKVIQ
-1424 TYTSSGIQLN
+1424 YTDSGVVLN
-1434 TEYMANYTEQTAKA
+1434 NEHMAEYTENVGKA
-1448 ALIAN
+1448 ALVN
-1453 QLKEANAVDQY
+1453 TQLKEAFAVQEY
-1464 NKEIS
+1464 QKEAKAINDII
-1469 ALKKVIST
+1469 KTEI
-1477 QVKDTNVRTKLNKAY
+1477 KDTNVRKKLTSAKNK
-1492 AKGVD
+1492 GID
-1497 ALKDEIKNLGKDN
+1497 ALRKEISNLKKDN
-1510 DSLSTH
+1510 DGWSESLSTH
-1516 LDNISAIQDE
+1516 LDNISALGEE
-1526 INGYDAL
+1526 INQYDAL
-1533 EQSIMATLS
+1533 EQSIMASLS
-1542 SLNQYKKALETPD
+1542 ALSNYKRALETPD
-1555 QNDNFLYAQSQIES
+1555 NNDNFEYVQGQLDSARKAWEN
-1569 MQDAYDKGWTQ
+1569 GWTG
-1580 TDQFKEWMNY
+1580 TDDFKTFMEY
-1590 IGTFNEQLEYSD
+1590 IGSANDELEYSD
-1602 EEIQQYM
+1602 ALWDKYLTRAEKYFTE
-1609 ARTKR
+1609 
-1614 YMTDDISGLYN
+1614 DISGLYTF
-1625 YLDDASKLS
+1625 LDDASQLS
-1634 DQIIKNVD
+1634 DQITKNSDGTFKIDVQNLEQFCEDVDMSRSAVVDLFLAMTEAEGIDINFDNMSESIVD
-1642 GSYDIQVQNIG
+1642 GLNAIDQKSVDARTD
-1653 KLAEQMN
+1653 LADYKK
-1660 MSVSQTMDILMS
+1660 T
-1672 MSNADGFNITFDN
+1672 
-1685 LSDSIEKNLN
+1685 
-1695 EISGVNAEARQQ
+1695 
-1707 IEESREE
+1707 IEELDKAGFDTTELWKQYDSVAGEIQPE
-1714 IEALKKAGYD
+1714 IEF
-1724 TSELEDLYNSVIQ
+1724 
-1737 EHAGDV
+1737 
-1743 PEISLYAHLSSLS
+1743 YAHLA
-1756 LDDLEKE
+1756 DTTDLQSEAEEAAKRISEKD
-1763 AQDAADAISKDTSI
+1763 QSVKIDFSAD
-1777 NLDVDLN
+1777 LDVDSLN
-1784 PKSAKDAQNQIDQ
+1784 KQISSLQTYRDGLEIGSDSWKDAQTVIAQ
-1797 LVAKRDNFDV
+1797 LLK
-1807 GSEQWNNIQ
+1807 Q
-1816 TVLTDLLV
+1816 
-1824 KKQELEQPT
+1824 KQELEQPA
-1833 IMKLD
+1833 IMGID
-1838 LTDVQDS
+1838 ASQVEEGS
-1845 YQQTVAILQQYIE
+1845 QTVLAVLQSYIS
-1858 AKNALE
+1858 AKQQLE
-1864 SAQTLGIDTTDAESK
+1864 QAETLGIDTTDAETH
-1879 LSSITEKLQS
+1879 LANVTTQLQN
-1889 LESDGKLKTIGI
+1889 LQDQGELTKIGI
-1901 DAEINTDEFYKQIE
+1901 DAEIDTDKFKEQLANLNPDSFLKDSDTSIKVDADMSAYDK
-1915 ALNTDKLKKDN
+1915 ALNNAVSKASKQT
-1926 AKISVD
+1926 AKIKVQ
-1932 ANTTPYEQTKNKLIQ
+1932 AKLS
-1947 DTNKE
+1947 E
-1952 TASIKIKANTTN
+1952 N
-1964 FYTNLQQ
+1964 FHANLQSILNSQ
-1971 QLQTHV
+1971 S
-1977 FTVNVKGQITGVSG
+1977 FNVKVNASASG
-1991 GTVTSHGN
+1991 TTTTSHGN
-1999 SRSKAIKN
+1999 TKTRKTVMFGKASGTNAYNN
-2007 GVIMG
+2007 GV
-2012 NPRKKTSKSKASA
+2012 
-2025 AGTTAYVDGIRNGQ
+2025 RNGQ

-2052 PELLVRNGEAQLI
+2052 PELLVRNGQAQLI
-2065 GQRGAEFKN
+2065 GKRGAEFMN

-2081 FNHIDTAKLL
+2081 FNHIDTEKLL
-2091 SGDDGV
+2091 NGIGGI

-2104 SFANGTT
+2104 GFVNGTLL
-2111 ISNAYATST
+2111 SHAYSKS
-2120 QRATGSAKA
+2120 TGSKTTIIGGT
-2129 NTRFHGSSGSGSS
+2129 NNDWTNRHSSSGSSS
-2142 SNSSGSNDSSAQDK
+2142 GSNSSGSNDSSAQDK

-2163 IDWIEVKIN
+2163 IDWIEIKIN

-2182 KTEENTFSGWTF
+2182 KTEENTFSGWTL

-2249 EDLYNKIQ
+2249 EDLYNRVQ

-2293 QFEDMESE
+2293 QFEDMEKV
-2301 FTSLNDIIDKL
+2301 FTDTNDILDKL

-2345 RDQMVAELN
+2345 RDQMVSELN

-2365 SEAWYDLQQQIDEV
+2365 SEAWYDLKQQIDEV

-2394 NNMRQADW
+2394 NNIRQADW

-2422 QSLLDDRDNLTD
+2422 QSLLEDRDNLTD

-2440 LTNEGIAQLGNYA
+2440 LTNEGLAQLGNYA

-2480 PANQDL
+2480 PANKDL
-2486 INRKE
+2486 IDRKE
-2491 ELVKAQRDVILSA
+2491 ELIKAQRDVILSA
-2504 NDERKSMIDL
+2504 NDEKKSMIDL

>member
-1 MSDNNFI
+1 MKIKQTITDIKELSKTINNLSSIDLFGF
-8 VNLTAKLHSKSK
+8 SKSTILSFK
-20 QQIESDA
+20 GFDNDQLQAYIAEIQSIQNADYGDFGALQMQEYANALSELEPTQAAVLLSTQGLTNAQIQQTLAAKGLSTEMQYQAMAEAGLLSSSTKLTNTKLQSVLATQLESDA
-27 KNLGDIKVPLV
+27 KAEEVMTSMGLTV
-38 GTLDQAKT
+38 AKEGEDAVT
-46 SAQLKQDVASLKT
+46 VKLTAKKLQEAVASGVLT
-59 TVDINGKVNTKN
+59 E
-71 ITSTVQQ
+71 
-78 SAKQA
+78 AQA
-83 QKTADANTIQ
+83 Q
-93 FRTSLKKDKLINDI
+93 
-107 RVFGQQ
+107 
-113 NSKLFKD
+113 
-120 AEMSSKFSSLLD
+120 E
-132 NAKLATSNK
+132 LA
-141 EIKNLRMQ
+141 M
-149 LSAMRSEAKAT
+149 
-160 NLSGLTLG
+160 TLG
-168 DSVKKTFR
+168 
-176 RATELFTGTAGV
+176 
-188 MMLSRQLKN
+188 
-197 AWNEALDLDKA
+197 
-208 FTDLIK
+208 
-214 VNDEL
+214 
-219 SRGDYD
+219 
-225 KYLERCNEKAQDLAA
+225 
-240 TQKSLMEGAT
+240 
-250 EFSKSGYNLSESN
+250 
-263 ALAEKSTILANVGD
+263 
-277 MSTSDSAKA
+277 
-286 IISGVQA
+286 
-293 YKDVDGFT
+293 
-301 DAVNKAGALIDK
+301 
-313 YNEIGNTASITSA
+313 
-326 EIAQG
+326 
-331 VQTVGSVFA
+331 
-340 DANTSVD
+340 
-347 EFIALLSAGNRQ
+347 
-359 FQNADTLALS
+359 
-369 LRTAALRIRGC
+369 
-380 KSELESLGE
+380 
-389 STENVYTSSSKLA
+389 
-402 DKIESLTN
+402 
-410 IDGNGG
+410 
-416 VKILEVDNKTFR
+416 
-428 SIYDI
+428 
-433 FVDLSKVYQQMSDVD
+433 
-448 QSALL
+448 
-453 DLIAGKNRASGIS
+453 
-466 ATLNNMSEAQDIYE
+466 
-480 RSLHSTGSAQREY
+480 
-493 DKYLESS
+493 
-500 EASLN
+500 
-505 RFKASMTETYQSV
+505 
-518 INGQT
+518 
-523 VTGLLNCGNAALQFA
+523 
-538 NSIGLVES
+538 
-546 SLKGLLTIGIIK
+546 
-558 VLTTVTTAFRAS
+558 VTTA
-570 AIQASNF
+570 
-577 GTALSAVK
+577 
-585 SMSTLQSGTTEYTNA
+585 TNA
-600 LNTLKAVSASL
+600 QAASVIPAWIAKMKAMA
-611 TETQLKHILS
+611 
-621 NDALNESERV
+621 A
-631 RILRST
+631 
-637 GLSKTQAKAKLA
+637 
-649 EMELTQATQKQ
+649 ATWAQ
-660 AVANQKA
+660 
-667 SLSTFSLS
+667 
-675 SAVKGL
+675 
-681 GQNIKMAVMNNP
+681 
-693 VAVAVMTVS
+693 
-702 AIAGVVKA
+702 VKA
-710 IKKHKQAQEEAFESA
+710 TAVWLATNPAGWAILGATAIYSISKAISHYNKKQEEAFESA
-725 KKNAQDAQSKIK
+725 KKNAEDAQSKIK

-742 IKQNADTVDQAGKK
+742 IKQNADTVDEAGNK
-756 YAELAQGVNQLT
+756 YAKLAQGVNQLT

-862 DTQTEKIDKYKKAL
+862 DTQTEKIEKYKKAL
-876 DNFNESIS
+876 DNFNESVS

-896 DRQTYYADFLADMEK
+896 EKQTYYADFLADMEK

-957 EMRSAESQLS
+957 EMQSAKATLS

-1049 DQFKQVITDALT
+1049 NQFKQIITDALT

-1072 KNRIEA
+1072 KNRIVA

-1133 AKRNLEGEYQKISD
+1133 AQRNLEGEYQKISD
-1147 WGLDEYANKIKEKTI
+1147 WGLDEYANKIKDKTI

-1177 YWSNELKKTYADAL
+1177 HWSNELKKTYADAL

-1289 TNYDNNNNWAD
+1289 TNYDNNSNWAD

-1382 FDPSTAYEAMN
+1382 FDPSTAYKAMN
-1393 NALSEQSSQGYL
+1393 NALSELSSQGYL

-1411 GLKTAYGDLSKII
+1411 GLKTAYGDLSKVI

-1434 TEYMANYTEQTAKA
+1434 TEYMANYTEQAAKA

-1510 DSLSTH
+1510 DGWSDSLSTH
-1516 LDNISAIQDE
+1516 LDNISALQDE

-1625 YLDDASKLS
+1625 FLDDASQLS

-1685 LSDSIEKNLN
+1685 LSDSIEKNLS

-1724 TSELEDLYNSVIQ
+1724 TSKLEDLYNSVIQ

-1784 PKSAKDAQNQIDQ
+1784 PKSAKEAQNQIDQ

-1999 SRSKAIKN
+1999 SKSKAIKN

-2012 NPRKKTSKSKASA
+2012 NPGKKTSKFKASA
-2025 AGTTAYVDGIRNGQ
+2025 AGTTAYADGVSNGQ

-2052 PELLVRNGEAQLI
+2052 PELLVRNGQAQLI
-2065 GQRGAEFKN
+2065 GKRGAEFMN

-2091 SGDDGV
+2091 SGDDDV

-2104 SFANGTT
+2104 GFANGTT
-2111 ISNAYATST
+2111 ISAYATST

-2129 NTRFHGSSGSGSS
+2129 NTRFHGSSSSGSS

-2182 KTEENTFSGWTF
+2182 KTEENTFSGWTL

-2249 EDLYNKIQ
+2249 EDLYNRVQ

-2293 QFEDMESE
+2293 QFEDMEKV
-2301 FTSLNDIIDKL
+2301 FTDTNDILDKL

-2345 RDQMVAELN
+2345 RDQMVSELN
-2354 ELVNTGKVTEY
+2354 NMLNSSSVSQD
-2365 SEAWYDLQQQIDEV
+2365 SEALNDLKQQIDEV

-2388 SIQEFY
+2388 SIQEFS

-2422 QSLLDDRDNLTD
+2422 QSLLEDRDNLTD

-2440 LTNEGIAQLGNYA
+2440 LTNEGLAQLGNYA

-2480 PANQDL
+2480 PANKDL
-2486 INRKE
+2486 IDRKE
-2491 ELVKAQRDVILSA
+2491 ELIKAQRDVILSA
-2504 NDERKSMIDL
+2504 NDEKKSMIDL
-2514 ARDGYDAV
+2514 ARNGYDAM
-2522 LEVLQDLIDKKKEAL
+2522 LEVLQELIDKRKEYL
-2537 SSTKDLYE
+2537 DNEKSIYE
-2545 YQKDIASK
+2545 YQNTISEKTENLASLRK
-2553 TKDLATLEKEASV
+2553 QLSV
-2566 YENDNS
+2566 FENDNS
-2572 EEALKKVQQIKV
+2572 EESLKKVQQLQSDIK
-2584 DIESKKQE
+2584 
-2592 LSDAEYDKYIEDQE
+2592 DAEKDLKDTEYDKYIEDQE

-2716 TANNPNGVANGS
+2716 TANNPSGVTSGS
-2728 TSNGSTAS
+2728 TSNGSTAP

-2745 ANNNS
+2745 INNNS
-2750 SATQAPKASP
+2750 STAQAPKASP

-2798 ANGRAYP
+2798 VNGRAYP
-2805 YHIQAIIKGKRA
+2805 YHIQAIIRGKRA

-2837 TYDHLAWTQEEG
+2837 TYDHLAWTQEDG

-2958 IKDIN
+2958 IKGLN

>member
-1 MSDNNFI
+1 MNKNQLLSIGGIQTNKLQAYIAEIQSIKNADYGDFGALQMQEYANALSELKPTQAA
-8 VNLTAKLHSKSK
+8 VLLSTQGLTNAQIQQTLAAKGLSTEMQYQAMAEAGLLSSSTKLTNTKLQSILAT
-20 QQIESDA
+20 QFESDA
-27 KNLGDIKVPLV
+27 KAEEVMTSMGLTV
-38 GTLDQAKT
+38 AKEGEDAVT
-46 SAQLKQDVASLKT
+46 VKLTAKKLQEAVASGVLT
-59 TVDINGKVNTKN
+59 E
-71 ITSTVQQ
+71 
-78 SAKQA
+78 AQA
-83 QKTADANTIQ
+83 Q
-93 FRTSLKKDKLINDI
+93 
-107 RVFGQQ
+107 
-113 NSKLFKD
+113 
-120 AEMSSKFSSLLD
+120 E
-132 NAKLATSNK
+132 LA
-141 EIKNLRMQ
+141 M
-149 LSAMRSEAKAT
+149 
-160 NLSGLTLG
+160 TLG
-168 DSVKKTFR
+168 
-176 RATELFTGTAGV
+176 
-188 MMLSRQLKN
+188 
-197 AWNEALDLDKA
+197 
-208 FTDLIK
+208 
-214 VNDEL
+214 
-219 SRGDYD
+219 
-225 KYLERCNEKAQDLAA
+225 
-240 TQKSLMEGAT
+240 
-250 EFSKSGYNLSESN
+250 
-263 ALAEKSTILANVGD
+263 
-277 MSTSDSAKA
+277 
-286 IISGVQA
+286 
-293 YKDVDGFT
+293 
-301 DAVNKAGALIDK
+301 
-313 YNEIGNTASITSA
+313 
-326 EIAQG
+326 
-331 VQTVGSVFA
+331 
-340 DANTSVD
+340 
-347 EFIALLSAGNRQ
+347 
-359 FQNADTLALS
+359 
-369 LRTAALRIRGC
+369 
-380 KSELESLGE
+380 
-389 STENVYTSSSKLA
+389 
-402 DKIESLTN
+402 
-410 IDGNGG
+410 
-416 VKILEVDNKTFR
+416 
-428 SIYDI
+428 
-433 FVDLSKVYQQMSDVD
+433 
-448 QSALL
+448 
-453 DLIAGKNRASGIS
+453 
-466 ATLNNMSEAQDIYE
+466 
-480 RSLHSTGSAQREY
+480 
-493 DKYLESS
+493 
-500 EASLN
+500 
-505 RFKASMTETYQSV
+505 
-518 INGQT
+518 
-523 VTGLLNCGNAALQFA
+523 
-538 NSIGLVES
+538 
-546 SLKGLLTIGIIK
+546 
-558 VLTTVTTAFRAS
+558 VTTA
-570 AIQASNF
+570 
-577 GTALSAVK
+577 
-585 SMSTLQSGTTEYTNA
+585 TNA
-600 LNTLKAVSASL
+600 QAASVIPAWIAKMKAMTA
-611 TETQLKHILS
+611 
-621 NDALNESERV
+621 
-631 RILRST
+631 
-637 GLSKTQAKAKLA
+637 
-649 EMELTQATQKQ
+649 
-660 AVANQKA
+660 AVWAQ
-667 SLSTFSLS
+667 
-675 SAVKGL
+675 
-681 GQNIKMAVMNNP
+681 
-693 VAVAVMTVS
+693 
-702 AIAGVVKA
+702 VKA
-710 IKKHKQAQEEAFESA
+710 TAVWLATNPAGWAILGATAIYGISKAISHYNKKQEEAFESA
-725 KKNAQDAQSKIK
+725 KKKADDAKSKIK

-742 IKQNADTVDQAGKK
+742 IKQNADTVDEAGKK

-862 DTQTEKIDKYKKAL
+862 DTQTEKIEKYQKAL
-876 DNFNESIS
+876 DNFNESVS

-896 DRQTYYADFLADMEK
+896 EKQTYYADFLADMEK

-993 NDEMQSALSSIVS
+993 NDQMQSALSSIVS
-1006 GLNWGDILQGDDFS
+1006 GLNWGDILQGDDFN

-1049 DQFKQVITDALT
+1049 DQFKQIITDALT

-1112 MDGVSANA
+1112 MDGV
-1120 SKFVS
+1120 
-1125 TTDKEFSD
+1125 DKYAQTLKSD
-1133 AKRNLEGEYQKISD
+1133 
-1147 WGLDEYANKIKEKTI
+1147 
-1162 QTKFGNV
+1162 
-1169 DMDKRTII
+1169 
-1177 YWSNELKKTYADAL
+1177 
-1191 ASWDYD
+1191 
-1197 PEIGS
+1197 GS
-1202 IDTVY
+1202 IPMTMDA
-1207 GMSDR
+1207 MK
-1212 FGENLNG
+1212 E
-1219 TGWEVAFT
+1219 
-1227 PILPDGTFLSKDTV
+1227 SKDKLL
-1241 YQYINSIIDKAYDN
+1241 QFA
-1255 DHQITHSELKDL
+1255 
-1267 DKQGMKIGDTFVHG
+1267 
-1281 IYAAFDKN
+1281 
-1289 TNYDNNNNWAD
+1289 
-1300 VVGRLMHFS
+1300 
-1309 GQDGA
+1309 
-1314 IQLAENAMASMTTLD
+1314 
-1329 KSKESLMNFANKN
+1329 KEN

-1411 GLKTAYGDLSKII
+1411 GLKTAYGDLSKVI

-1434 TEYMANYTEQTAKA
+1434 TEYMANYTEQAAKA

-1497 ALKDEIKNLGKDN
+1497 ALKDEIKNLDKDN
-1510 DSLSTH
+1510 DGWSDSLSTH
-1516 LDNISAIQDE
+1516 LDNISALQDE

-1685 LSDSIEKNLN
+1685 LSDSIVKNLN

-1724 TSELEDLYNSVIQ
+1724 TSDLEDLYNSVIQ

-1777 NLDVDLN
+1777 NIDVDLN
-1784 PKSAKDAQNQIDQ
+1784 PKSAKEAQNQIDQ

-1915 ALNTDKLKKDN
+1915 SLNTDKLKKDN

-1932 ANTTPYEQTKNKLIQ
+1932 ANTTPYERAKNKLIQ

-1999 SRSKAIKN
+1999 SKSKAIKN

-2012 NPRKKTSKSKASA
+2012 NPSKKSKSKASA

-2156 ADEFLET
+2156 ADEFSET
-2163 IDWIEVKIN
+2163 LDWIEVKIN

-2182 KTEENTFSGWTF
+2182 KTEENTFSGWTL

-2220 LQQADSVALSED
+2220 LQQANSVALSED

-2257 DYQNWYEKAVELQ
+2257 DYQNWYDKAVELQ

-2293 QFEDMESE
+2293 QFEDMEKV
-2301 FTSLNDIIDKL
+2301 FTDTNDILDKL

-2345 RDQMVAELN
+2345 RDQMVSELN

-2365 SEAWYDLQQQIDEV
+2365 SEAWYDLQQQIEEV

-2388 SIQEFY
+2388 SIQEFH

-2422 QSLLDDRDNLTD
+2422 QSLLEDRDNLTD

-2440 LTNEGIAQLGNYA
+2440 LTNEGLAQLGNYA

-2467 SEIKKIEADIAKD
+2467 GEIKKIKADIAKD
-2480 PANQDL
+2480 PANKDL
-2486 INRKE
+2486 IDRKE
-2491 ELVKAQRDVILSA
+2491 ELIKAQRDVILSA
-2504 NDERKSMIDL
+2504 NDEKKSMIDL
-2514 ARDGYDAV
+2514 AHDGYDAM
-2522 LEVLQDLIDKKKEAL
+2522 LEVLQELIDKRKEYL
-2537 SSTKDLYE
+2537 DNEKSIYE
-2545 YQKDIASK
+2545 YQNTISEKTENLASLRK
-2553 TKDLATLEKEASV
+2553 QLSV
-2566 YENDNS
+2566 FENDNS
-2572 EEALKKVQQIKV
+2572 EESLKKVQQLQSDIK
-2584 DIESKKQE
+2584 
-2592 LSDAEYDKYIEDQE
+2592 DAEKDLKDTEYDKYIEDQE

-2695 IQVTIDKMLQIA
+2695 IQVTIDNMLKIA

-2728 TSNGSTAS
+2728 SSTAS
-2736 KPQATPKAN
+2736 KPHATPKAN
-2745 ANNNS
+2745 TSNNS
-2750 SATQAPKASP
+2750 SAQAPKASP

-2798 ANGRAYP
+2798 VNGRAYP
-2805 YHIQAIIKGKRA
+2805 YHIQAIIRGKRA

-2822 VKGNQIGYKN
+2822 VTGNQIGYKN

>member
-46 SAQLKQDVASLKT
+46 SAQLKQDVASLKA

-197 AWNEALDLDKA
+197 AWNEAMDLDKA

-277 MSTSDSAKA
+277 MSASDSAKA

-301 DAVNKAGALIDK
+301 DAVDKAGALIDK

-347 EFIALLSAGNRQ
+347 GLISLLSAGNRQ
-359 FQNADTLALS
+359 FQNADTLALG

-410 IDGNGG
+410 VDGNGG
-416 VKILEVDNKTFR
+416 VKILEADNKTFR

-523 VTGLLNCGNAALQFA
+523 VTGLLNCGNATLQFA

-577 GTALSAVK
+577 GTALNAVK
-585 SMSTLQSGTTEYTNA
+585 SMFTLQSGTTEYTNA

-631 RILRST
+631 RILRSI

-725 KKNAQDAQSKIK
+725 KKNAEDAKSNIK

-742 IKQNADTVDQAGKK
+742 IKQNADTVDHAGKK

-862 DTQTEKIDKYKKAL
+862 DTQTEKIEKYQKAL

-896 DRQTYYADFLADMEK
+896 EKQTYYADFLADMEK

-957 EMRSAESQLS
+957 EMRSTESQLS
-967 TSNAEFASYVNMWM
+967 TSNAEFSSYVNMWM

-993 NDEMQSALSSIVS
+993 NDAMQSALSSIVS

-1049 DQFKQVITDALT
+1049 DQFKQIITDALT

-1112 MDGVSANA
+1112 MDGVDKYARTFNA
-1120 SKFVS
+1120 EEGTLSEADFVEARY
-1125 TTDKEFSD
+1125 KLLQF
-1133 AKRNLEGEYQKISD
+1133 
-1147 WGLDEYANKIKEKTI
+1147 
-1162 QTKFGNV
+1162 
-1169 DMDKRTII
+1169 
-1177 YWSNELKKTYADAL
+1177 
-1191 ASWDYD
+1191 
-1197 PEIGS
+1197 
-1202 IDTVY
+1202 
-1207 GMSDR
+1207 
-1212 FGENLNG
+1212 
-1219 TGWEVAFT
+1219 
-1227 PILPDGTFLSKDTV
+1227 
-1241 YQYINSIIDKAYDN
+1241 
-1255 DHQITHSELKDL
+1255 
-1267 DKQGMKIGDTFVHG
+1267 
-1281 IYAAFDKN
+1281 
-1289 TNYDNNNNWAD
+1289 
-1300 VVGRLMHFS
+1300 
-1309 GQDGA
+1309 
-1314 IQLAENAMASMTTLD
+1314 AE
-1329 KSKESLMNFANKN
+1329 EN

-1367 QRYLNQSAITSYDSS
+1367 KKYLTRKGVYDTTYEFNPATAFDVAKSAQ
-1382 FDPSTAYEAMN
+1382 
-1393 NALSEQSSQGYL
+1393 SEQSQNGYL
-1405 TEETLN
+1405 STETIEA
-1411 GLKTAYGDLSKII
+1411 LKTAYGNLSKVIQ
-1424 TYTSSGIQLN
+1424 YTDSGVVLN
-1434 TEYMANYTEQTAKA
+1434 NEHMAEYTENAGKA
-1448 ALIAN
+1448 ALVN
-1453 QLKEANAVDQY
+1453 TQLKEAFAVQEY
-1464 NKEIS
+1464 QKEAKAINDII
-1469 ALKKVIST
+1469 KTEI
-1477 QVKDTNVRTKLNKAY
+1477 KDTNVRKKLTSAKNK
-1492 AKGVD
+1492 GID
-1497 ALKDEIKNLGKDN
+1497 ALRKEISNHKKDN
-1510 DSLSTH
+1510 DGWSESLSTH
-1516 LDNISAIQDE
+1516 LDNISVLGDE
-1526 INGYDAL
+1526 INQYDAL
-1533 EQSIMATLS
+1533 EQSIMASLS
-1542 SLNQYKKALETPD
+1542 ALSNYKRALETPD
-1555 QNDNFLYAQSQIES
+1555 NNDNFEYVQGQLDSARKAWEN
-1569 MQDAYDKGWTQ
+1569 GWTG
-1580 TDQFKEWMNY
+1580 TDDFKTFMEY
-1590 IGTFNEQLEYSD
+1590 IGSANDELEYSD
-1602 EEIQQYM
+1602 ALWDKYLTRAEKYFTE
-1609 ARTKR
+1609 
-1614 YMTDDISGLYN
+1614 DISGLYTF
-1625 YLDDASKLS
+1625 LDDASQLS
-1634 DQIIKNVD
+1634 DQITKNSDGTFKIDVQNLEQFCEDVDMSRSAVVDLFLAMTEAEGIDINFDNMSESIVD
-1642 GSYDIQVQNIG
+1642 GLNAIDQKSVDARTD
-1653 KLAEQMN
+1653 LADYKK
-1660 MSVSQTMDILMS
+1660 T
-1672 MSNADGFNITFDN
+1672 
-1685 LSDSIEKNLN
+1685 
-1695 EISGVNAEARQQ
+1695 
-1707 IEESREE
+1707 IEELDKAGFDTTELWKQYDSVAGEIQPE
-1714 IEALKKAGYD
+1714 IEF
-1724 TSELEDLYNSVIQ
+1724 
-1737 EHAGDV
+1737 
-1743 PEISLYAHLSSLS
+1743 YAHLA
-1756 LDDLEKE
+1756 DTTDLQSEAEEAAKRISEKD
-1763 AQDAADAISKDTSI
+1763 QSVKIDFSAD
-1777 NLDVDLN
+1777 LDVDSLN
-1784 PKSAKDAQNQIDQ
+1784 KQISSLQTYRDGLEIGSDSWKDAQTVISQ
-1797 LVAKRDNFDV
+1797 LLK
-1807 GSEQWNNIQ
+1807 Q
-1816 TVLTDLLV
+1816 
-1824 KKQELEQPT
+1824 KQELEQPA
-1833 IMKLD
+1833 IMGID
-1838 LTDVQDS
+1838 ASQVEEGS
-1845 YQQTVAILQQYIE
+1845 QTVLAVLQSYIS
-1858 AKNALE
+1858 AKQQLE
-1864 SAQTLGIDTTDAESK
+1864 QAETLGIDTTDAETH
-1879 LSSITEKLQS
+1879 LANVTTQLQN
-1889 LESDGKLKTIGI
+1889 LQDQGELTKIGI
-1901 DAEINTDEFYKQIE
+1901 DAEIDTDKFKEQLANLNPDSFLKDSDTSIKVDADMSAYDK
-1915 ALNTDKLKKDN
+1915 ALNNAVSKASKQT
-1926 AKISVD
+1926 AKIKVQAKLSENFHANLQSILNNQSFNVKVN
-1932 ANTTPYEQTKNKLIQ
+1932 ASASNTTT
-1947 DTNKE
+1947 
-1952 TASIKIKANTTN
+1952 
-1964 FYTNLQQ
+1964 
-1971 QLQTHV
+1971 
-1977 FTVNVKGQITGVSG
+1977 
-1991 GTVTSHGN
+1991 TSHGN
-1999 SRSKAIKN
+1999 TKTRKTVMFGKASGTNAYNN
-2007 GVIMG
+2007 GV
-2012 NPRKKTSKSKASA
+2012 S
-2025 AGTTAYVDGIRNGQ
+2025 NGK

-2052 PELLVRNGEAQLI
+2052 PELLVRNGQAQLI
-2065 GQRGAEFKN
+2065 GKRGAEFMN

-2081 FNHIDTAKLL
+2081 FNHIDTEKLL
-2091 SGDDGV
+2091 NGIGGI

-2104 SFANGTT
+2104 GFVNGTLL
-2111 ISNAYATST
+2111 SHAYGKS
-2120 QRATGSAKA
+2120 TGSKTTIIGGT
-2129 NTRFHGSSGSGSS
+2129 NNDWTNRHNSSGSG
-2142 SNSSGSNDSSAQDK
+2142 SNSSGSNSSSSQDK
-2156 ADEFLET
+2156 ADEFSET
-2163 IDWIEVKIN
+2163 LDWIEVKIN

-2182 KTEENTFSGWTF
+2182 KTEENTFSGWTL

-2241 INIEDITD
+2241 INIEDIAN

-2257 DYQNWYEKAVELQ
+2257 DYQNWYDKAVELQ

-2293 QFEDMESE
+2293 QFEDMEKV
-2301 FTSLNDIIDKL
+2301 FRDTNDILDKL

-2365 SEAWYDLQQQIDEV
+2365 SEAWYDLKQQIDEV

-2394 NNMRQADW
+2394 NNIRQADW

-2422 QSLLDDRDNLTD
+2422 QSLLEDRDNLTD

-2440 LTNEGIAQLGNYA
+2440 LTNEGLAQLGNYA

-2459 MSQAEKYA
+2459 MAQAEKYA
-2467 SEIKKIEADIAKD
+2467 GEIKKIEADIAKD

-2486 INRKE
+2486 IDRKE

-2504 NDERKSMIDL
+2504 NDERKSMISL
-2514 ARDGYDAV
+2514 ARDAYDAM
-2522 LEVLQDLIDKKKEAL
+2522 LEVLQELIDKRKEYL
-2537 SSTKDLYE
+2537 DNEKSIYE
-2545 YQKDIASK
+2545 YQNTISEKTENLASLRK
-2553 TKDLATLEKEASV
+2553 QLSV
-2566 YENDNS
+2566 FENDNS
-2572 EEALKKVQQIKV
+2572 EESLKKVQQLQSDIK
-2584 DIESKKQE
+2584 
-2592 LSDAEYDKYIEDQE
+2592 DAEKDLKDTEYDKYIEDQE

-2666 IWNDAGTVISGFT
+2666 IWSDAGTVISGFT

-2728 TSNGSTAS
+2728 SSTAS
-2736 KPQATPKAN
+2736 KPHATPKAN
-2745 ANNNS
+2745 TSNNS
-2750 SATQAPKASP
+2750 SAQAPKASP

-2798 ANGRAYP
+2798 VNGRAYP
-2805 YHIQAIIKGKRA
+2805 YHIQAIIRGKRA

-2901 ATTNRGGDVTV
+2901 ATTNRGGDVSV

>member
-293 YKDVDGFT
+293 YKDVDGFS

-416 VKILEVDNKTFR
+416 VKILEADNKTFR

-577 GTALSAVK
+577 GTALNAVK

-621 NDALNESERV
+621 NDVLNESERV

-839 IDTYFE
+839 IDAYFE

-862 DTQTEKIDKYKKAL
+862 DTQTEKIEKYQKAL
-876 DNFNESIS
+876 DNFNESVS
-884 NNKPASNFESEL
+884 NNKPAYNFESEL
-896 DRQTYYADFLADMEK
+896 EKQTYYADFLADMEK

-1049 DQFKQVITDALT
+1049 DQFKQIITDALT

-1112 MDGVSANA
+1112 MDGVSKYAQTL
-1120 SKFVS
+1120 K
-1125 TTDKEFSD
+1125 SD
-1133 AKRNLEGEYQKISD
+1133 
-1147 WGLDEYANKIKEKTI
+1147 
-1162 QTKFGNV
+1162 
-1169 DMDKRTII
+1169 
-1177 YWSNELKKTYADAL
+1177 
-1191 ASWDYD
+1191 
-1197 PEIGS
+1197 GS
-1202 IDTVY
+1202 IPMTMDA
-1207 GMSDR
+1207 MK
-1212 FGENLNG
+1212 E
-1219 TGWEVAFT
+1219 
-1227 PILPDGTFLSKDTV
+1227 SKDKLL
-1241 YQYINSIIDKAYDN
+1241 Q
-1255 DHQITHSELKDL
+1255 
-1267 DKQGMKIGDTFVHG
+1267 F
-1281 IYAAFDKN
+1281 
-1289 TNYDNNNNWAD
+1289 
-1300 VVGRLMHFS
+1300 
-1309 GQDGA
+1309 
-1314 IQLAENAMASMTTLD
+1314 AE
-1329 KSKESLMNFANKN
+1329 EN

-1367 QRYLNQSAITSYDSS
+1367 KKYLTQKSVYDTTYE
-1382 FDPSTAYEAMN
+1382 FDPATAFDA
-1393 NALSEQSSQGYL
+1393 AKSAQSEQSQNGYL
-1405 TEETLN
+1405 STETIES
-1411 GLKTAYGDLSKII
+1411 LKTAYGDLSKVIQ
-1424 TYTSSGIQLN
+1424 YTDSGVVLN
-1434 TEYMANYTEQTAKA
+1434 NEHMAEYTENAGKA
-1448 ALIAN
+1448 ALVN
-1453 QLKEANAVDQY
+1453 TQLKEAFAVQEY
-1464 NKEIS
+1464 QKEAKAINDII
-1469 ALKKVIST
+1469 KTEI
-1477 QVKDTNVRTKLNKAY
+1477 KDTNVRKKLTSAKNK
-1492 AKGVD
+1492 GID
-1497 ALKDEIKNLGKDN
+1497 ALRKEISNLKKDN
-1510 DSLSTH
+1510 DGWSESLSTH
-1516 LDNISAIQDE
+1516 LDNISVLGDE
-1526 INGYDAL
+1526 INQYDAL
-1533 EQSIMATLS
+1533 EQSIMASLS
-1542 SLNQYKKALETPD
+1542 ALSNYKRALETPD
-1555 QNDNFLYAQSQIES
+1555 NNDNFEYVQGQLDSARKAWEN
-1569 MQDAYDKGWTQ
+1569 GWTG
-1580 TDQFKEWMNY
+1580 TDDFKTFMEY
-1590 IGTFNEQLEYSD
+1590 IGSANDELEYSD
-1602 EEIQQYM
+1602 ALWDKYLTRAEKYFTE
-1609 ARTKR
+1609 
-1614 YMTDDISGLYN
+1614 DISGLYTF
-1625 YLDDASKLS
+1625 LDDASQLS
-1634 DQIIKNVD
+1634 DQITKNSDGTFKIDVQNLEQFCEDVDMSRSAVVDLFLAMTEAEGIDINFDNMSESIVD
-1642 GSYDIQVQNIG
+1642 GLNAIDQKSVDARTD
-1653 KLAEQMN
+1653 LADYKK
-1660 MSVSQTMDILMS
+1660 T
-1672 MSNADGFNITFDN
+1672 
-1685 LSDSIEKNLN
+1685 
-1695 EISGVNAEARQQ
+1695 
-1707 IEESREE
+1707 IEELDKAGFDTTELWKQYDSVAGEIQPE
-1714 IEALKKAGYD
+1714 IEF
-1724 TSELEDLYNSVIQ
+1724 
-1737 EHAGDV
+1737 
-1743 PEISLYAHLSSLS
+1743 YAHLADTTNLQS
-1756 LDDLEKE
+1756 E
-1763 AQDAADAISKDTSI
+1763 AEEAAKRISADNKDIKIDFSAD
-1777 NLDVDLN
+1777 LDVDSLN
-1784 PKSAKDAQNQIDQ
+1784 EQISSLQTYRDGLEIGSDDWKDAQTVIAQ
-1797 LVAKRDNFDV
+1797 LLK
-1807 GSEQWNNIQ
+1807 Q
-1816 TVLTDLLV
+1816 
-1824 KKQELEQPT
+1824 KQELEQPA
-1833 IMKLD
+1833 IMGID
-1838 LTDVQDS
+1838 ASQVEEGS
-1845 YQQTVAILQQYIE
+1845 QTVLAVLQSYIS
-1858 AKNALE
+1858 AKQQLE
-1864 SAQTLGIDTTDAESK
+1864 QAETLGIDTTDAETH
-1879 LSSITEKLQS
+1879 LANVTTQLQN
-1889 LESDGKLKTIGI
+1889 LQDQGELTKIGI
-1901 DAEINTDEFYKQIE
+1901 DAEIDTDKFKEQLANLNPDSFLKDSDTSIKVDADMSAYDK
-1915 ALNTDKLKKDN
+1915 ALNNAVSKASKQT
-1926 AKISVD
+1926 AKIKVQ
-1932 ANTTPYEQTKNKLIQ
+1932 AKLS
-1947 DTNKE
+1947 E
-1952 TASIKIKANTTN
+1952 N
-1964 FYTNLQQ
+1964 FHANLQSILNSQ
-1971 QLQTHV
+1971 S
-1977 FTVNVKGQITGVSG
+1977 FNVKVNASASG
-1991 GTVTSHGN
+1991 TTTTSHGN
-1999 SRSKAIKN
+1999 TKT
-2007 GVIMG
+2007 
-2012 NPRKKTSKSKASA
+2012 RKTVMFGKAS
-2025 AGTTAYVDGIRNGQ
+2025 GTNAYNDGVRNGQ

-2052 PELLVRNGEAQLI
+2052 PELLVRNGQAQLI
-2065 GQRGAEFKN
+2065 GKRGAEFMN

-2081 FNHIDTAKLL
+2081 FNHIDTEKLL
-2091 SGDDGV
+2091 NGIGGI

-2104 SFANGTT
+2104 GFVNGTLL
-2111 ISNAYATST
+2111 SHAYSKS
-2120 QRATGSAKA
+2120 TGSKTTIIGGT
-2129 NTRFHGSSGSGSS
+2129 NNDWTNRHNSSGSGSG
-2142 SNSSGSNDSSAQDK
+2142 SNSNSSNDSSAQDK
-2156 ADEFLET
+2156 ADEFSET
-2163 IDWIEVKIN
+2163 LDSIEIKIN

-2182 KTEENTFSGWTF
+2182 KTEENTFSGWTL

-2220 LQQADSVALSED
+2220 LQQADSVTLSED

-2249 EDLYNKIQ
+2249 EDLYNRVQ

-2293 QFEDMESE
+2293 QFEDMEKV
-2301 FTSLNDIIDKL
+2301 FTDTNDILDKL

-2320 RIISKSYYEAMLQN
+2320 RIISKSYYEAMFNN

-2354 ELVNTGKVTEY
+2354 ELVNTGKVIEY
-2365 SEAWYDLQQQIDEV
+2365 SEAWYDLQQQIEEV

-2467 SEIKKIEADIAKD
+2467 NEIKKIEADITKD
-2480 PANQDL
+2480 PANKDL
-2486 INRKE
+2486 IDRKE

-2504 NDERKSMIDL
+2504 NDEKKSMIDL

-2537 SSTKDLYE
+2537 SSTKELYE

-2695 IQVTIDKMLQIA
+2695 IQVTIDNMLKIA

-2728 TSNGSTAS
+2728 TSNGSTTS
-2736 KPQATPKAN
+2736 KSQATPKTNAN

-2750 SATQAPKASP
+2750 SAAQAPKASP

-2901 ATTNRGGDVTV
+2901 ATTNRGGDVSV

>member
-416 VKILEVDNKTFR
+416 VKILEADNKTFR

-577 GTALSAVK
+577 GTALSVVK

-710 IKKHKQAQEEAFESA
+710 IKKHKQAQKEAFESA

-789 AEVFPQL
+789 ADVFPQL

-862 DTQTEKIDKYKKAL
+862 DTQTEKIEKYQKAL
-876 DNFNESIS
+876 DNFNESVS

-896 DRQTYYADFLADMEK
+896 EKQTYYADFLADMEK

-917 DAIISQDGTSA
+917 DTIISQDGTSA

-1049 DQFKQVITDALT
+1049 DQFKQIITDALT

-1112 MDGVSANA
+1112 MDGVSKYAQTL
-1120 SKFVS
+1120 K
-1125 TTDKEFSD
+1125 SD
-1133 AKRNLEGEYQKISD
+1133 
-1147 WGLDEYANKIKEKTI
+1147 
-1162 QTKFGNV
+1162 
-1169 DMDKRTII
+1169 
-1177 YWSNELKKTYADAL
+1177 
-1191 ASWDYD
+1191 
-1197 PEIGS
+1197 GS
-1202 IDTVY
+1202 IPMTMDV
-1207 GMSDR
+1207 MK
-1212 FGENLNG
+1212 E
-1219 TGWEVAFT
+1219 
-1227 PILPDGTFLSKDTV
+1227 SKDKLL
-1241 YQYINSIIDKAYDN
+1241 Q
-1255 DHQITHSELKDL
+1255 
-1267 DKQGMKIGDTFVHG
+1267 F
-1281 IYAAFDKN
+1281 
-1289 TNYDNNNNWAD
+1289 
-1300 VVGRLMHFS
+1300 
-1309 GQDGA
+1309 
-1314 IQLAENAMASMTTLD
+1314 AE
-1329 KSKESLMNFANKN
+1329 EN

-1367 QRYLNQSAITSYDSS
+1367 KKYLTQKSVYDTTYE
-1382 FDPSTAYEAMN
+1382 FDPATAFDA
-1393 NALSEQSSQGYL
+1393 AKSAQSEQSQNGYL
-1405 TEETLN
+1405 STETIES
-1411 GLKTAYGDLSKII
+1411 LKTAYGDLSKVIQ
-1424 TYTSSGIQLN
+1424 YTDSGVVLN
-1434 TEYMANYTEQTAKA
+1434 NEHMAEYTENVGKA
-1448 ALIAN
+1448 ALVN
-1453 QLKEANAVDQY
+1453 TQLKEAFAVQEY
-1464 NKEIS
+1464 QKEAKAINDII
-1469 ALKKVIST
+1469 KTEI
-1477 QVKDTNVRTKLNKAY
+1477 KDTNVRKKLTSAKNK
-1492 AKGVD
+1492 GID
-1497 ALKDEIKNLGKDN
+1497 ALRKEISNLKKDN
-1510 DSLSTH
+1510 DGWSESLSTH
-1516 LDNISAIQDE
+1516 LDNISALGEE
-1526 INGYDAL
+1526 INQYDAL
-1533 EQSIMATLS
+1533 EQSIMASLS
-1542 SLNQYKKALETPD
+1542 ALSNYKRALETPD
-1555 QNDNFLYAQSQIES
+1555 NNDNFEYVQGQLDSARKAWEN
-1569 MQDAYDKGWTQ
+1569 GWTG
-1580 TDQFKEWMNY
+1580 TDDFKTFMEY
-1590 IGTFNEQLEYSD
+1590 IGSANDELEYSD
-1602 EEIQQYM
+1602 ALWDKYLTRAEKYFTE
-1609 ARTKR
+1609 
-1614 YMTDDISGLYN
+1614 DISGLYTF
-1625 YLDDASKLS
+1625 LDDASQLS
-1634 DQIIKNVD
+1634 DQITKNSDGTFKIDVQNLEQFCEDVDMSRSAVVDLFLAMTEAEGIDINFDNMSESIVD
-1642 GSYDIQVQNIG
+1642 GLNAIDQKSVDARTD
-1653 KLAEQMN
+1653 LADYKK
-1660 MSVSQTMDILMS
+1660 T
-1672 MSNADGFNITFDN
+1672 
-1685 LSDSIEKNLN
+1685 
-1695 EISGVNAEARQQ
+1695 
-1707 IEESREE
+1707 IEELDKAGFDTTELWKQYDSVAGEIQPE
-1714 IEALKKAGYD
+1714 IEF
-1724 TSELEDLYNSVIQ
+1724 
-1737 EHAGDV
+1737 
-1743 PEISLYAHLSSLS
+1743 YAHLA
-1756 LDDLEKE
+1756 DTTDLQSEAEEAAKRISEKD
-1763 AQDAADAISKDTSI
+1763 QSVKIDFSAD
-1777 NLDVDLN
+1777 LDVDSLN
-1784 PKSAKDAQNQIDQ
+1784 KQISSLQTYRDGLEIGSDSWKDAQTVIAQ
-1797 LVAKRDNFDV
+1797 LLK
-1807 GSEQWNNIQ
+1807 Q
-1816 TVLTDLLV
+1816 
-1824 KKQELEQPT
+1824 KQELEQPA
-1833 IMKLD
+1833 IMGID
-1838 LTDVQDS
+1838 ASQVEEGS
-1845 YQQTVAILQQYIE
+1845 QTVLAVLQSYIS
-1858 AKNALE
+1858 AKQQLE
-1864 SAQTLGIDTTDAESK
+1864 QAETLGIDTTDAETH
-1879 LSSITEKLQS
+1879 LANVTTQLQN
-1889 LESDGKLKTIGI
+1889 LQDQGELTKIGI
-1901 DAEINTDEFYKQIE
+1901 DAEIDTDKFKEQLANLNPDSFLKDSDTSIKVDADMSAYDK
-1915 ALNTDKLKKDN
+1915 ALNNAVSKASKQT
-1926 AKISVD
+1926 AKIKVQ
-1932 ANTTPYEQTKNKLIQ
+1932 AKLS
-1947 DTNKE
+1947 E
-1952 TASIKIKANTTN
+1952 N
-1964 FYTNLQQ
+1964 FHANLQSILNSQ
-1971 QLQTHV
+1971 S
-1977 FTVNVKGQITGVSG
+1977 FNVKVNASASG
-1991 GTVTSHGN
+1991 TTTTSHGN
-1999 SRSKAIKN
+1999 TKTRKTVMFGKASGTNAYNN
-2007 GVIMG
+2007 GV
-2012 NPRKKTSKSKASA
+2012 
-2025 AGTTAYVDGIRNGQ
+2025 RNGQ

-2052 PELLVRNGEAQLI
+2052 PELLVRNGQAQLI
-2065 GQRGAEFKN
+2065 GKRGAEFMN

-2081 FNHIDTAKLL
+2081 FNHIDTEKLL
-2091 SGDDGV
+2091 NGIGGI

-2104 SFANGTT
+2104 GFVNGTLL
-2111 ISNAYATST
+2111 SHAYSKS
-2120 QRATGSAKA
+2120 TGSKTTIIGGT
-2129 NTRFHGSSGSGSS
+2129 NNDWTNRHSSSGSSS
-2142 SNSSGSNDSSAQDK
+2142 GSNSSGSNDSSAQDK

-2163 IDWIEVKIN
+2163 IDWIEIKIN

-2182 KTEENTFSGWTF
+2182 KTEENTFSGWTL

-2220 LQQADSVALSED
+2220 LQQANSVALSED

-2249 EDLYNKIQ
+2249 EDLYNRVQ

-2293 QFEDMESE
+2293 QFEDMEKV
-2301 FTSLNDIIDKL
+2301 FTDTNDILDKL

-2695 IQVTIDKMLQIA
+2695 IQVTIDNMLKIA

-2728 TSNGSTAS
+2728 SSTAS
-2736 KPQATPKAN
+2736 KPHATPKAN
-2745 ANNNS
+2745 TNNHS
-2750 SATQAPKASP
+2750 STAQAPKASP

-2798 ANGRAYP
+2798 VNGRAYP
-2805 YHIQAIIKGKRA
+2805 YHIQAIIRGKRA

-2901 ATTNRGGDVTV
+2901 ATTNRGGDVSV

>member
-1 MSDNNFI
+1 
-8 VNLTAKLHSKSK
+8 
-20 QQIESDA
+20 
-27 KNLGDIKVPLV
+27 
-38 GTLDQAKT
+38 
-46 SAQLKQDVASLKT
+46 
-59 TVDINGKVNTKN
+59 
-71 ITSTVQQ
+71 
-78 SAKQA
+78 
-83 QKTADANTIQ
+83 
-93 FRTSLKKDKLINDI
+93 
-107 RVFGQQ
+107 
-113 NSKLFKD
+113 
-120 AEMSSKFSSLLD
+120 
-132 NAKLATSNK
+132 
-141 EIKNLRMQ
+141 MQ
-149 LSAMRSEAKAT
+149 LS
-160 NLSGLTLG
+160 
-168 DSVKKTFR
+168 F
-176 RATELFTGTAGV
+176 
-188 MMLSRQLKN
+188 
-197 AWNEALDLDKA
+197 
-208 FTDLIK
+208 
-214 VNDEL
+214 
-219 SRGDYD
+219 
-225 KYLERCNEKAQDLAA
+225 LE
-240 TQKSLMEGAT
+240 
-250 EFSKSGYNLSESN
+250 
-263 ALAEKSTILANVGD
+263 LANN
-277 MSTSDSAKA
+277 
-286 IISGVQA
+286 SGIADESFKKFLQTTAESGTV
-293 YKDVDGFT
+293 
-301 DAVNKAGALIDK
+301 
-313 YNEIGNTASITSA
+313 YNTSA
-326 EIAQG
+326 EALKGYESFLQSSGRSAAIAA
-331 VQTVGSVFA
+331 TK
-340 DANTSVD
+340 TK
-347 EFIALLSAGNRQ
+347 
-359 FQNADTLALS
+359 ALS
-369 LRTAALRIRGC
+369 
-380 KSELESLGE
+380 
-389 STENVYTSSSKLA
+389 
-402 DKIESLTN
+402 
-410 IDGNGG
+410 
-416 VKILEVDNKTFR
+416 
-428 SIYDI
+428 
-433 FVDLSKVYQQMSDVD
+433 
-448 QSALL
+448 
-453 DLIAGKNRASGIS
+453 
-466 ATLNNMSEAQDIYE
+466 
-480 RSLHSTGSAQREY
+480 
-493 DKYLESS
+493 
-500 EASLN
+500 
-505 RFKASMTETYQSV
+505 
-518 INGQT
+518 
-523 VTGLLNCGNAALQFA
+523 FA
-538 NSIGLVES
+538 
-546 SLKGLLTIGIIK
+546 
-558 VLTTVTTAFRAS
+558 
-570 AIQASNF
+570 
-577 GTALSAVK
+577 
-585 SMSTLQSGTTEYTNA
+585 M
-600 LNTLKAVSASL
+600 KAVSSVGWMMLITGVTKLVGAGF
-611 TETQLKHILS
+611 K
-621 NDALNESERV
+621 ALDKYVLNRDKYEAEALEKMSE
-631 RILRST
+631 
-637 GLSKTQAKAKLA
+637 K
-649 EMELTQATQKQ
+649 
-660 AVANQKA
+660 
-667 SLSTFSLS
+667 
-675 SAVKGL
+675 
-681 GQNIKMAVMNNP
+681 
-693 VAVAVMTVS
+693 
-702 AIAGVVKA
+702 
-710 IKKHKQAQEEAFESA
+710 
-725 KKNAQDAQSKIK
+725 AQDAQSKIK

-789 AEVFPQL
+789 ADVFPQL

-828 QQLAQQEINKN
+828 QQLVQQEINKN

-862 DTQTEKIDKYKKAL
+862 DTQTEKIEKYQKAL
-876 DNFNESIS
+876 DNFNESVS

-896 DRQTYYADFLADMEK
+896 EKQTYYADFLADMEK

-1049 DQFKQVITDALT
+1049 DQFKQIITDALT

-1112 MDGVSANA
+1112 MDGVSKYAQTL
-1120 SKFVS
+1120 K
-1125 TTDKEFSD
+1125 SD
-1133 AKRNLEGEYQKISD
+1133 
-1147 WGLDEYANKIKEKTI
+1147 
-1162 QTKFGNV
+1162 
-1169 DMDKRTII
+1169 
-1177 YWSNELKKTYADAL
+1177 
-1191 ASWDYD
+1191 
-1197 PEIGS
+1197 GS
-1202 IDTVY
+1202 IPMTMDV
-1207 GMSDR
+1207 MK
-1212 FGENLNG
+1212 E
-1219 TGWEVAFT
+1219 
-1227 PILPDGTFLSKDTV
+1227 SKDKLL
-1241 YQYINSIIDKAYDN
+1241 Q
-1255 DHQITHSELKDL
+1255 
-1267 DKQGMKIGDTFVHG
+1267 F
-1281 IYAAFDKN
+1281 
-1289 TNYDNNNNWAD
+1289 
-1300 VVGRLMHFS
+1300 
-1309 GQDGA
+1309 
-1314 IQLAENAMASMTTLD
+1314 AE
-1329 KSKESLMNFANKN
+1329 EN

-1367 QRYLNQSAITSYDSS
+1367 KKYLTQKSVYDTTYE
-1382 FDPSTAYEAMN
+1382 FDPATAFDA
-1393 NALSEQSSQGYL
+1393 AKSAQSEQSQNGYL
-1405 TEETLN
+1405 STETIES
-1411 GLKTAYGDLSKII
+1411 LKTAYGDLSKVIQ
-1424 TYTSSGIQLN
+1424 YTDSGVVLN
-1434 TEYMANYTEQTAKA
+1434 NEHMAEYTENVGKA
-1448 ALIAN
+1448 ALVN
-1453 QLKEANAVDQY
+1453 TQLKEAFAVQEY
-1464 NKEIS
+1464 QKEAKAINDII
-1469 ALKKVIST
+1469 KTEI
-1477 QVKDTNVRTKLNKAY
+1477 KDTNVRKKLTSAKNK
-1492 AKGVD
+1492 GID
-1497 ALKDEIKNLGKDN
+1497 ALRKEISNLKKDN
-1510 DSLSTH
+1510 DGWSESLSTH
-1516 LDNISAIQDE
+1516 LDNISALGEE
-1526 INGYDAL
+1526 INQYDAL
-1533 EQSIMATLS
+1533 EQSIMASLS
-1542 SLNQYKKALETPD
+1542 ALSNYKRALETPD
-1555 QNDNFLYAQSQIES
+1555 NNDNFEYVQGQLDSARKAWEN
-1569 MQDAYDKGWTQ
+1569 GWTG
-1580 TDQFKEWMNY
+1580 TDDFKTFMEY
-1590 IGTFNEQLEYSD
+1590 IGSANDELEYSD
-1602 EEIQQYM
+1602 ALWDKYLTRAEKYFTE
-1609 ARTKR
+1609 
-1614 YMTDDISGLYN
+1614 DISGLYTF
-1625 YLDDASKLS
+1625 LDDASQLS
-1634 DQIIKNVD
+1634 DQITKNSDGTFKIDVQNLEQFCEDVDMSRSAVVDLFLAMTEAEGIDINFDNMSESIVD
-1642 GSYDIQVQNIG
+1642 GLNAIDQKSVDARTD
-1653 KLAEQMN
+1653 LADYKK
-1660 MSVSQTMDILMS
+1660 T
-1672 MSNADGFNITFDN
+1672 
-1685 LSDSIEKNLN
+1685 
-1695 EISGVNAEARQQ
+1695 
-1707 IEESREE
+1707 IEELDKAGFDTTELWKQYDSVAGEIQPE
-1714 IEALKKAGYD
+1714 IEF
-1724 TSELEDLYNSVIQ
+1724 
-1737 EHAGDV
+1737 
-1743 PEISLYAHLSSLS
+1743 YAHLA
-1756 LDDLEKE
+1756 DTTDLQSEAEEAAKRISEKD
-1763 AQDAADAISKDTSI
+1763 QSVKIDFSAD
-1777 NLDVDLN
+1777 LDVDSLN
-1784 PKSAKDAQNQIDQ
+1784 KQISSLQTYRDGLEIGSDSWKDAQTVIAQ
-1797 LVAKRDNFDV
+1797 LLK
-1807 GSEQWNNIQ
+1807 Q
-1816 TVLTDLLV
+1816 
-1824 KKQELEQPT
+1824 KQELEQPA
-1833 IMKLD
+1833 IMGID
-1838 LTDVQDS
+1838 ASQVEEGS
-1845 YQQTVAILQQYIE
+1845 QTVLAVLQSYIS
-1858 AKNALE
+1858 AKQQLE
-1864 SAQTLGIDTTDAESK
+1864 QAETLGIDTTDAETH
-1879 LSSITEKLQS
+1879 LANVTTQLQN
-1889 LESDGKLKTIGI
+1889 LQDQGELTKIGI
-1901 DAEINTDEFYKQIE
+1901 DAEIDTDKFKEQLANLNPDSFLKDSDTSIKVDADMSAYDK
-1915 ALNTDKLKKDN
+1915 ALNNAVSKASKQT
-1926 AKISVD
+1926 AKIKVQ
-1932 ANTTPYEQTKNKLIQ
+1932 AKLS
-1947 DTNKE
+1947 E
-1952 TASIKIKANTTN
+1952 N
-1964 FYTNLQQ
+1964 FHANLQSILNSQ
-1971 QLQTHV
+1971 S
-1977 FTVNVKGQITGVSG
+1977 FNVKVNASASG
-1991 GTVTSHGN
+1991 TTTTSHGN
-1999 SRSKAIKN
+1999 TKTRKTVMFGKASGTNAYNN
-2007 GVIMG
+2007 GV
-2012 NPRKKTSKSKASA
+2012 
-2025 AGTTAYVDGIRNGQ
+2025 RNGQ

-2052 PELLVRNGEAQLI
+2052 PELLVRNGQAQLI
-2065 GQRGAEFKN
+2065 GKRGAEFMN

-2081 FNHIDTAKLL
+2081 FNHIDTEKLL
-2091 SGDDGV
+2091 NGIGGI

-2104 SFANGTT
+2104 GFVNGTLL
-2111 ISNAYATST
+2111 SHAYSKS
-2120 QRATGSAKA
+2120 TGSKTTIIGGT
-2129 NTRFHGSSGSGSS
+2129 NNDWTNRHSSSGSSS
-2142 SNSSGSNDSSAQDK
+2142 GSNSSGSNDSSAQDK

-2163 IDWIEVKIN
+2163 IDWIEIKIN

-2182 KTEENTFSGWTF
+2182 KTEENTFSGWTL

-2249 EDLYNKIQ
+2249 EDLYNRVQ

-2293 QFEDMESE
+2293 QFEDMEKV
-2301 FTSLNDIIDKL
+2301 FTDTNDILDKL

-2345 RDQMVAELN
+2345 RDQMVSELN

-2365 SEAWYDLQQQIDEV
+2365 SEAWYDLKQQIDEV

-2394 NNMRQADW
+2394 NNIRQADW

-2422 QSLLDDRDNLTD
+2422 QSLLEDRDNLTD

-2440 LTNEGIAQLGNYA
+2440 LTNEGLAQLGNYA

-2480 PANQDL
+2480 PANKDL
-2486 INRKE
+2486 IDRKE
-2491 ELVKAQRDVILSA
+2491 ELIKAQRDVILSA
-2504 NDERKSMIDL
+2504 NDEKKSMIDL

-2616 SDKID
+2616 SDMID

>member
-1 MSDNNFI
+1 MSDIIKDISAVDLSKFNKNIILSFKNFDNGQLQAYI
-8 VNLTAKLHSKSK
+8 AEIQSIKNADYGDFGALQMQEYANALSELEPTQAAVLLSTQGLTNAQIQQMLAAKGLSTEMQYQAMAEAGLLSSSTKLTNTKLQSVLAT
-20 QQIESDA
+20 QLESDA
-27 KNLGDIKVPLV
+27 K
-38 GTLDQAKT
+38 AKEVMT
-46 SAQLKQDVASLKT
+46 SMGLTVAKEGEDAVTVKLTAKKLQEAVASGVLT
-59 TVDINGKVNTKN
+59 E
-71 ITSTVQQ
+71 
-78 SAKQA
+78 AQA
-83 QKTADANTIQ
+83 Q
-93 FRTSLKKDKLINDI
+93 
-107 RVFGQQ
+107 
-113 NSKLFKD
+113 
-120 AEMSSKFSSLLD
+120 E
-132 NAKLATSNK
+132 LA
-141 EIKNLRMQ
+141 M
-149 LSAMRSEAKAT
+149 
-160 NLSGLTLG
+160 TLG
-168 DSVKKTFR
+168 
-176 RATELFTGTAGV
+176 
-188 MMLSRQLKN
+188 
-197 AWNEALDLDKA
+197 
-208 FTDLIK
+208 
-214 VNDEL
+214 
-219 SRGDYD
+219 
-225 KYLERCNEKAQDLAA
+225 
-240 TQKSLMEGAT
+240 
-250 EFSKSGYNLSESN
+250 
-263 ALAEKSTILANVGD
+263 
-277 MSTSDSAKA
+277 
-286 IISGVQA
+286 
-293 YKDVDGFT
+293 
-301 DAVNKAGALIDK
+301 
-313 YNEIGNTASITSA
+313 
-326 EIAQG
+326 
-331 VQTVGSVFA
+331 
-340 DANTSVD
+340 
-347 EFIALLSAGNRQ
+347 
-359 FQNADTLALS
+359 
-369 LRTAALRIRGC
+369 
-380 KSELESLGE
+380 
-389 STENVYTSSSKLA
+389 
-402 DKIESLTN
+402 
-410 IDGNGG
+410 
-416 VKILEVDNKTFR
+416 
-428 SIYDI
+428 
-433 FVDLSKVYQQMSDVD
+433 
-448 QSALL
+448 
-453 DLIAGKNRASGIS
+453 
-466 ATLNNMSEAQDIYE
+466 
-480 RSLHSTGSAQREY
+480 
-493 DKYLESS
+493 
-500 EASLN
+500 
-505 RFKASMTETYQSV
+505 
-518 INGQT
+518 
-523 VTGLLNCGNAALQFA
+523 
-538 NSIGLVES
+538 
-546 SLKGLLTIGIIK
+546 
-558 VLTTVTTAFRAS
+558 VTTATDAQAAS
-570 AIQASNF
+570 VIPAWIAKM
-577 GTALSAVK
+577 K
-585 SMSTLQSGTTEYTNA
+585 SMTA
-600 LNTLKAVSASL
+600 AVWA
-611 TETQLKHILS
+611 Q
-621 NDALNESERV
+621 
-631 RILRST
+631 
-637 GLSKTQAKAKLA
+637 
-649 EMELTQATQKQ
+649 
-660 AVANQKA
+660 
-667 SLSTFSLS
+667 
-675 SAVKGL
+675 
-681 GQNIKMAVMNNP
+681 
-693 VAVAVMTVS
+693 
-702 AIAGVVKA
+702 VKA
-710 IKKHKQAQEEAFESA
+710 TAAWLATNPAGWAILGATAIYSISNAISHYNKKQEEAFESA
-725 KKNAQDAQSKIK
+725 KKKADDAKSKIK

-862 DTQTEKIDKYKKAL
+862 DTQTEKIEKYQKAL
-876 DNFNESIS
+876 DNFNESVS

-896 DRQTYYADFLADMEK
+896 EKQTYYADFLADMEK

-1049 DQFKQVITDALT
+1049 DQFKQIITDALT

-1112 MDGVSANA
+1112 MDGVSKYAQTL
-1120 SKFVS
+1120 K
-1125 TTDKEFSD
+1125 SD
-1133 AKRNLEGEYQKISD
+1133 
-1147 WGLDEYANKIKEKTI
+1147 
-1162 QTKFGNV
+1162 
-1169 DMDKRTII
+1169 
-1177 YWSNELKKTYADAL
+1177 
-1191 ASWDYD
+1191 
-1197 PEIGS
+1197 GS
-1202 IDTVY
+1202 IPMTMDV
-1207 GMSDR
+1207 MK
-1212 FGENLNG
+1212 E
-1219 TGWEVAFT
+1219 
-1227 PILPDGTFLSKDTV
+1227 SKDKLL
-1241 YQYINSIIDKAYDN
+1241 Q
-1255 DHQITHSELKDL
+1255 
-1267 DKQGMKIGDTFVHG
+1267 F
-1281 IYAAFDKN
+1281 
-1289 TNYDNNNNWAD
+1289 
-1300 VVGRLMHFS
+1300 
-1309 GQDGA
+1309 
-1314 IQLAENAMASMTTLD
+1314 AE
-1329 KSKESLMNFANKN
+1329 EN

-1367 QRYLNQSAITSYDSS
+1367 KKYLTRKGVYDTTYEFNPATAFDVAKSAQ
-1382 FDPSTAYEAMN
+1382 
-1393 NALSEQSSQGYL
+1393 SEQSQNGYL
-1405 TEETLN
+1405 STETIEA
-1411 GLKTAYGDLSKII
+1411 LKTAYGNLSKVIQ
-1424 TYTSSGIQLN
+1424 YTDSGVVLN
-1434 TEYMANYTEQTAKA
+1434 NEHMAEYTENAGKA
-1448 ALIAN
+1448 ALVN
-1453 QLKEANAVDQY
+1453 TQLKEAFAVQEY
-1464 NKEIS
+1464 QKEAKAINDII
-1469 ALKKVIST
+1469 KTEI
-1477 QVKDTNVRTKLNKAY
+1477 KDTNVRKKLTSAKNK
-1492 AKGVD
+1492 GID
-1497 ALKDEIKNLGKDN
+1497 ALRKEISNLKKDN
-1510 DSLSTH
+1510 DGWSESLSTH
-1516 LDNISAIQDE
+1516 LDNISVLGDE
-1526 INGYDAL
+1526 INQYDAL
-1533 EQSIMATLS
+1533 EQSIMASLS
-1542 SLNQYKKALETPD
+1542 ALSNYKRALETPD
-1555 QNDNFLYAQSQIES
+1555 NNDNFEYVQGQLDSARKAWEN
-1569 MQDAYDKGWTQ
+1569 GWTG
-1580 TDQFKEWMNY
+1580 TDDFKTFMEY
-1590 IGTFNEQLEYSD
+1590 IGSANDELEYSD
-1602 EEIQQYM
+1602 ALWDKYLTRAEKYFTE
-1609 ARTKR
+1609 
-1614 YMTDDISGLYN
+1614 DISGLYTF
-1625 YLDDASKLS
+1625 LDDASQLS
-1634 DQIIKNVD
+1634 DQITKNSDGTFKIDVQNLEQFCEDVDMSRSAVVDLFLAMTEAEGIDINFDNMSESIVD
-1642 GSYDIQVQNIG
+1642 GLNAIDQKSVVARTD
-1653 KLAEQMN
+1653 LADYKK
-1660 MSVSQTMDILMS
+1660 T
-1672 MSNADGFNITFDN
+1672 
-1685 LSDSIEKNLN
+1685 
-1695 EISGVNAEARQQ
+1695 
-1707 IEESREE
+1707 IEE
-1714 IEALKKAGYD
+1714 LDKAGFD
-1724 TSELEDLYNSVIQ
+1724 TTELWKQYNSVAGEIQ
-1737 EHAGDV
+1737 
-1743 PEISLYAHLSSLS
+1743 PEIEFYAHLA
-1756 LDDLEKE
+1756 DTTDLQSEAEEAAKRISEKD
-1763 AQDAADAISKDTSI
+1763 QSVKIDFSAD
-1777 NLDVDLN
+1777 LDVDSLN
-1784 PKSAKDAQNQIDQ
+1784 KQISSLQTYRDGLEIGSDSWKDAQTVIAQ
-1797 LVAKRDNFDV
+1797 LLK
-1807 GSEQWNNIQ
+1807 Q
-1816 TVLTDLLV
+1816 
-1824 KKQELEQPT
+1824 KQELEQPA
-1833 IMKLD
+1833 IMGID
-1838 LTDVQDS
+1838 ASQVEEGS
-1845 YQQTVAILQQYIE
+1845 QTVLAVLQSYIS
-1858 AKNALE
+1858 AKQQLE
-1864 SAQTLGIDTTDAESK
+1864 QAETLGIDTTDAETH
-1879 LSSITEKLQS
+1879 LANVTTQLQN
-1889 LESDGKLKTIGI
+1889 LQDQGELTKIGI
-1901 DAEINTDEFYKQIE
+1901 DAEIDTDKFKEQLANLNPDSFLKDSDTSIKVDADTSAYDK
-1915 ALNTDKLKKDN
+1915 ALNNAVSKASKQT
-1926 AKISVD
+1926 AKIKVQ
-1932 ANTTPYEQTKNKLIQ
+1932 AKLS
-1947 DTNKE
+1947 E
-1952 TASIKIKANTTN
+1952 N
-1964 FYTNLQQ
+1964 FHANLQSILNSQ
-1971 QLQTHV
+1971 S
-1977 FTVNVKGQITGVSG
+1977 FNVKVNASASG
-1991 GTVTSHGN
+1991 TTTTSHGN
-1999 SRSKAIKN
+1999 TKT
-2007 GVIMG
+2007 
-2012 NPRKKTSKSKASA
+2012 RKTVMFGKAS
-2025 AGTTAYVDGIRNGQ
+2025 GTNAYNKGVRNGQ

-2052 PELLVRNGEAQLI
+2052 PELLVRNGQAQLI
-2065 GQRGAEFKN
+2065 GKRGAEFMN

-2081 FNHIDTAKLL
+2081 FNHIDTEKLL
-2091 SGDDGV
+2091 NGIGGI

-2104 SFANGTT
+2104 GFVNGTLL
-2111 ISNAYATST
+2111 SHAYGKS
-2120 QRATGSAKA
+2120 TGSKTTIIGGT
-2129 NTRFHGSSGSGSS
+2129 NNDWTNRHNSSGSGSNS
-2142 SNSSGSNDSSAQDK
+2142 SGSSGSNDSSTQDK

-2182 KTEENTFSGWTF
+2182 KTEENTFSGWTL

-2220 LQQADSVALSED
+2220 LQQANSVALSED

-2257 DYQNWYEKAVELQ
+2257 DYQNWYDKAVELQ

-2293 QFEDMESE
+2293 QFEDMEKV
-2301 FTSLNDIIDKL
+2301 FTDTNDILDKL

-2345 RDQMVAELN
+2345 RDQMVSELN

-2365 SEAWYDLQQQIDEV
+2365 SEAWYDLKQQIDEV

-2422 QSLLDDRDNLTD
+2422 QSLLEDRDNLTD

-2467 SEIKKIEADIAKD
+2467 NEIKKIEADIAKD

-2491 ELVKAQRDVILSA
+2491 ELVKAQRDVVLSA
-2504 NDERKSMIDL
+2504 NDEKKSMIDL
-2514 ARDGYDAV
+2514 ARDGYDAM
-2522 LEVLQDLIDKKKEAL
+2522 LEVLQKLIDKRKEYL
-2537 SSTKDLYE
+2537 DNEKSIYE
-2545 YQKDIASK
+2545 YQQTISEKTENLASLRK
-2553 TKDLATLEKEASV
+2553 QLSV
-2566 YENDNS
+2566 FENDNS
-2572 EEALKKVQQIKV
+2572 EESLKKVQQLQSDIK
-2584 DIESKKQE
+2584 
-2592 LSDAEYDKYIEDQE
+2592 DAEKDLKDTEYDKYIEDQE

-2728 TSNGSTAS
+2728 SSTAS
-2736 KPQATPKAN
+2736 KPHATPKAN
-2745 ANNNS
+2745 TSNNS
-2750 SATQAPKASP
+2750 SAQAPKASP

-2798 ANGRAYP
+2798 VNGRAYP
-2805 YHIQAIIKGKRA
+2805 YHIQAIIRGKRA

>member
-1 MSDNNFI
+1 MKIKQTITDIKELSKTINNLSSIDLLGF
-8 VNLTAKLHSKSK
+8 SKSTILSFK
-20 QQIESDA
+20 GFDNDQLQAYIAEIQSIQNADYGDFGALQMQEYANALSELEPTQAAVLLSTQGLTNAQIQQTLAAKGLSTEMQYQAMAEAGLLSSSTKLTNTKLQSVLATQLESDA
-27 KNLGDIKVPLV
+27 KAEEVMTSMGLTV
-38 GTLDQAKT
+38 AKEGEDAVT
-46 SAQLKQDVASLKT
+46 VKLTAKKLQEAVASGVLT
-59 TVDINGKVNTKN
+59 E
-71 ITSTVQQ
+71 
-78 SAKQA
+78 AQA
-83 QKTADANTIQ
+83 Q
-93 FRTSLKKDKLINDI
+93 
-107 RVFGQQ
+107 
-113 NSKLFKD
+113 
-120 AEMSSKFSSLLD
+120 E
-132 NAKLATSNK
+132 LA
-141 EIKNLRMQ
+141 M
-149 LSAMRSEAKAT
+149 
-160 NLSGLTLG
+160 TLG
-168 DSVKKTFR
+168 
-176 RATELFTGTAGV
+176 
-188 MMLSRQLKN
+188 
-197 AWNEALDLDKA
+197 
-208 FTDLIK
+208 
-214 VNDEL
+214 
-219 SRGDYD
+219 
-225 KYLERCNEKAQDLAA
+225 
-240 TQKSLMEGAT
+240 
-250 EFSKSGYNLSESN
+250 
-263 ALAEKSTILANVGD
+263 
-277 MSTSDSAKA
+277 
-286 IISGVQA
+286 
-293 YKDVDGFT
+293 
-301 DAVNKAGALIDK
+301 
-313 YNEIGNTASITSA
+313 
-326 EIAQG
+326 
-331 VQTVGSVFA
+331 
-340 DANTSVD
+340 
-347 EFIALLSAGNRQ
+347 
-359 FQNADTLALS
+359 
-369 LRTAALRIRGC
+369 
-380 KSELESLGE
+380 
-389 STENVYTSSSKLA
+389 
-402 DKIESLTN
+402 
-410 IDGNGG
+410 
-416 VKILEVDNKTFR
+416 
-428 SIYDI
+428 
-433 FVDLSKVYQQMSDVD
+433 
-448 QSALL
+448 
-453 DLIAGKNRASGIS
+453 
-466 ATLNNMSEAQDIYE
+466 
-480 RSLHSTGSAQREY
+480 
-493 DKYLESS
+493 
-500 EASLN
+500 
-505 RFKASMTETYQSV
+505 
-518 INGQT
+518 
-523 VTGLLNCGNAALQFA
+523 
-538 NSIGLVES
+538 
-546 SLKGLLTIGIIK
+546 
-558 VLTTVTTAFRAS
+558 VTTA
-570 AIQASNF
+570 
-577 GTALSAVK
+577 
-585 SMSTLQSGTTEYTNA
+585 TNA
-600 LNTLKAVSASL
+600 QAASVIPAWIAKMKA
-611 TETQLKHILS
+611 
-621 NDALNESERV
+621 
-631 RILRST
+631 
-637 GLSKTQAKAKLA
+637 
-649 EMELTQATQKQ
+649 
-660 AVANQKA
+660 
-667 SLSTFSLS
+667 
-675 SAVKGL
+675 
-681 GQNIKMAVMNNP
+681 MA
-693 VAVAVMTVS
+693 A
-702 AIAGVVKA
+702 AIWAQVKA
-710 IKKHKQAQEEAFESA
+710 TAVWLATNPAGWAILGATAIYSISKAISHYNKKQEEAFESA
-725 KKNAQDAQSKIK
+725 KKNAEDAKSKIK

-742 IKQNADTVDQAGKK
+742 IKQNADTVDEAGKK

-808 DLQGNVDGITGKLKD
+808 DLQGNVDGITGKIKD

-855 KGQNDTI
+855 KTNNSTI
-862 DTQTEKIDKYKKAL
+862 DAKTKDIEKYRKSLSQFNSMVEKNDA
-876 DNFNESIS
+876 NFQ
-884 NNKPASNFESEL
+884 SEL

-911 ANIDIA
+911 ENIDVA

-993 NDEMQSALSSIVS
+993 NDQMQSALSSIVS

-1088 DALGKPLTASDLG
+1088 DVLGKPLTASDLG

-1112 MDGVSANA
+1112 MDGVGKYA
-1120 SKFVS
+1120 K
-1125 TTDKEFSD
+1125 TLKSD
-1133 AKRNLEGEYQKISD
+1133 
-1147 WGLDEYANKIKEKTI
+1147 
-1162 QTKFGNV
+1162 
-1169 DMDKRTII
+1169 
-1177 YWSNELKKTYADAL
+1177 
-1191 ASWDYD
+1191 
-1197 PEIGS
+1197 GS
-1202 IDTVY
+1202 IPMTMDA
-1207 GMSDR
+1207 MK
-1212 FGENLNG
+1212 E
-1219 TGWEVAFT
+1219 
-1227 PILPDGTFLSKDTV
+1227 SKDKLL
-1241 YQYINSIIDKAYDN
+1241 QFA
-1255 DHQITHSELKDL
+1255 
-1267 DKQGMKIGDTFVHG
+1267 
-1281 IYAAFDKN
+1281 
-1289 TNYDNNNNWAD
+1289 
-1300 VVGRLMHFS
+1300 
-1309 GQDGA
+1309 
-1314 IQLAENAMASMTTLD
+1314 
-1329 KSKESLMNFANKN
+1329 KEN

-1360 ETREEAM
+1360 ATREEAM

-1411 GLKTAYGDLSKII
+1411 GLKTTYGDLSKVI

-1434 TEYMANYTEQTAKA
+1434 TEYMTNYTEQAAKA

-1497 ALKDEIKNLGKDN
+1497 ALQDEIKNLGKDN
-1510 DSLSTH
+1510 DGWSNSLSTH
-1516 LDNISAIQDE
+1516 LDNISALQDE

-1685 LSDSIEKNLN
+1685 LSDSIVKNLN

-1724 TSELEDLYNSVIQ
+1724 TSDLEDLYNSVIQ

-1932 ANTTPYEQTKNKLIQ
+1932 ANTSPYEQAKNKLIQ

-1999 SRSKAIKN
+1999 SKSKAIKN

-2012 NPRKKTSKSKASA
+2012 NPGKKTSKFKASA
-2025 AGTTAYVDGIRNGQ
+2025 AGTTAYADGVSNGQ

-2052 PELLVRNGEAQLI
+2052 PELLVRNGQAQLI
-2065 GQRGAEFKN
+2065 GKRGAEFMN

-2091 SGDDGV
+2091 SGDDDV

-2104 SFANGTT
+2104 GFANGTT
-2111 ISNAYATST
+2111 ISAYATST

-2129 NTRFHGSSGSGSS
+2129 NTRFHGSSSSGSS

-2182 KTEENTFSGWTF
+2182 KTEENTFSGWTL

-2249 EDLYNKIQ
+2249 EDLYNRVQ

-2293 QFEDMESE
+2293 QFEDMEKV
-2301 FTSLNDIIDKL
+2301 FTDTNDILDKL

-2345 RDQMVAELN
+2345 RDQMVSELN
-2354 ELVNTGKVTEY
+2354 NMLNSSSVSQD
-2365 SEAWYDLQQQIDEV
+2365 SEALNDLKQQIDEV

-2394 NNMRQADW
+2394 NNIRQADW

-2422 QSLLDDRDNLTD
+2422 QSLLEDRDNLTD

-2440 LTNEGIAQLGNYA
+2440 LTNEGLAQLGNYA

-2467 SEIKKIEADIAKD
+2467 NEIKKIEADIAKD
-2480 PANQDL
+2480 PANKDL
-2486 INRKE
+2486 IDRKE
-2491 ELVKAQRDVILSA
+2491 ELIKAQRDVILSA
-2504 NDERKSMIDL
+2504 NDEKKSMIDL
-2514 ARDGYDAV
+2514 ARDGYDAM
-2522 LEVLQDLIDKKKEAL
+2522 LEVLQELIDKRKEYL
-2537 SSTKDLYE
+2537 DNEKSIYE
-2545 YQKDIASK
+2545 YQNTISEKTENLASLK
-2553 TKDLATLEKEASV
+2553 KQLSV
-2566 YENDNS
+2566 FENDNS
-2572 EEALKKVQQIKV
+2572 EESLKKVQQLQSDIK
-2584 DIESKKQE
+2584 
-2592 LSDAEYDKYIEDQE
+2592 DAEKDLKDTEYDKYIEDQE

-2728 TSNGSTAS
+2728 SSTAS
-2736 KPQATPKAN
+2736 KPHATPKAN
-2745 ANNNS
+2745 TNNHS
-2750 SATQAPKASP
+2750 STAQAPKASP

-2798 ANGRAYP
+2798 VNGRAYP
-2805 YHIQAIIKGKRA
+2805 YHIQAIIRGKRA